1 MGNGAEHSKTI
12 NVVRGQNNQWT
23 IANKPDYVT
32 LDAQT
37 GKVTFN
43 ANTIKP
49 NSSITITP
57 KAGTGHSVSSN
68 PSTLTAP
75 AAHTVN
81 TTEIVKDYGSNVTAA
96 EINNAV
102 QVANKRT
109 ATIKNGTAMPTNL
122 AGGST
127 TTIPVTVTYNDG
139 STEEVQES
147 IFTKADKREL
157 ITAKNHLDDPVSTE
171 GKKPGTIT
179 QYNNAMHNAQQQINT
194 AKTEAQQVIN
204 NERATPQQVSDALTK
219 VRAAQTK
226 IDQAK
231 ALLQNKEDNSQLVTS
246 KNNLQSSVNQVPS
259 TAGMTQ
265 QSIDNYNAKKREA
278 ETEITAAQRVIDN
291 GDATAQQISDEKH
304 RVDNAL
310 TALNQAKH
318 DLTADTHAL
327 EQAVQQLN
335 RTGTTTGKKPAS
347 ITAYNNSIRA
357 LQSDLTS
364 AKNSANAIIQK
375 PIRTVQEVQSA
386 LTNVNRVNERLTQAI
401 NQLVPLADNSALRTA
416 KTKLDEEINKS
427 VTTDGMTQSSIQAY
441 ENAKRAGQTEST
453 NAQNVI
459 NNGDAT
465 DQQIAAEKTKVE
477 EKYNSLKQAIAG
489 LTPDLAPLQTAKT
502 QLQNDIDQP
511 TSTTGMTSTSVATF
525 NEKLSAARTKIQE
538 IDRVLA
544 SHPDVATIRQNVT
557 AANAA
562 KTALDQARN
571 GLTVDKAPL
580 ENAKNQL
587 QHSID
592 TQTSTTGMTQD
603 SINAYNAKL
612 TAARNKI
619 QQINQVLAGSPTVE
633 QINTNTSAANQ
644 AKSDLDH
651 ARQALTPDK
660 APLQN
665 AKTQLEQ
672 SINQPT
678 DTTGM
683 TTASLNAY
691 NQKLQAA
698 RQKLTEIN
706 QVLNGNP
713 TVQNI
718 NDKVTEAN
726 QAKDQLNT
734 ARQGLTL
741 DRQPALTTLHGAS
754 NLNQAQQ
761 NNFTQQINAAQNHAA
776 LETIKSNITALNTA
790 MTKLKDSVA
799 DNNTIKSGQ
808 NYTDATPA
816 NKQAYDNAVN
826 AAKGVIGETTNPTM
840 DVNTVNQK
848 AASVKSTKDALDGQQ
863 NLQRAKTEATN
874 AITHASDLNQ
884 AQKNALTQQ
893 VNSAQNVQAV
903 NDIKQT
909 THSLNT
915 AMTGLKRGVANHN
928 QVVQSDNYVNADTN
942 KKNDYNNAYNHANDI
957 INGNAQHPV
966 ITPSDVNNALS
977 NVTSKEH
984 ALNGEAKLN
993 AAKQE
998 ANTALGHLNNLNNA
1012 QRQNL
1017 QSQINGAHQIDAVN
1031 TIKQNATNLN
1041 SAMGNLR
1048 QAVADKDQV
1057 KRTEDYADADT
1068 AKQNAY
1074 NSAVS
1079 SAETIINQTT
1089 NPTMSVDDV
1098 NRATSAVTS
1107 NKNALNGD
1115 EKLAQSKTDAARAI
1129 DALPHLNNAQKAD
1142 VKSKINAASN
1152 IAGVNTVKQQGTDLN
1167 TAMGNLQGAI
1177 NDEQTTL
1184 NSQNYQDAT
1193 PSKKTAYTNAVQA
1206 AKDILNK
1213 SNGQNKTK
1221 DQVTEAMN
1229 QLNSAKNNLDGT
1241 RLLDQ
1246 AKQTAKQQLNNM
1258 THLTTAQKTN
1268 LTNQINSGTTVA
1280 GVHTVQSNANTLDQ
1294 AMNTLRQSI
1303 ANKDATKA
1311 SEDYVD
1317 ANNDKQ
1323 TAYNNAVAAAE
1334 TIINANSNPEM
1345 NPSTIT
1351 QKAEQVNSSKTALNG
1366 DENLAAAKQNA
1377 KTYLNTLTSITDA
1390 QKNNLISQISSATRV
1405 SGVDTVKQNAQHLD
1419 QAMASLQSGINNES
1433 QVKSSEKYRDADTN
1447 KQQEYDNA
1455 ITAAKAILNKS
1466 TGPNTAQ
1473 NAVEAALQRVNNAK
1487 DALNGD
1493 AKLIAAQNAAKQHLG
1508 TLTHIT
1514 TAQRNDL
1521 TNQISQATNLAG
1533 VESVKQSANSLDGAM
1548 GNLQTAIND
1557 KSGTLASQN
1566 FLDADEQK
1574 RNAYNQAV
1582 SAAETILN
1590 KQTGPNT
1597 AKTAVEQALNN
1608 VNNAKHALN
1617 GTQNLNNAKQAAI
1630 TAINGAS
1637 DLNQKQKDALK
1648 TQANGAQRVSNAQ
1661 DVQRN
1666 ATELNTAMGT
1676 LKHAIA
1682 DKTNTLASSKYV
1694 NADSTKQN
1702 AYTTKVTNAE
1712 HIISGTPT
1720 VVTTPSEVTAAAN
1733 QVNSAKQELNG
1744 DERLRVA
1751 KQNANTAIDALTQL
1765 NTPQKA
1771 KLKEQV
1777 GQANRLEDVQTVQ
1790 TNGQA
1795 LNNAMKG
1802 LRDSIANETTVKAS
1816 QNYTDASSNNQSTYN
1831 SAVSNAKGIINQ
1843 TNNPT
1848 MDTSAITQ
1856 ATTQVNNAKNGL
1868 NGAENLRNAQNTAK
1882 QNLNTL
1888 SHLTNNQKSAISTQI
1903 DRAGHVSEVTAAKN
1917 AATEL
1922 NTQMGNLEQAIHDQN
1937 TVKQSVKFTDAD
1949 KAKRDAY
1956 TNAVSRAEAIL
1967 NKTQGANTSKQDV
1980 EAAIQNVSSAKNA
1993 LNGDQNVT
2001 NAKNAAK
2008 NALNNLTSINNAQ
2021 KRDLTTKIDQATTVA
2036 GVEAVSNT
2044 GTQLNTA
2051 MANLQNGINDKTNT
2065 LASENYHDADSDKK
2079 TAYTQAVTNAENIL
2093 NKNSGSNL
2101 DKTAVENALSQVAN
2115 AKGALNGN
2123 HNLEQAKSNAN
2134 TTINGLQHLTT
2145 AQKDKLKQQVQQA
2158 QNVAGVDT
2166 VKSSANTL
2174 NGAMGTL
2181 RNSIQ
2186 DNTATKNGQNYLDAT
2201 GSNKTNYNNAVDS
2214 ANGVINATSNP
2225 NMDANAINQIATQ
2238 VTSTKNAL
2246 DGTHNLT
2253 QAKQTATN
2261 AIDGAT
2267 NLNKAQK
2274 DALKAQVTSAQRVA
2288 NVTSIQQTANELNTA
2303 MGQLQHGID
2312 DENATKQTQKY
2323 RDAEQSKKTA
2333 YDQAVAA
2340 AKAILNKQTG
2350 SNSDKA
2356 AVDRALQQVT
2366 STKDALNGDAKLA
2379 EAKAAAKQNLGTL
2392 NHITNA
2398 QRTDLEGQINQA
2410 TTVDGVNTVKTNAN
2424 TLDGAMNSLQGSIND
2439 KDATLRNQNYL
2450 DADESK
2456 RNAYTQAVT
2465 AAEGILNKQTGGNTS
2480 KADVDNALNAVTR
2493 AKAALNGAENLRN
2506 AKTSATNTINGLP
2519 NLTQLQKDNL
2529 KHQVE
2534 QAQNVAGV
2542 NGVKDKGNTLNT
2554 AMGALRT
2561 SIQNDNTTKTSQN
2574 YLDASD
2580 SNKNNYNT
2588 AVNNANG
2595 VINAT
2600 NNPNMDANAINGM
2613 ANQVNTTKAAL
2624 NGVQNLAQAKTNATN
2639 TINNAHDLNQKQ
2651 KDALKTQVNNAQR
2664 VSDANN
2670 VQHTATELNGAMT
2683 ALKAAIADKERTKA
2697 SGNYVNADQEKRQ
2710 AYDSKVTNA
2719 ENIINGTPNATLTV
2733 NDVNSATSQVNAA
2746 KTALNGDNN
2755 LRVAKENA
2763 NNTIDGL
2770 AQLNNAQKAKLKEQV
2785 QSATTLEGVQTVKN
2799 SSQTLNTAMKGLRDS
2814 IANEATIKAGQNYT
2828 DASPTN
2834 RNEYD
2839 SAVTAAKAII
2849 NQTSNPTM
2857 EPNTITQAT
2866 SQVTT
2871 KEHALNGAQN
2881 LAQAKTTAKNNL
2893 NNLTSINNAQKDA
2906 LTRSIDGATTVA
2918 GVNQET
2924 AKATELNNAMHSLQN
2939 GINDEAQTKQTQK
2952 YLDAE
2957 PIKKS
2962 AYDQAVNAAKAILT
2976 KASGQNVDKAAVE
2989 QALQNVNSTKTALNG
3004 DAKLNEAKA
3013 AAKQTLGTLTHIN
3026 NAQRTALDNE
3036 ITQATNVEGVNTVK
3050 AKAQQLDGAMGQLET
3065 SIRDKD
3071 TTLQSQNYQDAD
3083 DAKRTAYSQ
3092 AVNAAATILNKT
3104 AGGNTPKADVE
3115 RAMQAVTQANTALN
3129 GIQNLERAKQ
3139 AANTAITNASDLN
3152 TKQKEALKAQV
3163 TSAGRVSAANGVE
3176 HTATELNTAM
3186 TALKRAIADKAETKA
3201 SGNYVNADANKR
3213 QAYDEKVTAAENIV
3227 SGTPTP
3233 TLTPADVTNA
3243 ATQVT
3248 NAKTQLNGNHNLEVA
3263 KQNANTAIDGLTSLN
3278 GPQKA
3283 KLKEQVGQATTLPNV
3298 QTVRDNAQTLNSAM
3312 KGLRDSIANEATIK
3326 AGQNYTDASPNN
3338 RSEYDSAVTAA
3349 KAIIDQTTSPS
3360 MNAQEINQAKDQV
3373 TAKQQAL
3380 NGQEN
3385 LRTAQTNAKQHL
3397 NGLSDLTDAQKDAVK
3412 RQIEGATHV
3421 NEVTQAQNNADA
3433 LNTAMTNLKNGIQD
3447 QNTIKQGVNFT
3458 DADEAK
3464 RNAYTNA
3471 VTQAEQILN
3480 KAQGPNTAKD
3490 NVESAL
3496 QNVQRAKN
3504 ELNGNQNVANAK
3516 STAKNALNNL
3526 TSINNAQKE
3535 ALKTQIEGASTVAG
3549 VNQVST
3555 TASELNTAMSNLQS
3569 GINDEAATKAA
3580 QKYTD
3585 ADRDKQTAYND
3596 AVTAAKTLLDKTAGS
3611 NDNKA
3616 AVEQALQRVNTAKTA
3631 LNGDARLNEA
3641 KNTAK
3646 QQLATMSH
3654 LTNAQKANLT
3664 EQIERGTTVAGV
3676 QGIQANA
3683 GTLDQAMNQLRQSI
3697 ASKDTTKSSEDY
3709 QDANADLQNAY
3720 NRAVSDAE
3728 GIISA
3733 TNNPEMNPD
3742 TINQKASQVNSAKS
3756 ALNGDEKLA
3765 AAKQTAKT
3773 DIGRLTD
3780 LNNAQRTAA
3789 NAEVD
3794 QAPNLAAVTAAKN
3807 KATSLNTA
3815 MGNLKHALAEK
3826 DNTKRS
3832 VNYTDADQPK
3842 QQAYDTAVTQAE
3854 AITNANGS
3862 NANETQVQAALNQLN
3877 QAKNDLNGD
3886 NKVAQ
3891 AKETA
3896 KRALASYSNL
3906 NNAQSTAATSQI
3918 DNATTV
3924 ADVTAAQNTANELN
3938 TAMGQLQNGIND
3950 QNTVKQQV
3958 NFTDADQGKKD
3969 AYTNAVTN
3977 AQGILDKANGQNM
3990 TKAQVEAALNQ
4001 VTTAKNALNGDA
4013 NVRQAKSDAKANLGT
4028 LTHLNNAQKQDLTS
4042 QIEGATTVNG
4052 VNSVKTKA
4060 QDLDGAMQRLESAIA
4075 NKDQTKAS
4083 ENYIDADPTKKT
4095 AFDNAIIQ
4103 AESYLNKDHGANKDK
4118 QAVEQ
4123 AIQSV
4128 TSTENALNGDANLQR
4143 AKTEATQAIDN
4154 LTHLNTPQKTALKQ
4168 QVNAA
4173 QRVSGVTDLKNS
4185 ATSLNNAMDQL
4196 KQAIADHDTIVA
4208 GGNYTNASPDKQG
4221 AYTDAY
4227 NAAKNIVN
4235 GSPNV
4240 ITNAADVTAAT
4251 QRVNNAETGLNGD
4264 TNLATAKQQAKDA
4277 LRQMTHLSD
4286 AQKQSIT
4293 GQIDSATQVTGVQSV
4308 KDNATNLDNAM
4319 NQLRNSIANKDEVKA
4334 SQPYVDADTD
4344 KQNAYNTAVTS
4355 AENIINATSQPTLN
4369 PSAVTQAANQ
4379 VNTNKTALNGAQNL
4393 ANKKQETTANIN
4405 QLSHLNNAQKQDLNT
4420 QVTNAPN
4427 ISTVNQVK
4435 TKAEQLDQ
4443 AMERLINGIQ
4453 DKDQVKQS
4461 VNFTDADPEKQT
4473 AYNNAVTAAE
4483 NIINQANGT
4492 NANQSQVEAALSTVT
4507 TTKQAL
4513 NGDRKVTDAKN
4524 NANQRLSTLDNLNN
4538 AQKGAVTGNINQAH
4552 TVAEVTQAI
4561 QTAQELNTAMGNLKN
4576 SLNDKDTTLGSQNF
4590 ADADPEKKNAYNEAV
4605 RNAENILNKSTGT
4618 NVPKDQVEAAMNQ
4631 VNTTKAA
4638 LNGTQNLEKAKQ
4650 HANTAIDGLSHLTNA
4665 QKDAL
4670 KQLVQQSTTVAEA
4683 QGNEQKANNVDAA
4696 MDKLRQ
4702 SIADNATTKQ
4712 NQNYTDASPNKKDA
4726 YNNAVTTAQGIIDQ
4740 TTNPTLDPTVINQA
4754 AGQVSTTKN
4763 ALNGNENLEAAKQ
4776 QATQSLGSLDN
4787 LNNAQKQAVTNQI
4800 NGAHTVDEA
4809 NQIKQNAQNLNTAMG
4824 NLKQAI
4830 ADKDATKA
4838 TVNFTDADQAKQQA
4852 YNTAVTNAENI
4863 ISKANGGNATQT
4875 EVEQAIQQ
4883 VNATKQALNG
4893 NANVQHAK
4901 DEATALI
4908 NSSNDLN
4915 QAQKDALKQQVQNA
4929 TTVAGVNNVKQTAQE
4944 LNNAMTQLKQGIADK
4959 EQTKADGNFVNA
4971 DPDKQNAYNQAVAKA
4986 EALISGTPDVVVTP
5000 SEITAALNKVTQAKN
5015 DLNGNTNLATAKQ
5028 NVQQAIDQLPNLNQA
5043 QRDEYNK
5050 QITQATLVP
5059 NVNAIQQAA
5068 TTLNDAMT
5076 QLKQGIAD
5084 KDQTKAN
5091 GNFVNAD
5098 TDKQNAYNNAVAH
5111 AEQIISGTPN
5121 ANVDPQQVAQ
5131 ALQQVNQAKGDLNG
5145 NHNLQVAKD
5154 NANTAIDQLPNLNQ
5168 PQKTALKDQVS
5179 HAELVTGVNA
5189 IKQNADALNNAMG
5202 TLKQQI
5208 QANSQVPQSV
5218 DFTQADQDKQQAYNN
5233 AANQAQQI
5241 ANGTPTP
5248 VLAPDTVTQAVT
5260 TMNQAKDALNGDEK
5274 LAQAKQDA
5282 LANLDTLRD
5291 LNQPQRDALRNQIN
5305 QAQALATVEQT
5316 KQNAQNVNTAMGNL
5330 KQGIANKDTVKA
5342 SENYHDADVDK
5353 QTAYTNAVS
5362 QAEGIINQTTN
5373 PTLNPDDITRALTQ
5387 VTDAKNSL
5395 NGEAKLATEKQNA
5408 KDAVSGMTH
5417 LNDAQKQ
5424 ALKGQIDQSPEI
5436 ATVNQVKQ
5444 TATSLDQAMDQ
5455 LSQAINDKDQILAD
5469 GNYLNADPDKQNAY
5483 KQAVAKAEALLNKQ
5497 SGTNEVQAQ
5506 VESIT
5511 NEVNAAKQ
5519 ALNGND
5525 NLANAKQQAKQQL
5538 ANLTHLNDAQKQ
5550 SFESQITQAPLVTD
5564 VTTINQKAQTLDHAM
5579 ELLRNSV
5586 ADNQTT
5592 LASEDYH
5599 DATAQRQNDY
5609 NKAVTAANNIINQ
5622 TTSPTMNPDDVNG
5635 ATTQVNNT
5643 KVALDGDENLAAAKQ
5658 QANNRLDQLDHLN
5671 NAQKQQLQSQITQS
5685 SDIAAVNGHKQ
5696 TAESLNTAMGN
5707 LINAIADHQ
5716 AVEQRGNFI
5725 NADTDKQTAYN
5736 TAVNEA
5742 AAMINKQTGQ
5752 NANQTEVEQAITKV
5766 QTTLQALNGD
5776 HNLQVAKTNA
5786 TQAID
5791 ALTSLNDPQKTALK
5805 DQVTA
5810 ATLVT
5815 AVHQIEQN
5823 ANTLNQAMHGLRQSI
5838 QDNAATKA
5846 NSKYINEDQ
5855 PEQQNYDQA
5864 VQAANNII
5872 NEQTATLDNNAINQA
5887 AATVNTTKAALH
5899 GDVKLQ
5905 NDKDH
5910 AKQTVSQL
5918 AHLNNAQ
5925 KHMED
5930 TLIDS
5935 ETTRTAV
5942 KQDLTEAQALDQ
5954 LMDAL
5959 QQSIADKDATR
5970 ASSAYVNAE
5979 PNKKQ
5984 AYDEAVQNAE
5994 SIIAGLNN
6002 PTINKGN
6009 VSSATQAVISSKNAL
6024 DGVER
6029 LAQDKQTAG
6038 NSLNHLDQLTPAQQ
6052 QALEN
6057 QINNATTRDKVAEII
6072 AQAQALNEA
6081 MKALKESIKDQPQ
6094 TEASSK
6100 FINEDQA
6107 QKDAYTQAV
6116 QHAKDL
6122 INKTTDPTLAKSI
6135 IDQATQAVT
6144 DAKNNLHGDQKLA
6157 QDKQRA
6163 TETLNNLSNLNTPQ
6177 RQALENQIN
6186 NAATRGEVAQKL
6198 TEAQAL
6204 NQAMEALRNSI
6215 QDQQQTEAGSK
6226 FINEDKPQKDA
6237 YQAAVQNAKDLIN
6250 QTNNPTLDKAQV
6262 EQLTQAVNQAK
6273 DNLHGDQKLA
6283 DDKQHAVTDLNQLN
6297 GLNNPQRQALESQ
6310 INNAATRDEV
6320 AQKLAEAKALD
6331 QAMQALRNSIQDQQQ
6346 TESGS
6351 KFINEDKPQKDAYQ
6365 AAVQNAKDLI
6375 NQTGNPT
6382 LDKSQVE
6389 QLTQAVTTAKDN
6401 LHGDQKL
6408 ARDQQQA
6415 VTTVNAL
6422 PNLNHAQQQALTD
6435 AINAAPTRTEV
6446 AQHVQ
6451 TATELDHAM
6460 ETLKNKVDQVN
6471 TDKAQPNYTE
6481 ASTDKKE
6488 AVDQALQAA
6497 QSITDPTNG
6506 SNANKDAVEQALTK
6520 LQEKENEL
6528 NGNERVAEA
6537 KTQAK
6542 QTIDQLTHLNADQI
6556 ATAKQNIDQAT
6567 KLQPIAELVDQATQL
6582 NQSMDQLQ
6590 QAVNEHANVEQTVD
6604 YTQADSDKQN
6614 AYKQAIADAENVLKQ
6629 NANKQQVDQALQNI
6643 LNAKQALNGD
6653 ERVALAKTNGKHD
6666 IDQLNALN
6674 NAQQDG
6680 FKGRIDQS
6688 NDLNQI
6694 QQIVDEAKALNRAMD
6709 QLSQEI
6715 TGNEGRTKGS
6725 TNYVNADTQVKQVY
6739 DEAVDKAKQALDKST
6754 GQNLTAEQVIKL
6766 NDAITAAK
6774 KALNGEERLNNRKA
6788 EALQRLDQL
6797 THLNNA
6803 QRQLAIQQINNA
6815 ETLNKASRA
6824 INRATKLDNAMGAV
6838 QQYIDEQHLGVISST
6853 NYINADDNLKANY
6866 DNAIANAAHELDK
6879 VQGNAIAKAEAEQL
6893 KQNIIDAQNALNGD
6907 QNLANAKDKA
6917 NAFVNSLNGLNQ
6929 QQQDLAHKAINNADT
6944 VSDVTDIVNNQID
6957 LNDAMETLKHL
6968 VDNEIPNAEQTV
6980 NYQNADDN
6988 AKTNFDDAKRLANT
7002 LLNSDNTNVN
7012 DINGAIQTVNDAIH
7026 NLNGDQRLQD
7036 AKDKAIQSI
7045 NQALANKL
7053 KEIEASN
7060 ATDQDKLI
7068 AKNKAEEL
7076 ANSIINNI
7084 NKATS
7089 NQAVSQVQTAGNH
7102 AIEQVH
7108 ANEIPKAKIDAN
7120 KDVDKQV
7127 QSLIDEIDRN
7137 PNLTDKEKQAL
7148 KDRINQILQQ
7158 GHNGINNAMTKEE
7171 IEQAKAQLAQALQDI
7186 KDLVKAKEDA
7196 KQDVDKQVQALIDE
7210 IDQNPNL
7217 TDKEKQALKDR
7228 INQIL
7233 QQGHNGINNAMTKE
7247 EIEQAKAQLAQ
7258 ALQDIKDLV
7267 KAKENAKQDIDKR
7280 VQALIDEIDQNP
7292 NLTDKEKQALKDRIN
7307 QILQQGHNDINNALT
7322 KEEIEQAKAQLAQAL
7337 QDIKDLVKAKED
7349 AKNAIKAL
7357 ANAKRDQINSNP
7369 DLTPEQ
7375 KAKALKEIDEAEKRA
7390 LQNVEN
7396 AQTIDQLN
7404 RGLNL
7409 GLDDIRNTHVWEV
7422 DEQPAVNEIF
7432 EATPEQILVNGELI
7446 VHRDDIITEQDILAH
7461 INLIDQL
7468 SAEVIDT
7475 PSTATISDSLTAKV
7489 EVTLL
7494 DGSKVI
7500 VNVPVKVV
7508 EKELSVVKQQAIES
7522 IENAAQQKIDEI
7534 NNSVTLT
7541 LEQKEAAIA
7550 EVNKLKQQAIDYINN
7565 APDVHSVEEI
7575 QQQEQAH
7582 IEQFY
7587 PEQFT
7592 IEQAKSN
7599 AIKSIEDA
7607 IQHMIDE
7614 IKARTDLTDK
7624 EKQEAIAKLNQLKEQ
7639 AIQAIQRAQSID
7651 EISEQLEQ
7659 FKAQMKA
7666 ANPTAKELA
7675 KRKQEAISRIKD
7687 FSNEKINSIR
7697 NSEIGTTDEK
7707 QAAMNQ
7713 INEIVL
7719 ETIRDINN
7727 AHTLQQVEAALNN
7740 GIARISAV
7748 QIVISDR
7755 AKQSSSTGNE
7765 SNSHL
7770 TIGYGTANHP
7780 FNSSTIGHKKKI
7792 DEDDDIDPLHM
7803 RHFSNN
7809 FGNVIK
7815 NAIGVVGISGLL
7827 ASFWFFIAKRRRKED
7842 EEEEL
7847 EIRDNN
7853 KDSIKET
7860 LDDTKHL
7867 PLLFAKR
7874 RRKEDEEDVTVEEK
7888 DTLNNGE
7895 SLDKVKHTPFFLPKR
7910 RRKEDEEDVE
7920 VTNENTDEKVLQD
7933 NEHSPIL
7940 IAKRRKDKEVD
7951 VETTTSIESNEDDA
7965 PLLLAKKKNQ
7975 KDNQSKGK
7983 KSASKNLLKS

>member
-1 MGNGAEHSKTI
+1 KTTQDEHGRAIDVTRNESVDSNDSASVHVTPQLQATTEGAVFIKGGDGFDFGHVERFIQNPPHGATVAWHDNPDTWKNTVGNTHKTAVVTLPNGQGTRNVEVPVKVYPVANAKAPSRDVKGQNLTNGTDAINYITFDPNTNTNGITAVWANRQQPNNQQAGVQHLNVDVTYPGISAAKRVPVTVNVYQFEFPQTSYTTTVGGTLASGTQASGYAHIQNATGLPTDGFTYKWNNAATGTNDANWAAMNKPNTAQVINAKYDVIYNGHTFATSLPAKFVVKDVQPAKPTVTETAAGVITIAPGANQTVNTHAGNVTTYADKLVIKRNGNVVTTFTRHNNTSPWVKEASAANVAGIAGTNNGITVAAGTFNPADTIQAVATQGSGETISDEQRSDDFTVVAPQPNQATTKIWQNGHVDITPNNPSGHLINPTQAMDIAYTEKVGNGAEHSKTL
-12 NVVRGQNNQWT
+12 NAVRGQNNQWT

-32 LDAQT
+32 LDAHT

-49 NSSITITP
+49 NSAITITP
-57 KAGTGHSVSSN
+57 KAGTGHSASSN

-127 TTIPVTVTYNDG
+127 TTIPVTVTYNDS

-157 ITAKNHLDDPVSTE
+157 ITAKNHLDDPVSTD

-179 QYNNAMHNAQQQINT
+179 QYNNAIHNAQQQINT

-204 NERATPQQVSDALTK
+204 DERATPQQVNAALSK
-219 VRAAQTK
+219 VQAAQTK
-226 IDQAK
+226 INEAK

-259 TAGMTQ
+259 TTGMTQ

-278 ETEITAAQRVIDN
+278 ESEITAAQRVIDN

-310 TALNQAKH
+310 TALNQAKQN
-318 DLTADTHAL
+318 LTADTHEL
-327 EQAVQQLN
+327 EQAVHQLN

-375 PIRTVQEVQSA
+375 PIRSVQEVQTA
-386 LTNVNRVNERLTQAI
+386 LTNVNRVNDRLTLAI

-465 DQQIAAEKTKVE
+465 DQQIAAKKTKVE
-477 EKYNSLKQAIAG
+477 EKYNGLKQAIAG
-489 LTPDLAPLQTAKT
+489 LTPDLAPLQAAKT

-511 TSTTGMTSTSVATF
+511 TSTTGMTSASVAAF
-525 NEKLSAARTKIQE
+525 NDKLSAARTKIQE

-557 AANAA
+557 AANAT

-587 QHSID
+587 QQSID

-619 QQINQVLAGSPTVE
+619 QQINQVLAGSPTVD

-660 APLQN
+660 APLQT

-718 NDKVTEAN
+718 NDKVAEAN

-741 DRQPALTTLHGAS
+741 DRQPAFTTLHGAS

-761 NNFTQQINAAQNHAA
+761 NNFTQQINAAPNHAA
-776 LETIKSNITALNTA
+776 LETIKSNITALNNA

-799 DNNTIKSGQ
+799 DNNSIKSGQ
-808 NYTDATPA
+808 NYTDATTA

-848 AASVKSTKDALDGQQ
+848 AETVKSTKGALDGQQ

-884 AQKNALTQQ
+884 TQKNALTQQ
-893 VNSAQNVQAV
+893 VNNAQNVQAV

-909 THSLNT
+909 TQSLNT

-977 NVTSKEH
+977 NVTSKEQ

-998 ANTALGHLNNLNNA
+998 ANTALGQLNNLNNA

-1017 QSQINGAHQIDAVN
+1017 QSQINGAHQIETVN

-1048 QAVADKDQV
+1048 QAVADKEQV

-1089 NPTMSVDDV
+1089 NPTMSVNDV
-1098 NRATSAVTS
+1098 NSATSAVTT

-1115 EKLAQSKTDAARAI
+1115 EKLAQSKTDAASAI

-1229 QLNSAKNNLDGT
+1229 QVNSAKNNLDGT

-1258 THLTTAQKTN
+1258 THLTTAQKTH

-1280 GVHTVQSNANTLDQ
+1280 GVHTAQSNANTLDQ

-1366 DENLAAAKQNA
+1366 DENLATAKLNA

-1405 SGVDTVKQNAQHLD
+1405 SSVDTVKQNAQHLD
-1419 QAMASLQSGINNES
+1419 QAMASLQNGINNES

-1455 ITAAKAILNKS
+1455 ITAAKAILNKQH
-1466 TGPNTAQ
+1466 GPNTAQ
-1473 NAVEAALQRVNNAK
+1473 NAVEAALQRVKTAK
-1487 DALNGD
+1487 NALNGD

-1582 SAAETILN
+1582 SNAETILN

-1608 VNNAKHALN
+1608 VNSAKHALN

-1637 DLNQKQKDALK
+1637 DLNQHQKDALK
-1648 TQANGAQRVSNAQ
+1648 AQANGAQRVSNAQ

-1666 ATELNTAMGT
+1666 ATELNTAMGQ
-1676 LKHAIA
+1676 LQHAIA
-1682 DKTNTLASSKYV
+1682 DKTTTLASSKFV

-1702 AYTTKVTNAE
+1702 VYTTKVTNAE

-1777 GQANRLEDVQTVQ
+1777 GQANRLEDVQSVQ
-1790 TNGQA
+1790 TNGQS

-1816 QNYTDASSNNQSTYN
+1816 QNYTDASPNNQSTYN

-1848 MDTSAITQ
+1848 MDASAITQ

-1888 SHLTNNQKSAISTQI
+1888 SHLTNNQKSAISSQI

-1937 TVKQSVKFTDAD
+1937 TVKQGVNFTDAD

-1956 TNAVSRAEAIL
+1956 TNAVSRAETIL
-1967 NKTQGANTSKQDV
+1967 NKTQGANTPKQDV
-1980 EAAIQNVSSAKNA
+1980 EAAIQSVTSAKNA

-2008 NALNNLTSINNAQ
+2008 HALNNLTSINNAQ
-2021 KRDLTTKIDQATTVA
+2021 KRDLTTKIDQATTVS

-2101 DKTAVENALSQVAN
+2101 DKAAVENALSQVTN

-2186 DNTATKNGQNYLDAT
+2186 DNAATKNGQNYLDAT
-2201 GSNKTNYNNAVDS
+2201 ESNKTNYNNAVDS

-2493 AKAALNGAENLRN
+2493 AKAALNGADNLRN

-2519 NLTQLQKDNL
+2519 HLTQLQKDNL

-2580 SNKNNYNT
+2580 INKNNYNT

-2683 ALKAAIADKERTKA
+2683 VLKAAIADKERTKA

-2746 KTALNGDNN
+2746 KTVLNGDNN
-2755 LRVAKENA
+2755 LRVAKEHA

-2785 QSATTLEGVQTVKN
+2785 QSATTLDGVQTVKN

-2828 DASPTN
+2828 DASPNN

-2871 KEHALNGAQN
+2871 KEQALNGAQN

-2924 AKATELNNAMHSLQN
+2924 VKATELNNAMHSLQN
-2939 GINDEAQTKQTQK
+2939 GINDETQTKQTQK

-2957 PIKKS
+2957 PSKKS

-3104 AGGNTPKADVE
+3104 SGGNTPKADVE

-3163 TSAGRVSAANGVE
+3163 TSAGRVSVANGVE

-3186 TALKRAIADKAETKA
+3186 TALKRAIADKADTKA

-3233 TLTPADVTNA
+3233 TLTPSDVTNA

-3298 QTVRDNAQTLNSAM
+3298 QTVRDNAQTLNTAM

-3326 AGQNYTDASPNN
+3326 AEQNYTDASPNN

-3349 KAIIDQTTSPS
+3349 KAIIGQTSSPT

-3385 LRTAQTNAKQHL
+3385 LTNAQINAKQHL
-3397 NGLSDLTDAQKDAVK
+3397 NGLSDLTNAQKDAAK

-3421 NEVTQAQNNADA
+3421 SEVTQAQNNADA

-3480 KAQGPNTAKD
+3480 KVQGPNTAKD

-3504 ELNGNQNVANAK
+3504 DLNGNQNVANAK
-3516 STAKNALNNL
+3516 TTAKNALNNL
-3526 TSINNAQKE
+3526 TSINNAQNE
-3535 ALKTQIEGASTVAG
+3535 ALKSQIDSATTVAG
-3549 VNQVST
+3549 VNQVSA
-3555 TASELNTAMSNLQS
+3555 TASELNTAMSNLQN
-3569 GINDEAATKAA
+3569 GINDEAA
-3580 QKYTD
+3580 
-3585 ADRDKQTAYND
+3585 
-3596 AVTAAKTLLDKTAGS
+3596 
-3611 NDNKA
+3611 
-3616 AVEQALQRVNTAKTA
+3616 
-3631 LNGDARLNEA
+3631 
-3641 KNTAK
+3641 
-3646 QQLATMSH
+3646 
-3654 LTNAQKANLT
+3654 
-3664 EQIERGTTVAGV
+3664 
-3676 QGIQANA
+3676 
-3683 GTLDQAMNQLRQSI
+3683 
-3697 ASKDTTKSSEDY
+3697 
-3709 QDANADLQNAY
+3709 
-3720 NRAVSDAE
+3720 
-3728 GIISA
+3728 
-3733 TNNPEMNPD
+3733 
-3742 TINQKASQVNSAKS
+3742 
-3756 ALNGDEKLA
+3756 
-3765 AAKQTAKT
+3765 
-3773 DIGRLTD
+3773 
-3780 LNNAQRTAA
+3780 
-3789 NAEVD
+3789 
-3794 QAPNLAAVTAAKN
+3794 
-3807 KATSLNTA
+3807 
-3815 MGNLKHALAEK
+3815 
-3826 DNTKRS
+3826 
-3832 VNYTDADQPK
+3832 
-3842 QQAYDTAVTQAE
+3842 
-3854 AITNANGS
+3854 
-3862 NANETQVQAALNQLN
+3862 
-3877 QAKNDLNGD
+3877 
-3886 NKVAQ
+3886 
-3891 AKETA
+3891 
-3896 KRALASYSNL
+3896 
-3906 NNAQSTAATSQI
+3906 
-3918 DNATTV
+3918 
-3924 ADVTAAQNTANELN
+3924 
-3938 TAMGQLQNGIND
+3938 
-3950 QNTVKQQV
+3950 
-3958 NFTDADQGKKD
+3958 
-3969 AYTNAVTN
+3969 
-3977 AQGILDKANGQNM
+3977 
-3990 TKAQVEAALNQ
+3990 
-4001 VTTAKNALNGDA
+4001 
-4013 NVRQAKSDAKANLGT
+4013 
-4028 LTHLNNAQKQDLTS
+4028 
-4042 QIEGATTVNG
+4042 
-4052 VNSVKTKA
+4052 
-4060 QDLDGAMQRLESAIA
+4060 
-4075 NKDQTKAS
+4075 
-4083 ENYIDADPTKKT
+4083 
-4095 AFDNAIIQ
+4095 
-4103 AESYLNKDHGANKDK
+4103 
-4118 QAVEQ
+4118 
-4123 AIQSV
+4123 
-4128 TSTENALNGDANLQR
+4128 
-4143 AKTEATQAIDN
+4143 
-4154 LTHLNTPQKTALKQ
+4154 
-4168 QVNAA
+4168 
-4173 QRVSGVTDLKNS
+4173 
-4185 ATSLNNAMDQL
+4185 
-4196 KQAIADHDTIVA
+4196 
-4208 GGNYTNASPDKQG
+4208 
-4221 AYTDAY
+4221 
-4227 NAAKNIVN
+4227 
-4235 GSPNV
+4235 
-4240 ITNAADVTAAT
+4240 
-4251 QRVNNAETGLNGD
+4251 
-4264 TNLATAKQQAKDA
+4264 
-4277 LRQMTHLSD
+4277 
-4286 AQKQSIT
+4286 
-4293 GQIDSATQVTGVQSV
+4293 
-4308 KDNATNLDNAM
+4308 
-4319 NQLRNSIANKDEVKA
+4319 
-4334 SQPYVDADTD
+4334 
-4344 KQNAYNTAVTS
+4344 
-4355 AENIINATSQPTLN
+4355 
-4369 PSAVTQAANQ
+4369 
-4379 VNTNKTALNGAQNL
+4379 
-4393 ANKKQETTANIN
+4393 
-4405 QLSHLNNAQKQDLNT
+4405 
-4420 QVTNAPN
+4420 
-4427 ISTVNQVK
+4427 
-4435 TKAEQLDQ
+4435 
-4443 AMERLINGIQ
+4443 
-4453 DKDQVKQS
+4453 
-4461 VNFTDADPEKQT
+4461 
-4473 AYNNAVTAAE
+4473 
-4483 NIINQANGT
+4483 
-4492 NANQSQVEAALSTVT
+4492 
-4507 TTKQAL
+4507 
-4513 NGDRKVTDAKN
+4513 
-4524 NANQRLSTLDNLNN
+4524 
-4538 AQKGAVTGNINQAH
+4538 
-4552 TVAEVTQAI
+4552 
-4561 QTAQELNTAMGNLKN
+4561 
-4576 SLNDKDTTLGSQNF
+4576 
-4590 ADADPEKKNAYNEAV
+4590 
-4605 RNAENILNKSTGT
+4605 
-4618 NVPKDQVEAAMNQ
+4618 
-4631 VNTTKAA
+4631 TKAA

-4665 QKDAL
+4665 QKEAL

-4712 NQNYTDASPNKKDA
+4712 NQNYTDSSPNKKDA

-4740 TTNPTLDPTVINQA
+4740 TTSPTLDPTVINQA

-4787 LNNAQKQAVTNQI
+4787 LNNAQKQAVTDQI

-4883 VNATKQALNG
+4883 VNAAKQALNG

-4971 DPDKQNAYNQAVAKA
+4971 DPDKQNAYKQAVAKA

-5015 DLNGNTNLATAKQ
+5015 DLNGNTNLATTKQ
-5028 NVQQAIDQLPNLNQA
+5028 NVQHAIDQLPNLNQA
-5043 QRDEYNK
+5043 QRDEYSK

-5068 TTLNDAMT
+5068 TTLNDAMTQLKQGIANKAQIKGSENYHDADTDKQTAYDNAVTKAEELLKQTTNPTMDPNTIQQALTKVNDTNQALNGNQKLADAKQAAKTNLGTLDHLNDAQKQALTTQVEQAPDIATVNNVKQNAQNLNNAMTNLSNALQDKTETLNSINFTDADQAKKDAYTNAVAHAEGILSKANGSNASQTEVEQAMQRVNEAKQALNGNDNVQRAKDAAKQVITNAQDLNQAMT

-5131 ALQQVNQAKGDLNG
+5131 ALQQVTQAKGDLNG

-5168 PQKTALKDQVS
+5168 TQKTALKDQVS

-5248 VLAPDTVTQAVT
+5248 VLTPDAVTQAVT

-5282 LANLDTLRD
+5282 IANLDTLRD

-5316 KQNAQNVNTAMGNL
+5316 KQNAQNVNTAMSNL

-5342 SENYHDADVDK
+5342 SENYHDADADK

-5373 PTLNPDDITRALTQ
+5373 PMLNPDDITRALTQ
-5387 VTDAKNSL
+5387 VTDAKNGL

-5408 KDAVSGMTH
+5408 KDAVNAMTH

-5436 ATVNQVKQ
+5436 AIVNQVKQ
-5444 TATSLDQAMDQ
+5444 TATSLDHAMDQ
-5455 LSQAINDKDQILAD
+5455 LSQAINDKAQTLAD

-5564 VTTINQKAQTLDHAM
+5564 VTTINQKAQALDHAM

-5586 ADNQTT
+5586 ADNQAT

-5609 NKAVTAANNIINQ
+5609 NQAVTATNNIINQ
-5622 TTSPTMNPDDVNG
+5622 TTSPTMNPDEVNR

-5643 KVALDGDENLAAAKQ
+5643 KVALDGDENLVAAKQ

-5716 AVEQRGNFI
+5716 TVEQLGNFV
-5725 NADTDKQTAYN
+5725 NADTDKQTAYT

-5742 AAMINKQTGQ
+5742 EAMINKQTGQ

-5776 HNLQVAKTNA
+5776 HNLQVAKANA

-5823 ANTLNQAMHGLRQSI
+5823 ANTLNQAMHGLRESI

-5855 PEQQNYDQA
+5855 SEQQNYDQA

-5887 AATVNTTKAALH
+5887 ATTVNTTKAALH

-5918 AHLNNAQ
+5918 THLNNAQ

-5942 KQDLTEAQALDQ
+5942 NHDLTEAQALDQ

-5984 AYDEAVQNAE
+5984 SYDEAVQNAE

-6009 VSSATQAVISSKNAL
+6009 VTSATQAVTSSKNAL

-6144 DAKNNLHGDQKLA
+6144 DAKNNLHGDQKLD

-6198 TEAQAL
+6198 TEAEAL

-6408 ARDQQQA
+6408 ARDQLQA

-6497 QSITDPTNG
+6497 ESITDPTNG
-6506 SNANKDAVEQALTK
+6506 SNANKDAVDQALTK
-6520 LQEKENEL
+6520 LQEKVNEL

-6604 YTQADSDKQN
+6604 YTQADLDKQN

-6666 IDQLNALN
+6666 IEQLNALN

-6694 QQIVDEAKALNRAMD
+6694 QQIVDEAKALNRVMD
-6709 QLSQEI
+6709 QLSQGI

-6766 NDAITAAK
+6766 NDAVTAAK
-6774 KALNGEERLNNRKA
+6774 KALNGEEKLNNRKS

-6929 QQQDLAHKAINNADT
+6929 QQQHLAHNAINNADT

-6980 NYQNADDN
+6980 NYQNAEDN

-7012 DINGAIQTVNDAIH
+7012 DINGAIQTVNDAIQ

-7089 NQAVSQVQTAGNH
+7089 NQDVSQVQTAGNH

-7127 QSLIDEIDRN
+7127 QALIDEIDRNPILTDKEKQALKDRINQILQQGHNDINNAMTKEEIEQAKAQLGQALQDIKDLVKAKESAKQDIDKQVQALIDEIDRN

-7158 GHNGINNAMTKEE
+7158 GHNGINNA
-7171 IEQAKAQLAQALQDI
+7171 
-7186 KDLVKAKEDA
+7186 
-7196 KQDVDKQVQALIDE
+7196 
-7210 IDQNPNL
+7210 
-7217 TDKEKQALKDR
+7217 
-7228 INQIL
+7228 
-7233 QQGHNGINNAMTKE
+7233 
-7247 EIEQAKAQLAQ
+7247 
-7258 ALQDIKDLV
+7258 
-7267 KAKENAKQDIDKR
+7267 
-7280 VQALIDEIDQNP
+7280 
-7292 NLTDKEKQALKDRIN
+7292 
-7307 QILQQGHNDINNALT
+7307 
-7322 KEEIEQAKAQLAQAL
+7322 
-7337 QDIKDLVKAKED
+7337 
-7349 AKNAIKAL
+7349 
-7357 ANAKRDQINSNP
+7357 
-7369 DLTPEQ
+7369 
-7375 KAKALKEIDEAEKRA
+7375 
-7390 LQNVEN
+7390 
-7396 AQTIDQLN
+7396 
-7404 RGLNL
+7404 
-7409 GLDDIRNTHVWEV
+7409 
-7422 DEQPAVNEIF
+7422 
-7432 EATPEQILVNGELI
+7432 
-7446 VHRDDIITEQDILAH
+7446 
-7461 INLIDQL
+7461 
-7468 SAEVIDT
+7468 
-7475 PSTATISDSLTAKV
+7475 
-7489 EVTLL
+7489 
-7494 DGSKVI
+7494 
-7500 VNVPVKVV
+7500 
-7508 EKELSVVKQQAIES
+7508 
-7522 IENAAQQKIDEI
+7522 
-7534 NNSVTLT
+7534 
-7541 LEQKEAAIA
+7541 
-7550 EVNKLKQQAIDYINN
+7550 
-7565 APDVHSVEEI
+7565 
-7575 QQQEQAH
+7575 
-7582 IEQFY
+7582 
-7587 PEQFT
+7587 
-7592 IEQAKSN
+7592 
-7599 AIKSIEDA
+7599 
-7607 IQHMIDE
+7607 
-7614 IKARTDLTDK
+7614 
-7624 EKQEAIAKLNQLKEQ
+7624 
-7639 AIQAIQRAQSID
+7639 
-7651 EISEQLEQ
+7651 
-7659 FKAQMKA
+7659 
-7666 ANPTAKELA
+7666 
-7675 KRKQEAISRIKD
+7675 
-7687 FSNEKINSIR
+7687 
-7697 NSEIGTTDEK
+7697 
-7707 QAAMNQ
+7707 
-7713 INEIVL
+7713 
-7719 ETIRDINN
+7719 
-7727 AHTLQQVEAALNN
+7727 
-7740 GIARISAV
+7740 
-7748 QIVISDR
+7748 
-7755 AKQSSSTGNE
+7755 
-7765 SNSHL
+7765 
-7770 TIGYGTANHP
+7770 
-7780 FNSSTIGHKKKI
+7780 
-7792 DEDDDIDPLHM
+7792 
-7803 RHFSNN
+7803 
-7809 FGNVIK
+7809 
-7815 NAIGVVGISGLL
+7815 
-7827 ASFWFFIAKRRRKED
+7827 
-7842 EEEEL
+7842 
-7847 EIRDNN
+7847 
-7853 KDSIKET
+7853 
-7860 LDDTKHL
+7860 
-7867 PLLFAKR
+7867 
-7874 RRKEDEEDVTVEEK
+7874 
-7888 DTLNNGE
+7888 
-7895 SLDKVKHTPFFLPKR
+7895 
-7910 RRKEDEEDVE
+7910 
-7920 VTNENTDEKVLQD
+7920 
-7933 NEHSPIL
+7933 
-7940 IAKRRKDKEVD
+7940 
-7951 VETTTSIESNEDDA
+7951 
-7965 PLLLAKKKNQ
+7965 
-7975 KDNQSKGK
+7975 
-7983 KSASKNLLKS
+7983 

>member
-1 MGNGAEHSKTI
+1 
-12 NVVRGQNNQWT
+12 
-23 IANKPDYVT
+23 
-32 LDAQT
+32 
-37 GKVTFN
+37 
-43 ANTIKP
+43 
-49 NSSITITP
+49 
-57 KAGTGHSVSSN
+57 
-68 PSTLTAP
+68 
-75 AAHTVN
+75 
-81 TTEIVKDYGSNVTAA
+81 
-96 EINNAV
+96 
-102 QVANKRT
+102 
-109 ATIKNGTAMPTNL
+109 
-122 AGGST
+122 
-127 TTIPVTVTYNDG
+127 
-139 STEEVQES
+139 
-147 IFTKADKREL
+147 
-157 ITAKNHLDDPVSTE
+157 
-171 GKKPGTIT
+171 
-179 QYNNAMHNAQQQINT
+179 
-194 AKTEAQQVIN
+194 
-204 NERATPQQVSDALTK
+204 
-219 VRAAQTK
+219 
-226 IDQAK
+226 
-231 ALLQNKEDNSQLVTS
+231 
-246 KNNLQSSVNQVPS
+246 
-259 TAGMTQ
+259 
-265 QSIDNYNAKKREA
+265 
-278 ETEITAAQRVIDN
+278 
-291 GDATAQQISDEKH
+291 
-304 RVDNAL
+304 
-310 TALNQAKH
+310 
-318 DLTADTHAL
+318 
-327 EQAVQQLN
+327 
-335 RTGTTTGKKPAS
+335 
-347 ITAYNNSIRA
+347 
-357 LQSDLTS
+357 
-364 AKNSANAIIQK
+364 
-375 PIRTVQEVQSA
+375 
-386 LTNVNRVNERLTQAI
+386 
-401 NQLVPLADNSALRTA
+401 
-416 KTKLDEEINKS
+416 
-427 VTTDGMTQSSIQAY
+427 
-441 ENAKRAGQTEST
+441 
-453 NAQNVI
+453 
-459 NNGDAT
+459 
-465 DQQIAAEKTKVE
+465 
-477 EKYNSLKQAIAG
+477 
-489 LTPDLAPLQTAKT
+489 
-502 QLQNDIDQP
+502 
-511 TSTTGMTSTSVATF
+511 
-525 NEKLSAARTKIQE
+525 
-538 IDRVLA
+538 
-544 SHPDVATIRQNVT
+544 
-557 AANAA
+557 
-562 KTALDQARN
+562 
-571 GLTVDKAPL
+571 
-580 ENAKNQL
+580 
-587 QHSID
+587 
-592 TQTSTTGMTQD
+592 
-603 SINAYNAKL
+603 
-612 TAARNKI
+612 
-619 QQINQVLAGSPTVE
+619 
-633 QINTNTSAANQ
+633 
-644 AKSDLDH
+644 
-651 ARQALTPDK
+651 
-660 APLQN
+660 
-665 AKTQLEQ
+665 
-672 SINQPT
+672 
-678 DTTGM
+678 
-683 TTASLNAY
+683 
-691 NQKLQAA
+691 
-698 RQKLTEIN
+698 
-706 QVLNGNP
+706 
-713 TVQNI
+713 
-718 NDKVTEAN
+718 
-726 QAKDQLNT
+726 
-734 ARQGLTL
+734 
-741 DRQPALTTLHGAS
+741 
-754 NLNQAQQ
+754 
-761 NNFTQQINAAQNHAA
+761 
-776 LETIKSNITALNTA
+776 
-790 MTKLKDSVA
+790 
-799 DNNTIKSGQ
+799 
-808 NYTDATPA
+808 
-816 NKQAYDNAVN
+816 
-826 AAKGVIGETTNPTM
+826 
-840 DVNTVNQK
+840 
-848 AASVKSTKDALDGQQ
+848 
-863 NLQRAKTEATN
+863 
-874 AITHASDLNQ
+874 
-884 AQKNALTQQ
+884 
-893 VNSAQNVQAV
+893 
-903 NDIKQT
+903 
-909 THSLNT
+909 
-915 AMTGLKRGVANHN
+915 
-928 QVVQSDNYVNADTN
+928 
-942 KKNDYNNAYNHANDI
+942 
-957 INGNAQHPV
+957 
-966 ITPSDVNNALS
+966 
-977 NVTSKEH
+977 
-984 ALNGEAKLN
+984 
-993 AAKQE
+993 
-998 ANTALGHLNNLNNA
+998 
-1012 QRQNL
+1012 
-1017 QSQINGAHQIDAVN
+1017 
-1031 TIKQNATNLN
+1031 
-1041 SAMGNLR
+1041 
-1048 QAVADKDQV
+1048 
-1057 KRTEDYADADT
+1057 
-1068 AKQNAY
+1068 
-1074 NSAVS
+1074 
-1079 SAETIINQTT
+1079 
-1089 NPTMSVDDV
+1089 
-1098 NRATSAVTS
+1098 
-1107 NKNALNGD
+1107 
-1115 EKLAQSKTDAARAI
+1115 
-1129 DALPHLNNAQKAD
+1129 
-1142 VKSKINAASN
+1142 
-1152 IAGVNTVKQQGTDLN
+1152 
-1167 TAMGNLQGAI
+1167 
-1177 NDEQTTL
+1177 
-1184 NSQNYQDAT
+1184 
-1193 PSKKTAYTNAVQA
+1193 
-1206 AKDILNK
+1206 
-1213 SNGQNKTK
+1213 
-1221 DQVTEAMN
+1221 
-1229 QLNSAKNNLDGT
+1229 
-1241 RLLDQ
+1241 
-1246 AKQTAKQQLNNM
+1246 
-1258 THLTTAQKTN
+1258 
-1268 LTNQINSGTTVA
+1268 
-1280 GVHTVQSNANTLDQ
+1280 
-1294 AMNTLRQSI
+1294 
-1303 ANKDATKA
+1303 
-1311 SEDYVD
+1311 
-1317 ANNDKQ
+1317 
-1323 TAYNNAVAAAE
+1323 
-1334 TIINANSNPEM
+1334 
-1345 NPSTIT
+1345 
-1351 QKAEQVNSSKTALNG
+1351 
-1366 DENLAAAKQNA
+1366 
-1377 KTYLNTLTSITDA
+1377 
-1390 QKNNLISQISSATRV
+1390 
-1405 SGVDTVKQNAQHLD
+1405 
-1419 QAMASLQSGINNES
+1419 
-1433 QVKSSEKYRDADTN
+1433 
-1447 KQQEYDNA
+1447 
-1455 ITAAKAILNKS
+1455 
-1466 TGPNTAQ
+1466 
-1473 NAVEAALQRVNNAK
+1473 
-1487 DALNGD
+1487 
-1493 AKLIAAQNAAKQHLG
+1493 
-1508 TLTHIT
+1508 
-1514 TAQRNDL
+1514 
-1521 TNQISQATNLAG
+1521 
-1533 VESVKQSANSLDGAM
+1533 
-1548 GNLQTAIND
+1548 
-1557 KSGTLASQN
+1557 
-1566 FLDADEQK
+1566 
-1574 RNAYNQAV
+1574 
-1582 SAAETILN
+1582 
-1590 KQTGPNT
+1590 
-1597 AKTAVEQALNN
+1597 
-1608 VNNAKHALN
+1608 HALN

-1648 TQANGAQRVSNAQ
+1648 AQANGAQRVSNAQ
-1661 DVQRN
+1661 DVQHN

-1744 DERLRVA
+1744 DERLREA

-1802 LRDSIANETTVKAS
+1802 LRDSIANETTVKTS
-1816 QNYTDASSNNQSTYN
+1816 QNYTDASPNNQSTYN

-1888 SHLTNNQKSAISTQI
+1888 SHLTNNQKSAISSQI
-1903 DRAGHVSEVTAAKN
+1903 DRAGHVSEVTATKN

-2044 GTQLNTA
+2044 STQLNTA

-2201 GSNKTNYNNAVDS
+2201 ERNKTNYNNAVDS

-2493 AKAALNGAENLRN
+2493 AKAALNGADNLRN
-2506 AKTSATNTINGLP
+2506 AKTSATNTIDGLP

-2624 NGVQNLAQAKTNATN
+2624 NGAQNLAQAKTNATN

-2670 VQHTATELNGAMT
+2670 VQHTATELNSAMT

-2719 ENIINGTPNATLTV
+2719 ENIISGTPNATLTV
-2733 NDVNSATSQVNAA
+2733 NDVNSAASQVNAA

-2755 LRVAKENA
+2755 LRVAKEHA

-2785 QSATTLEGVQTVKN
+2785 QSATTLDGVQTVKN

-2828 DASPTN
+2828 DASPNN

-2857 EPNTITQAT
+2857 EPNTITQVT

-2871 KEHALNGAQN
+2871 KEQALNGARN

-2939 GINDEAQTKQTQK
+2939 GINDETQTKQTQK

-2957 PIKKS
+2957 PSKKS

-3129 GIQNLERAKQ
+3129 GIQNLDRAKQ

-3298 QTVRDNAQTLNSAM
+3298 QTVRDNAQTLNTAM

-3326 AGQNYTDASPNN
+3326 AGQNYTDASQNKQTDYN
-3338 RSEYDSAVTAA
+3338 SAVTAA
-3349 KAIIDQTTSPS
+3349 KAIIGQTTSPS

-3480 KAQGPNTAKD
+3480 KAQGPNTSKD
-3490 NVESAL
+3490 GVETAL
-3496 QNVQRAKN
+3496 ENVQRAKN

-3516 STAKNALNNL
+3516 TTAKNALNNL

-3535 ALKTQIEGASTVAG
+3535 ALKSQIEGATTVAG

-3555 TASELNTAMSNLQS
+3555 TASELNTAMSNLQN

-3585 ADRDKQTAYND
+3585 ADREKQTAYND

-3631 LNGDARLNEA
+3631 LNGDERLNEA

-3646 QQLATMSH
+3646 QQVATMSH
-3654 LTNAQKANLT
+3654 LTDAQKANLT
-3664 EQIERGTTVAGV
+3664 SQIESGTTVAGV

-3697 ASKDTTKSSEDY
+3697 ASKDATKSSEDY

-3720 NRAVSDAE
+3720 NDAVTNAE

-3765 AAKQTAKT
+3765 AAKQTAKS

-3891 AKETA
+3891 AKESA

-3906 NNAQSTAATSQI
+3906 NNAQSTAAISQI

-3924 ADVTAAQNTANELN
+3924 AGVTAAQNTANELN

-3977 AQGILDKANGQNM
+3977 AQGILDKAHGQNM

-4052 VNSVKTKA
+4052 VNGVKTKA
-4060 QDLDGAMQRLESAIA
+4060 QDLDGAMQRLQSAIA

-4095 AFDNAIIQ
+4095 AFDNAITQ

-4143 AKTEATQAIDN
+4143 AKTEAIQAIDN

-4208 GGNYTNASPDKQG
+4208 SGNYTNASPDKQG

-4319 NQLRNSIANKDEVKA
+4319 NQLRNSIANKDDVKA
-4334 SQPYVDADTD
+4334 SQPYVDADRD
-4344 KQNAYNTAVTS
+4344 KQNAYNTAVTN
-4355 AENIINATSQPTLN
+4355 AENIINATSQPTLD

-4379 VNTNKTALNGAQNL
+4379 VSTNKTALNGAQNL

-4524 NANQRLSTLDNLNN
+4524 NANQTLSTLDNLNN

-4605 RNAENILNKSTGT
+4605 HNAENILNKSTGT

-4631 VNTTKAA
+4631 VNATKAA

-4665 QKDAL
+4665 QKEAL

-4712 NQNYTDASPNKKDA
+4712 NQNYTDASQNKKDA

-4740 TTNPTLDPTVINQA
+4740 TTSPTLDPTVINQA

-4776 QATQSLGSLDN
+4776 QASQSLGSLDN
-4787 LNNAQKQAVTNQI
+4787 LNNAQKQTVTDQI

-4863 ISKANGGNATQT
+4863 ISKANGGNATQA
-4875 EVEQAIQQ
+4875 EVEQAIKQ
-4883 VNATKQALNG
+4883 VNAAKQALNG

-4986 EALISGTPDVVVTP
+4986 EALISATPDVVVTP

-5028 NVQQAIDQLPNLNQA
+5028 NVQHAIDQLPNLNQA
-5043 QRDEYNK
+5043 QRDEYSK

-5068 TTLNDAMT
+5068 TTLNDAMTQLKQGIANKAQIKGSENYHDADTDKQTAYDNAVTKAEELLKQTTNPTMDPNTIQQALTKVNDTNQALNGNQKLADAKQDAKTTLGTLDHLNDAQKQALTTQVEQAPDIATVNNVKQNAQNLNNAMTNLNNALQDKTETLNSINFTDADQAKKDAYTNAVSHAEGILSKANGSNASQTEVEQAMQRVNEAKQALNGNDNVQRAKDAAKQVITNANDLNQAQKDALKQQVDAAQTVANVNTIKQTAQDLNQAMT

-5241 ANGTPTP
+5241 ANGIPTP
-5248 VLAPDTVTQAVT
+5248 VLTPDTVTQAVT

-5274 LAQAKQDA
+5274 LAQAKQEA

-5316 KQNAQNVNTAMGNL
+5316 KQNAQNVNTAMSNL

-5342 SENYHDADVDK
+5342 SENYHDADADK

-5373 PTLNPDDITRALTQ
+5373 PTLNPDEITRALTQ
-5387 VTDAKNSL
+5387 VTDAKNGL

-5455 LSQAINDKDQILAD
+5455 LSQAINDKAQTLAD

-5609 NKAVTAANNIINQ
+5609 NQAVTAANNIINQ

-5887 AATVNTTKAALH
+5887 ATTVNTTKAALH

-5984 AYDEAVQNAE
+5984 SYDEAVQNAE

-6057 QINNATTRDKVAEII
+6057 QINNAT
-6072 AQAQALNEA
+6072 
-6081 MKALKESIKDQPQ
+6081 
-6094 TEASSK
+6094 
-6100 FINEDQA
+6100 
-6107 QKDAYTQAV
+6107 
-6116 QHAKDL
+6116 
-6122 INKTTDPTLAKSI
+6122 
-6135 IDQATQAVT
+6135 
-6144 DAKNNLHGDQKLA
+6144 
-6157 QDKQRA
+6157 
-6163 TETLNNLSNLNTPQ
+6163 
-6177 RQALENQIN
+6177 
-6186 NAATRGEVAQKL
+6186 TRGEVAQKL

-6310 INNAATRDEV
+6310 INNAATRGEV

-6497 QSITDPTNG
+6497 ESITDPTNG
-6506 SNANKDAVEQALTK
+6506 SNANKDAVDQVLTK

-6715 TGNEGRTKGS
+6715 TDNEGRTKGS

-6739 DEAVDKAKQALDKST
+6739 DETVDKAKQALDKST
-6754 GQNLTAEQVIKL
+6754 GQNLTAKQVIKL
-6766 NDAITAAK
+6766 NDAVTAAK

-7012 DINGAIQTVNDAIH
+7012 DINGAIQAVNDAIH

-7127 QSLIDEIDRN
+7127 QALIDEIDRN

-7217 TDKEKQALKDR
+7217 TDKEKQALKY
-7228 INQIL
+7228 
-7233 QQGHNGINNAMTKE
+7233 
-7247 EIEQAKAQLAQ
+7247 
-7258 ALQDIKDLV
+7258 
-7267 KAKENAKQDIDKR
+7267 
-7280 VQALIDEIDQNP
+7280 
-7292 NLTDKEKQALKDRIN
+7292 RIN

-7522 IENAAQQKIDEI
+7522 IENAAQQKINEI

-7550 EVNKLKQQAIDYINN
+7550 EVNKLKQQAIDHVNN

-7582 IEQFY
+7582 IEQFN

-7697 NSEIGTTDEK
+7697 NSEIGTADEK

-7748 QIVISDR
+7748 QIVTSDR

-7780 FNSSTIGHKKKI
+7780 FNSSTIGHKKKL

-7888 DTLNNGE
+7888 DSLNNGE

-7920 VTNENTDEKVLQD
+7920 VTNENTDEKVLKD
-7933 NEHSPIL
+7933 NEHSPL
-7940 IAKRRKDKEVD
+7940 LFAKRRKDKEED
-7951 VETTTSIESNEDDA
+7951 VETTTSIESKDEDV

-7975 KDNQSKGK
+7975 KDNQSKDK
-7983 KSASKNLLKS
+7983 KSASKNTSKKVAAKKKKKKAKKNKK

>member
-1 MGNGAEHSKTI
+1 
-12 NVVRGQNNQWT
+12 
-23 IANKPDYVT
+23 
-32 LDAQT
+32 
-37 GKVTFN
+37 
-43 ANTIKP
+43 
-49 NSSITITP
+49 
-57 KAGTGHSVSSN
+57 
-68 PSTLTAP
+68 
-75 AAHTVN
+75 
-81 TTEIVKDYGSNVTAA
+81 
-96 EINNAV
+96 
-102 QVANKRT
+102 
-109 ATIKNGTAMPTNL
+109 
-122 AGGST
+122 
-127 TTIPVTVTYNDG
+127 
-139 STEEVQES
+139 
-147 IFTKADKREL
+147 
-157 ITAKNHLDDPVSTE
+157 
-171 GKKPGTIT
+171 
-179 QYNNAMHNAQQQINT
+179 
-194 AKTEAQQVIN
+194 
-204 NERATPQQVSDALTK
+204 
-219 VRAAQTK
+219 
-226 IDQAK
+226 
-231 ALLQNKEDNSQLVTS
+231 
-246 KNNLQSSVNQVPS
+246 
-259 TAGMTQ
+259 
-265 QSIDNYNAKKREA
+265 
-278 ETEITAAQRVIDN
+278 
-291 GDATAQQISDEKH
+291 
-304 RVDNAL
+304 
-310 TALNQAKH
+310 
-318 DLTADTHAL
+318 
-327 EQAVQQLN
+327 
-335 RTGTTTGKKPAS
+335 
-347 ITAYNNSIRA
+347 
-357 LQSDLTS
+357 
-364 AKNSANAIIQK
+364 
-375 PIRTVQEVQSA
+375 
-386 LTNVNRVNERLTQAI
+386 
-401 NQLVPLADNSALRTA
+401 
-416 KTKLDEEINKS
+416 
-427 VTTDGMTQSSIQAY
+427 
-441 ENAKRAGQTEST
+441 
-453 NAQNVI
+453 
-459 NNGDAT
+459 
-465 DQQIAAEKTKVE
+465 
-477 EKYNSLKQAIAG
+477 
-489 LTPDLAPLQTAKT
+489 
-502 QLQNDIDQP
+502 
-511 TSTTGMTSTSVATF
+511 
-525 NEKLSAARTKIQE
+525 
-538 IDRVLA
+538 
-544 SHPDVATIRQNVT
+544 
-557 AANAA
+557 
-562 KTALDQARN
+562 
-571 GLTVDKAPL
+571 
-580 ENAKNQL
+580 
-587 QHSID
+587 
-592 TQTSTTGMTQD
+592 
-603 SINAYNAKL
+603 
-612 TAARNKI
+612 
-619 QQINQVLAGSPTVE
+619 
-633 QINTNTSAANQ
+633 
-644 AKSDLDH
+644 
-651 ARQALTPDK
+651 
-660 APLQN
+660 
-665 AKTQLEQ
+665 
-672 SINQPT
+672 
-678 DTTGM
+678 
-683 TTASLNAY
+683 
-691 NQKLQAA
+691 
-698 RQKLTEIN
+698 
-706 QVLNGNP
+706 
-713 TVQNI
+713 
-718 NDKVTEAN
+718 
-726 QAKDQLNT
+726 
-734 ARQGLTL
+734 
-741 DRQPALTTLHGAS
+741 
-754 NLNQAQQ
+754 
-761 NNFTQQINAAQNHAA
+761 
-776 LETIKSNITALNTA
+776 
-790 MTKLKDSVA
+790 
-799 DNNTIKSGQ
+799 
-808 NYTDATPA
+808 
-816 NKQAYDNAVN
+816 
-826 AAKGVIGETTNPTM
+826 
-840 DVNTVNQK
+840 
-848 AASVKSTKDALDGQQ
+848 
-863 NLQRAKTEATN
+863 
-874 AITHASDLNQ
+874 
-884 AQKNALTQQ
+884 
-893 VNSAQNVQAV
+893 
-903 NDIKQT
+903 
-909 THSLNT
+909 
-915 AMTGLKRGVANHN
+915 
-928 QVVQSDNYVNADTN
+928 
-942 KKNDYNNAYNHANDI
+942 
-957 INGNAQHPV
+957 
-966 ITPSDVNNALS
+966 
-977 NVTSKEH
+977 
-984 ALNGEAKLN
+984 
-993 AAKQE
+993 
-998 ANTALGHLNNLNNA
+998 
-1012 QRQNL
+1012 
-1017 QSQINGAHQIDAVN
+1017 
-1031 TIKQNATNLN
+1031 
-1041 SAMGNLR
+1041 
-1048 QAVADKDQV
+1048 
-1057 KRTEDYADADT
+1057 
-1068 AKQNAY
+1068 
-1074 NSAVS
+1074 
-1079 SAETIINQTT
+1079 
-1089 NPTMSVDDV
+1089 
-1098 NRATSAVTS
+1098 
-1107 NKNALNGD
+1107 
-1115 EKLAQSKTDAARAI
+1115 
-1129 DALPHLNNAQKAD
+1129 
-1142 VKSKINAASN
+1142 
-1152 IAGVNTVKQQGTDLN
+1152 
-1167 TAMGNLQGAI
+1167 
-1177 NDEQTTL
+1177 
-1184 NSQNYQDAT
+1184 
-1193 PSKKTAYTNAVQA
+1193 
-1206 AKDILNK
+1206 
-1213 SNGQNKTK
+1213 
-1221 DQVTEAMN
+1221 
-1229 QLNSAKNNLDGT
+1229 
-1241 RLLDQ
+1241 
-1246 AKQTAKQQLNNM
+1246 
-1258 THLTTAQKTN
+1258 
-1268 LTNQINSGTTVA
+1268 
-1280 GVHTVQSNANTLDQ
+1280 
-1294 AMNTLRQSI
+1294 
-1303 ANKDATKA
+1303 
-1311 SEDYVD
+1311 
-1317 ANNDKQ
+1317 
-1323 TAYNNAVAAAE
+1323 
-1334 TIINANSNPEM
+1334 
-1345 NPSTIT
+1345 
-1351 QKAEQVNSSKTALNG
+1351 
-1366 DENLAAAKQNA
+1366 
-1377 KTYLNTLTSITDA
+1377 
-1390 QKNNLISQISSATRV
+1390 
-1405 SGVDTVKQNAQHLD
+1405 
-1419 QAMASLQSGINNES
+1419 
-1433 QVKSSEKYRDADTN
+1433 
-1447 KQQEYDNA
+1447 
-1455 ITAAKAILNKS
+1455 
-1466 TGPNTAQ
+1466 
-1473 NAVEAALQRVNNAK
+1473 
-1487 DALNGD
+1487 
-1493 AKLIAAQNAAKQHLG
+1493 
-1508 TLTHIT
+1508 
-1514 TAQRNDL
+1514 
-1521 TNQISQATNLAG
+1521 
-1533 VESVKQSANSLDGAM
+1533 
-1548 GNLQTAIND
+1548 
-1557 KSGTLASQN
+1557 
-1566 FLDADEQK
+1566 
-1574 RNAYNQAV
+1574 
-1582 SAAETILN
+1582 
-1590 KQTGPNT
+1590 
-1597 AKTAVEQALNN
+1597 
-1608 VNNAKHALN
+1608 
-1617 GTQNLNNAKQAAI
+1617 
-1630 TAINGAS
+1630 
-1637 DLNQKQKDALK
+1637 
-1648 TQANGAQRVSNAQ
+1648 
-1661 DVQRN
+1661 
-1666 ATELNTAMGT
+1666 
-1676 LKHAIA
+1676 
-1682 DKTNTLASSKYV
+1682 
-1694 NADSTKQN
+1694 
-1702 AYTTKVTNAE
+1702 
-1712 HIISGTPT
+1712 
-1720 VVTTPSEVTAAAN
+1720 
-1733 QVNSAKQELNG
+1733 
-1744 DERLRVA
+1744 
-1751 KQNANTAIDALTQL
+1751 
-1765 NTPQKA
+1765 
-1771 KLKEQV
+1771 
-1777 GQANRLEDVQTVQ
+1777 
-1790 TNGQA
+1790 
-1795 LNNAMKG
+1795 
-1802 LRDSIANETTVKAS
+1802 
-1816 QNYTDASSNNQSTYN
+1816 
-1831 SAVSNAKGIINQ
+1831 
-1843 TNNPT
+1843 
-1848 MDTSAITQ
+1848 
-1856 ATTQVNNAKNGL
+1856 
-1868 NGAENLRNAQNTAK
+1868 
-1882 QNLNTL
+1882 
-1888 SHLTNNQKSAISTQI
+1888 
-1903 DRAGHVSEVTAAKN
+1903 
-1917 AATEL
+1917 
-1922 NTQMGNLEQAIHDQN
+1922 
-1937 TVKQSVKFTDAD
+1937 
-1949 KAKRDAY
+1949 
-1956 TNAVSRAEAIL
+1956 
-1967 NKTQGANTSKQDV
+1967 
-1980 EAAIQNVSSAKNA
+1980 
-1993 LNGDQNVT
+1993 
-2001 NAKNAAK
+2001 
-2008 NALNNLTSINNAQ
+2008 
-2021 KRDLTTKIDQATTVA
+2021 
-2036 GVEAVSNT
+2036 
-2044 GTQLNTA
+2044 
-2051 MANLQNGINDKTNT
+2051 
-2065 LASENYHDADSDKK
+2065 
-2079 TAYTQAVTNAENIL
+2079 
-2093 NKNSGSNL
+2093 
-2101 DKTAVENALSQVAN
+2101 
-2115 AKGALNGN
+2115 
-2123 HNLEQAKSNAN
+2123 
-2134 TTINGLQHLTT
+2134 
-2145 AQKDKLKQQVQQA
+2145 
-2158 QNVAGVDT
+2158 
-2166 VKSSANTL
+2166 
-2174 NGAMGTL
+2174 
-2181 RNSIQ
+2181 
-2186 DNTATKNGQNYLDAT
+2186 
-2201 GSNKTNYNNAVDS
+2201 
-2214 ANGVINATSNP
+2214 
-2225 NMDANAINQIATQ
+2225 
-2238 VTSTKNAL
+2238 
-2246 DGTHNLT
+2246 
-2253 QAKQTATN
+2253 
-2261 AIDGAT
+2261 
-2267 NLNKAQK
+2267 
-2274 DALKAQVTSAQRVA
+2274 
-2288 NVTSIQQTANELNTA
+2288 

-2493 AKAALNGAENLRN
+2493 AKAALNGADNLRN
-2506 AKTSATNTINGLP
+2506 AKTSATNTIDGLP

-2624 NGVQNLAQAKTNATN
+2624 NGAQNLAQAKTNATN

-2670 VQHTATELNGAMT
+2670 VQHTATELNSAMT

-2719 ENIINGTPNATLTV
+2719 ENIISGTPNATLTV
-2733 NDVNSATSQVNAA
+2733 NDVNSAASQVNAA

-2755 LRVAKENA
+2755 LRVAKEHA

-2785 QSATTLEGVQTVKN
+2785 QSATTLDGVQTVKN

-2828 DASPTN
+2828 DASPNN

-2857 EPNTITQAT
+2857 EPNTITQVT

-2871 KEHALNGAQN
+2871 KEQALNGARN

-2939 GINDEAQTKQTQK
+2939 GINDETQTKQTQK

-2957 PIKKS
+2957 PSKKS

-3129 GIQNLERAKQ
+3129 GIQNLDRAKQ

-3263 KQNANTAIDGLTSLN
+3263 KQNANTAIDGLTSLK

-3298 QTVRDNAQTLNSAM
+3298 QTVRDNAQTLNTAM

-3326 AGQNYTDASPNN
+3326 AGQNYTDASQNKQTDYN
-3338 RSEYDSAVTAA
+3338 SAVTAA
-3349 KAIIDQTTSPS
+3349 KAIIGQTTSPS

-3480 KAQGPNTAKD
+3480 KAQGPNTSKD
-3490 NVESAL
+3490 GVETAL
-3496 QNVQRAKN
+3496 ENVQRAKN

-3516 STAKNALNNL
+3516 TTAKNALNNL

-3535 ALKTQIEGASTVAG
+3535 ALKSQIEGATTVAG

-3555 TASELNTAMSNLQS
+3555 TASELNTAMSNLQN

-3585 ADRDKQTAYND
+3585 ADREKQTAYND

-3631 LNGDARLNEA
+3631 LNGDERLNEA

-3646 QQLATMSH
+3646 QQVATMSH
-3654 LTNAQKANLT
+3654 LTDAQKANLT
-3664 EQIERGTTVAGV
+3664 SQIESGTTVAGV

-3697 ASKDTTKSSEDY
+3697 ASKDATKSSEDY

-3720 NRAVSDAE
+3720 NDAVTNAE

-3765 AAKQTAKT
+3765 AAKQTAKS

-3891 AKETA
+3891 AKESA

-3924 ADVTAAQNTANELN
+3924 AGVTAAQNTANELN

-3977 AQGILDKANGQNM
+3977 AQGILDKAHGQNM

-4052 VNSVKTKA
+4052 VNGVKTKA
-4060 QDLDGAMQRLESAIA
+4060 QDLDGAMQRLQSAIA

-4095 AFDNAIIQ
+4095 AFDNAITQ

-4143 AKTEATQAIDN
+4143 AKTEAIQAIDN

-4208 GGNYTNASPDKQG
+4208 SGNYTNASPDKQG

-4319 NQLRNSIANKDEVKA
+4319 NQLRNSIANKDDVKA
-4334 SQPYVDADTD
+4334 SQPYVDADRD
-4344 KQNAYNTAVTS
+4344 KQNAYNTAVTN
-4355 AENIINATSQPTLN
+4355 AENIINATSQPTLD

-4379 VNTNKTALNGAQNL
+4379 VSTNKTALNGAQNL

-4524 NANQRLSTLDNLNN
+4524 NANQTLSTLDNLNN

-4605 RNAENILNKSTGT
+4605 HNAENILNKSTGT

-4631 VNTTKAA
+4631 VNATKAA

-4665 QKDAL
+4665 QKEAL

-4712 NQNYTDASPNKKDA
+4712 NQNYTDASQNKKDA

-4740 TTNPTLDPTVINQA
+4740 TTSPTLDPTVINQA

-4776 QATQSLGSLDN
+4776 QASQSLGSLDN
-4787 LNNAQKQAVTNQI
+4787 LNNAQKQTVTDQI

-4863 ISKANGGNATQT
+4863 ISKANGGNATQA
-4875 EVEQAIQQ
+4875 EVEQAIKQ
-4883 VNATKQALNG
+4883 VNAAKQALNG

-4986 EALISGTPDVVVTP
+4986 EALISATPDVVVTP

-5028 NVQQAIDQLPNLNQA
+5028 NVQHAIDQLPNLNQA
-5043 QRDEYNK
+5043 QRDEYSK

-5068 TTLNDAMT
+5068 TTLNDAMTQLKQGIANKAQIKGSENYHDADTDKQTAYDNAVTKAEELLKQTTNPTMDPNTIQQALTKVNDTNQALNGNQKLADAKQDAKTTLGTLDHLNDAQKQALTTQVEQAPDIATVNNVKQNAQNLNNAMTNLNNALQDKTETLNSINFTDADQAKKDAYTNAVSHAEGILSKANGSNASQTEVEQAMQRVNEAKQALNGNDNVQRAKDAAKQVITNANDLNQAQKDALKQQVDAAQTVANVNTIKQTAQDLNQAMT

-5241 ANGTPTP
+5241 ANGIPTP
-5248 VLAPDTVTQAVT
+5248 VLTPDTVTQAVT

-5274 LAQAKQDA
+5274 LAQAKQEA

-5316 KQNAQNVNTAMGNL
+5316 KQNAQNVNTAMSNL

-5342 SENYHDADVDK
+5342 SENYHDADADK

-5373 PTLNPDDITRALTQ
+5373 PTLNPDEITRALTQ
-5387 VTDAKNSL
+5387 VTDAKNGL

-5455 LSQAINDKDQILAD
+5455 LSQAINDKAQTLAD

-5609 NKAVTAANNIINQ
+5609 NQAVTAANNIINQ

-5887 AATVNTTKAALH
+5887 ATTVNTTKAALH

-5984 AYDEAVQNAE
+5984 SYDEAVQNAE

-6057 QINNATTRDKVAEII
+6057 QINNAT
-6072 AQAQALNEA
+6072 
-6081 MKALKESIKDQPQ
+6081 
-6094 TEASSK
+6094 
-6100 FINEDQA
+6100 
-6107 QKDAYTQAV
+6107 
-6116 QHAKDL
+6116 
-6122 INKTTDPTLAKSI
+6122 
-6135 IDQATQAVT
+6135 
-6144 DAKNNLHGDQKLA
+6144 
-6157 QDKQRA
+6157 
-6163 TETLNNLSNLNTPQ
+6163 
-6177 RQALENQIN
+6177 
-6186 NAATRGEVAQKL
+6186 TRGEVAQKL

-6310 INNAATRDEV
+6310 INNAATRGEV

-6497 QSITDPTNG
+6497 ESITDPTNG
-6506 SNANKDAVEQALTK
+6506 SNANKDAVDQVLTK

-6715 TGNEGRTKGS
+6715 TDNEGRTKGS

-6739 DEAVDKAKQALDKST
+6739 DETVDKAKQALDKST
-6754 GQNLTAEQVIKL
+6754 GQNLTAKQVIKL
-6766 NDAITAAK
+6766 NDAVTAAK

-7012 DINGAIQTVNDAIH
+7012 DINGAIQAVNDAIH

-7127 QSLIDEIDRN
+7127 QALIDEIDRN

-7186 KDLVKAKEDA
+7186 KNLVKAKEDA
-7196 KQDVDKQVQALIDE
+7196 KQDVDKQ
-7210 IDQNPNL
+7210 
-7217 TDKEKQALKDR
+7217 
-7228 INQIL
+7228 
-7233 QQGHNGINNAMTKE
+7233 
-7247 EIEQAKAQLAQ
+7247 
-7258 ALQDIKDLV
+7258 
-7267 KAKENAKQDIDKR
+7267 

-7522 IENAAQQKIDEI
+7522 IENAAQQKINEI

-7550 EVNKLKQQAIDYINN
+7550 EVNKLKQQAIDHVNN

-7582 IEQFY
+7582 IEQFN

-7697 NSEIGTTDEK
+7697 NSEIGTADEK

-7748 QIVISDR
+7748 QIVTSDR

-7780 FNSSTIGHKKKI
+7780 FNSSTIGHKKKL

-7888 DTLNNGE
+7888 DSLNNGE

-7920 VTNENTDEKVLQD
+7920 VTNENTDEKVLKD
-7933 NEHSPIL
+7933 NEHSPL
-7940 IAKRRKDKEVD
+7940 LFAKRRKDKEED
-7951 VETTTSIESNEDDA
+7951 VETTTSIESKDEDV

-7975 KDNQSKGK
+7975 KDNQSKDK
-7983 KSASKNLLKS
+7983 KSASKNTSKKVAAKKKKKKAKKNKK

>member
-1 MGNGAEHSKTI
+1 M
-12 NVVRGQNNQWT
+12 
-23 IANKPDYVT
+23 
-32 LDAQT
+32 
-37 GKVTFN
+37 
-43 ANTIKP
+43 
-49 NSSITITP
+49 
-57 KAGTGHSVSSN
+57 
-68 PSTLTAP
+68 
-75 AAHTVN
+75 
-81 TTEIVKDYGSNVTAA
+81 
-96 EINNAV
+96 
-102 QVANKRT
+102 
-109 ATIKNGTAMPTNL
+109 
-122 AGGST
+122 
-127 TTIPVTVTYNDG
+127 
-139 STEEVQES
+139 
-147 IFTKADKREL
+147 
-157 ITAKNHLDDPVSTE
+157 
-171 GKKPGTIT
+171 
-179 QYNNAMHNAQQQINT
+179 
-194 AKTEAQQVIN
+194 
-204 NERATPQQVSDALTK
+204 
-219 VRAAQTK
+219 
-226 IDQAK
+226 
-231 ALLQNKEDNSQLVTS
+231 
-246 KNNLQSSVNQVPS
+246 
-259 TAGMTQ
+259 
-265 QSIDNYNAKKREA
+265 
-278 ETEITAAQRVIDN
+278 
-291 GDATAQQISDEKH
+291 
-304 RVDNAL
+304 
-310 TALNQAKH
+310 
-318 DLTADTHAL
+318 
-327 EQAVQQLN
+327 
-335 RTGTTTGKKPAS
+335 
-347 ITAYNNSIRA
+347 
-357 LQSDLTS
+357 
-364 AKNSANAIIQK
+364 
-375 PIRTVQEVQSA
+375 
-386 LTNVNRVNERLTQAI
+386 
-401 NQLVPLADNSALRTA
+401 
-416 KTKLDEEINKS
+416 
-427 VTTDGMTQSSIQAY
+427 
-441 ENAKRAGQTEST
+441 
-453 NAQNVI
+453 
-459 NNGDAT
+459 
-465 DQQIAAEKTKVE
+465 
-477 EKYNSLKQAIAG
+477 
-489 LTPDLAPLQTAKT
+489 
-502 QLQNDIDQP
+502 
-511 TSTTGMTSTSVATF
+511 
-525 NEKLSAARTKIQE
+525 
-538 IDRVLA
+538 
-544 SHPDVATIRQNVT
+544 
-557 AANAA
+557 
-562 KTALDQARN
+562 
-571 GLTVDKAPL
+571 
-580 ENAKNQL
+580 
-587 QHSID
+587 
-592 TQTSTTGMTQD
+592 
-603 SINAYNAKL
+603 
-612 TAARNKI
+612 
-619 QQINQVLAGSPTVE
+619 
-633 QINTNTSAANQ
+633 
-644 AKSDLDH
+644 
-651 ARQALTPDK
+651 
-660 APLQN
+660 
-665 AKTQLEQ
+665 
-672 SINQPT
+672 
-678 DTTGM
+678 
-683 TTASLNAY
+683 
-691 NQKLQAA
+691 
-698 RQKLTEIN
+698 
-706 QVLNGNP
+706 
-713 TVQNI
+713 
-718 NDKVTEAN
+718 
-726 QAKDQLNT
+726 
-734 ARQGLTL
+734 
-741 DRQPALTTLHGAS
+741 
-754 NLNQAQQ
+754 
-761 NNFTQQINAAQNHAA
+761 
-776 LETIKSNITALNTA
+776 
-790 MTKLKDSVA
+790 
-799 DNNTIKSGQ
+799 
-808 NYTDATPA
+808 
-816 NKQAYDNAVN
+816 
-826 AAKGVIGETTNPTM
+826 
-840 DVNTVNQK
+840 
-848 AASVKSTKDALDGQQ
+848 
-863 NLQRAKTEATN
+863 
-874 AITHASDLNQ
+874 
-884 AQKNALTQQ
+884 
-893 VNSAQNVQAV
+893 
-903 NDIKQT
+903 
-909 THSLNT
+909 
-915 AMTGLKRGVANHN
+915 
-928 QVVQSDNYVNADTN
+928 
-942 KKNDYNNAYNHANDI
+942 
-957 INGNAQHPV
+957 
-966 ITPSDVNNALS
+966 
-977 NVTSKEH
+977 
-984 ALNGEAKLN
+984 
-993 AAKQE
+993 
-998 ANTALGHLNNLNNA
+998 
-1012 QRQNL
+1012 
-1017 QSQINGAHQIDAVN
+1017 
-1031 TIKQNATNLN
+1031 
-1041 SAMGNLR
+1041 
-1048 QAVADKDQV
+1048 
-1057 KRTEDYADADT
+1057 
-1068 AKQNAY
+1068 
-1074 NSAVS
+1074 
-1079 SAETIINQTT
+1079 
-1089 NPTMSVDDV
+1089 
-1098 NRATSAVTS
+1098 
-1107 NKNALNGD
+1107 
-1115 EKLAQSKTDAARAI
+1115 
-1129 DALPHLNNAQKAD
+1129 
-1142 VKSKINAASN
+1142 
-1152 IAGVNTVKQQGTDLN
+1152 
-1167 TAMGNLQGAI
+1167 
-1177 NDEQTTL
+1177 
-1184 NSQNYQDAT
+1184 
-1193 PSKKTAYTNAVQA
+1193 
-1206 AKDILNK
+1206 
-1213 SNGQNKTK
+1213 
-1221 DQVTEAMN
+1221 
-1229 QLNSAKNNLDGT
+1229 
-1241 RLLDQ
+1241 
-1246 AKQTAKQQLNNM
+1246 
-1258 THLTTAQKTN
+1258 
-1268 LTNQINSGTTVA
+1268 
-1280 GVHTVQSNANTLDQ
+1280 
-1294 AMNTLRQSI
+1294 
-1303 ANKDATKA
+1303 
-1311 SEDYVD
+1311 
-1317 ANNDKQ
+1317 
-1323 TAYNNAVAAAE
+1323 
-1334 TIINANSNPEM
+1334 
-1345 NPSTIT
+1345 
-1351 QKAEQVNSSKTALNG
+1351 
-1366 DENLAAAKQNA
+1366 
-1377 KTYLNTLTSITDA
+1377 
-1390 QKNNLISQISSATRV
+1390 
-1405 SGVDTVKQNAQHLD
+1405 
-1419 QAMASLQSGINNES
+1419 
-1433 QVKSSEKYRDADTN
+1433 
-1447 KQQEYDNA
+1447 
-1455 ITAAKAILNKS
+1455 
-1466 TGPNTAQ
+1466 
-1473 NAVEAALQRVNNAK
+1473 
-1487 DALNGD
+1487 
-1493 AKLIAAQNAAKQHLG
+1493 
-1508 TLTHIT
+1508 
-1514 TAQRNDL
+1514 
-1521 TNQISQATNLAG
+1521 
-1533 VESVKQSANSLDGAM
+1533 
-1548 GNLQTAIND
+1548 
-1557 KSGTLASQN
+1557 
-1566 FLDADEQK
+1566 
-1574 RNAYNQAV
+1574 
-1582 SAAETILN
+1582 
-1590 KQTGPNT
+1590 
-1597 AKTAVEQALNN
+1597 
-1608 VNNAKHALN
+1608 
-1617 GTQNLNNAKQAAI
+1617 
-1630 TAINGAS
+1630 
-1637 DLNQKQKDALK
+1637 
-1648 TQANGAQRVSNAQ
+1648 
-1661 DVQRN
+1661 
-1666 ATELNTAMGT
+1666 
-1676 LKHAIA
+1676 
-1682 DKTNTLASSKYV
+1682 
-1694 NADSTKQN
+1694 
-1702 AYTTKVTNAE
+1702 
-1712 HIISGTPT
+1712 
-1720 VVTTPSEVTAAAN
+1720 
-1733 QVNSAKQELNG
+1733 
-1744 DERLRVA
+1744 
-1751 KQNANTAIDALTQL
+1751 
-1765 NTPQKA
+1765 
-1771 KLKEQV
+1771 
-1777 GQANRLEDVQTVQ
+1777 
-1790 TNGQA
+1790 
-1795 LNNAMKG
+1795 
-1802 LRDSIANETTVKAS
+1802 
-1816 QNYTDASSNNQSTYN
+1816 
-1831 SAVSNAKGIINQ
+1831 
-1843 TNNPT
+1843 
-1848 MDTSAITQ
+1848 
-1856 ATTQVNNAKNGL
+1856 
-1868 NGAENLRNAQNTAK
+1868 
-1882 QNLNTL
+1882 
-1888 SHLTNNQKSAISTQI
+1888 
-1903 DRAGHVSEVTAAKN
+1903 
-1917 AATEL
+1917 
-1922 NTQMGNLEQAIHDQN
+1922 
-1937 TVKQSVKFTDAD
+1937 
-1949 KAKRDAY
+1949 
-1956 TNAVSRAEAIL
+1956 
-1967 NKTQGANTSKQDV
+1967 
-1980 EAAIQNVSSAKNA
+1980 
-1993 LNGDQNVT
+1993 
-2001 NAKNAAK
+2001 
-2008 NALNNLTSINNAQ
+2008 
-2021 KRDLTTKIDQATTVA
+2021 
-2036 GVEAVSNT
+2036 
-2044 GTQLNTA
+2044 
-2051 MANLQNGINDKTNT
+2051 
-2065 LASENYHDADSDKK
+2065 
-2079 TAYTQAVTNAENIL
+2079 
-2093 NKNSGSNL
+2093 
-2101 DKTAVENALSQVAN
+2101 
-2115 AKGALNGN
+2115 
-2123 HNLEQAKSNAN
+2123 
-2134 TTINGLQHLTT
+2134 
-2145 AQKDKLKQQVQQA
+2145 
-2158 QNVAGVDT
+2158 
-2166 VKSSANTL
+2166 
-2174 NGAMGTL
+2174 
-2181 RNSIQ
+2181 
-2186 DNTATKNGQNYLDAT
+2186 
-2201 GSNKTNYNNAVDS
+2201 
-2214 ANGVINATSNP
+2214 
-2225 NMDANAINQIATQ
+2225 
-2238 VTSTKNAL
+2238 
-2246 DGTHNLT
+2246 
-2253 QAKQTATN
+2253 
-2261 AIDGAT
+2261 
-2267 NLNKAQK
+2267 
-2274 DALKAQVTSAQRVA
+2274 
-2288 NVTSIQQTANELNTA
+2288 
-2303 MGQLQHGID
+2303 
-2312 DENATKQTQKY
+2312 
-2323 RDAEQSKKTA
+2323 
-2333 YDQAVAA
+2333 
-2340 AKAILNKQTG
+2340 
-2350 SNSDKA
+2350 
-2356 AVDRALQQVT
+2356 
-2366 STKDALNGDAKLA
+2366 
-2379 EAKAAAKQNLGTL
+2379 
-2392 NHITNA
+2392 
-2398 QRTDLEGQINQA
+2398 
-2410 TTVDGVNTVKTNAN
+2410 
-2424 TLDGAMNSLQGSIND
+2424 
-2439 KDATLRNQNYL
+2439 
-2450 DADESK
+2450 
-2456 RNAYTQAVT
+2456 
-2465 AAEGILNKQTGGNTS
+2465 
-2480 KADVDNALNAVTR
+2480 
-2493 AKAALNGAENLRN
+2493 
-2506 AKTSATNTINGLP
+2506 
-2519 NLTQLQKDNL
+2519 
-2529 KHQVE
+2529 
-2534 QAQNVAGV
+2534 
-2542 NGVKDKGNTLNT
+2542 
-2554 AMGALRT
+2554 
-2561 SIQNDNTTKTSQN
+2561 
-2574 YLDASD
+2574 
-2580 SNKNNYNT
+2580 
-2588 AVNNANG
+2588 
-2595 VINAT
+2595 
-2600 NNPNMDANAINGM
+2600 
-2613 ANQVNTTKAAL
+2613 
-2624 NGVQNLAQAKTNATN
+2624 
-2639 TINNAHDLNQKQ
+2639 
-2651 KDALKTQVNNAQR
+2651 
-2664 VSDANN
+2664 
-2670 VQHTATELNGAMT
+2670 
-2683 ALKAAIADKERTKA
+2683 
-2697 SGNYVNADQEKRQ
+2697 
-2710 AYDSKVTNA
+2710 
-2719 ENIINGTPNATLTV
+2719 
-2733 NDVNSATSQVNAA
+2733 
-2746 KTALNGDNN
+2746 
-2755 LRVAKENA
+2755 
-2763 NNTIDGL
+2763 
-2770 AQLNNAQKAKLKEQV
+2770 NNAQKAKLKEQV
-2785 QSATTLEGVQTVKN
+2785 QSATTLDGVQTVKN

-2828 DASPTN
+2828 DASPNN

-2857 EPNTITQAT
+2857 EPNTITQVT

-2871 KEHALNGAQN
+2871 KEQALNGARN

-2939 GINDEAQTKQTQK
+2939 GINDETQTKQTQK

-2957 PIKKS
+2957 PSKKS

-3129 GIQNLERAKQ
+3129 GIQNLDRAKQ

-3298 QTVRDNAQTLNSAM
+3298 QTVRDNAQTLNTAM

-3326 AGQNYTDASPNN
+3326 AGQNYTDASQNKQTDYN
-3338 RSEYDSAVTAA
+3338 SAVTAA
-3349 KAIIDQTTSPS
+3349 KAIIGQTTSPS

-3480 KAQGPNTAKD
+3480 KAQGPNTSKD
-3490 NVESAL
+3490 GVETAL
-3496 QNVQRAKN
+3496 ENVQRAKN

-3516 STAKNALNNL
+3516 TTAKNALNNL

-3535 ALKTQIEGASTVAG
+3535 ALKSQIEGATTVAG

-3555 TASELNTAMSNLQS
+3555 TASELNTAMSNLQN

-3585 ADRDKQTAYND
+3585 ADREKQTAYND

-3631 LNGDARLNEA
+3631 LNGDERLNEA

-3646 QQLATMSH
+3646 QQVATMSH
-3654 LTNAQKANLT
+3654 LTDAQKANLT
-3664 EQIERGTTVAGV
+3664 SQIESGTTVAGV

-3697 ASKDTTKSSEDY
+3697 ASKDATKSSEDY

-3720 NRAVSDAE
+3720 NDAVTNAE

-3765 AAKQTAKT
+3765 AAKQTAKS

-3891 AKETA
+3891 AKESA

-3924 ADVTAAQNTANELN
+3924 AGVTAAQNTANELN

-3977 AQGILDKANGQNM
+3977 AQGILDKAHGQNM

-4052 VNSVKTKA
+4052 VNGVKTKA
-4060 QDLDGAMQRLESAIA
+4060 QDLDGAMQRLQSAIA

-4095 AFDNAIIQ
+4095 AFDNAITQ

-4143 AKTEATQAIDN
+4143 AKTEAIQAIDN

-4208 GGNYTNASPDKQG
+4208 SGNYTNASPDKQG

-4319 NQLRNSIANKDEVKA
+4319 NQLRNSIANKDDVKA
-4334 SQPYVDADTD
+4334 SQPYVDADRD
-4344 KQNAYNTAVTS
+4344 KQNAYNTAVTN
-4355 AENIINATSQPTLN
+4355 AENIINATSQPTLD

-4379 VNTNKTALNGAQNL
+4379 VSTNKTALNGAQNL

-4524 NANQRLSTLDNLNN
+4524 NANQTLSTLDNLNN

-4605 RNAENILNKSTGT
+4605 HNAENILNKSTGT

-4631 VNTTKAA
+4631 VNATKAA

-4665 QKDAL
+4665 QKEAL

-4712 NQNYTDASPNKKDA
+4712 NQNYTDASQNKKDA

-4740 TTNPTLDPTVINQA
+4740 TTSPTLDPTVINQA

-4776 QATQSLGSLDN
+4776 QASQSLGSLDN
-4787 LNNAQKQAVTNQI
+4787 LNNAQKQTVTDQI

-4863 ISKANGGNATQT
+4863 ISKANGGNATQA
-4875 EVEQAIQQ
+4875 EVEQAIKQ
-4883 VNATKQALNG
+4883 VNAAKQALNG

-4986 EALISGTPDVVVTP
+4986 EALISATPDVVVTP

-5028 NVQQAIDQLPNLNQA
+5028 NVQHAIDQLPNLNQA
-5043 QRDEYNK
+5043 QRDEYSK

-5068 TTLNDAMT
+5068 TTLNDAMTQLKQGIANKAQIKGSENYHDADTDKQTAYDNAVTKAEELLKQTTNPTMDPNTIQQALTKVNDTNQALNGNQKLADAKQDAKTTLGTLDHLNDAQKQALTTQVEQAPDIATVNNVKQNAQNLNNAMTNLNNALQDKTETLNSINFTDADQAKKDAYTNAVSHAEGILSKANGSNASQTEVEQAMQRVNEAKQALNGNDNVQRAKDAAKQVITNANDLNQAQKDALKQQVDAAQTVANVNTIKQTAQDLNQAMT

-5241 ANGTPTP
+5241 ANGIPTP
-5248 VLAPDTVTQAVT
+5248 VLTPDTVTQAVT

-5274 LAQAKQDA
+5274 LAQAKQEA

-5316 KQNAQNVNTAMGNL
+5316 KQNAQNVNTAMSNL

-5342 SENYHDADVDK
+5342 SENYHDADADK

-5373 PTLNPDDITRALTQ
+5373 PTLNPDEITRALTQ
-5387 VTDAKNSL
+5387 VTDAKNGL

-5455 LSQAINDKDQILAD
+5455 LSQAINDKAQTLAD

-5609 NKAVTAANNIINQ
+5609 NQAVTAANNIINQ

-5887 AATVNTTKAALH
+5887 ATTVNTTKAALH

-5984 AYDEAVQNAE
+5984 SYDEAVQNAE

-6177 RQALENQIN
+6177 RQALESQIN
-6186 NAATRGEVAQKL
+6186 NAATRG
-6198 TEAQAL
+6198 
-6204 NQAMEALRNSI
+6204 
-6215 QDQQQTEAGSK
+6215 
-6226 FINEDKPQKDA
+6226 
-6237 YQAAVQNAKDLIN
+6237 
-6250 QTNNPTLDKAQV
+6250 
-6262 EQLTQAVNQAK
+6262 
-6273 DNLHGDQKLA
+6273 
-6283 DDKQHAVTDLNQLN
+6283 
-6297 GLNNPQRQALESQ
+6297 
-6310 INNAATRDEV
+6310 EV

-6497 QSITDPTNG
+6497 ESITDPTNG
-6506 SNANKDAVEQALTK
+6506 SNANKDAVDQVLTK

-6715 TGNEGRTKGS
+6715 TDNEGRTKGS

-6739 DEAVDKAKQALDKST
+6739 DETVDKAKQALDKST
-6754 GQNLTAEQVIKL
+6754 GQNLTAKQVIKL
-6766 NDAITAAK
+6766 NDAVTAAK

-7012 DINGAIQTVNDAIH
+7012 DINGAIQAVNDAIH

-7127 QSLIDEIDRN
+7127 QALIDEIDRN

-7233 QQGHNGINNAMTKE
+7233 QQGHNDINNAMTKE
-7247 EIEQAKAQLAQ
+7247 AIEQAKERLAQ

-7267 KAKENAKQDIDKR
+7267 KAKEDAKNDIDKR

-7522 IENAAQQKIDEI
+7522 IENAAQQKINEI

-7550 EVNKLKQQAIDYINN
+7550 EVNKLKQQAIDHVNN
-7565 APDVHSVEEI
+7565 ASDVHSVEEI

-7582 IEQFY
+7582 IEQFN

-7599 AIKSIEDA
+7599 TIKSIEDA

-7697 NSEIGTTDEK
+7697 NSEIGTADEK

-7748 QIVISDR
+7748 QIVTSDR

-7780 FNSSTIGHKKKI
+7780 FNSSTIGHKKKL

-7842 EEEEL
+7842 EE
-7847 EIRDNN
+7847 
-7853 KDSIKET
+7853 
-7860 LDDTKHL
+7860 
-7867 PLLFAKR
+7867 
-7874 RRKEDEEDVTVEEK
+7874 
-7888 DTLNNGE
+7888 
-7895 SLDKVKHTPFFLPKR
+7895 
-7910 RRKEDEEDVE
+7910 DVE
-7920 VTNENTDEKVLQD
+7920 VTNENTDEKVLKD
-7933 NEHSPIL
+7933 NEHSPL
-7940 IAKRRKDKEVD
+7940 LFAKRRKDKEED
-7951 VETTTSIESNEDDA
+7951 VETTTSIESKDEDV

-7975 KDNQSKGK
+7975 KDNQSKDK
-7983 KSASKNLLKS
+7983 KSASKNTSKKVAAKKKKKKAKKNKK

>member
-1 MGNGAEHSKTI
+1 MNYRDKIQKFSIRKYTVGTFSTVIATLVFLGFNTSQAHAAETNQPASVVKQKQQSNNEQTENRESQVQNSQNSQNGQSLSATHENEQPNISQANLVDQKVAQSSTTNDEQPASQNVNTKKDSATAATTQPDKEQSKHKQNESQSANKNGNDNRAAHVENHEANVVTASDSSDNGNVQHDRNELQAFFDANYHDYRFIDREKADSGTFNYVKGIFDKINTLLGSNDPINNKDLQLAYKELEQAVALIRTMPQRQQTSRRSNRIQTRSVESRAAEPRSVSDYQNANSSYYVENANDGSGYPVGTYINASSKGAPYNLPTTPWNTLKASDSKEIALMTAKQTGDGYQWVIKFNKGHAPHQNMIFWFALPADQVPVGRTDFVTVNSDGTNVQWSHGAGAGANKPLQQMWEYGVNDPHRSHDFKIRNRSGQVIYDWPTVHIYSLEDLSRASDYFSEAGATPATKAFGRQNFEYINGQKPAESPGVPKVYTFIGQGDASYTISFKTQGPTVNKLYYAAGGRALEYNQLFMYSQLYVESTQDHQQRLNGLRQVVNRTYRIGTTKRVEVSQGNVQTKKVLESTNLNIDDFVDDPLSYVKTPSNKVLGFYSNNANTNAFRPGGAQQLNEYQLSQLFTDQKLQEAARTRNPIRLMIGFDYPDAYGNSETLVPVNLTVLPEIQHNIKFFKNDDTQNIAEKPFSKQAGHPVFYVYAGNQGNASVNLGGSVTSIQPLRINLTSNENFTDKDWQITGIPRTLHIENSTNRPNNARERNIELVGNLLPGDYFGTIRFGRKEQLFEIRVKPHTPTITTTAEQLRGTALQKVPVNISGIPLDPSALVYLVAPTNQTTNGGSEADQIPSGYTILATGTPDGVHNTITIRPQDYVVFIPPVGKQIRAVVYYNKVVASNMSNAVTILPDDIPPTINNPVGINAKYYRGDEVNFTMGVSDRHSGIKNTTITTLPNGWTSNLTKADKNNGSLSITGRVSMNQAFNSDITFKVSATDNVNNTTNDSQSKHVSIHVGKISEDAHPIVLGNTEKVVVVNPTAVSNDEKQSIITAFMNKNQNIRGYLASTDPVTVDNNGNVTLHYRDGSSTTLDATNVMTYEPVVKPEYQTVNAAKTATVTIAKGQSFSIGDIKQYFTLSNGQPIPSGTFTNITSDRTIPTAQEVSQMNAGTQLYHITATNAYHKDSEDFYISLKIIDVKQPEGDQRVYRTSTYDLTTDEISKVKQAFINANRDVITLAEGDISVTNTPNGANVSTITVNINKGRLTKSFASNLANMNFLRWVNFPQDYTVTWTNAKIANRPTDGGLSWSDDHKSLIYRYDATLGTQITTNDILTMLKATTTVPGLRNNITGNEKSQAEAGGRPNFRTTGYSQSNATTDGQRQFTLNGQVIQVLDIINPSNGYGGQPVTNSNTRANHSNSTVVNVNEPAANGAGAFTIDHVVKSNSTHNASDAVYKAQLYLTPYGPKQYVEHLNQNTGNTTDAINIYFVPSDLVNPTISVGNYTNHQVFSGETFTNTITANDNFGVQSVTVPNTSQITGTVDNNHQHVSATAPNVTSATNKTINLLATDTSGNTATTSFNVTVKPLRDKYRVGTSSTAANPVRIANISNNATVSQADQTTIINSLTFTETVPNRSYARASANEITSKTVSNVSRTGNNANVTVTVTYQDGTTSTVTVPVKHVIPEIVAHSHYTVQGQDFPAGNGSSASDYFKLSNGSDIADATITWVSGQAPNKDNTRIGEDITVTAHILIDGETTPITKTATYKVVRTVPKHVFETARGVLYPGVSDMYDAKQYVKPVNNSWSTNAQHMNFQFVGTYGPNKDVVGISTRLIRVTYDNRQTEDLTILSKVKPDPPRIDANSVTYKAGLTNQEIKVNNVLNNSSVKLFKADNTPLNVTNITHGSGFSSVVTVSDALPNGGIKAKSSISMNNVTYTTQDEHGQVVTVTRNESVDSNDSATVTVTPQLQATTEGAVFIKGGDGFDFGHVERFIQNPPHGATVAWHDSPDTWKNTVGNTHKTAVVTLPNGQGTRNVEVPVKVYPVANAKAPSRDVKGQNLTNGTDAMNYITFDPNTNTNGITAAWANRQQPNNQQAGVQHLNVDVTYPGISAAKRVPVTVNVYQFEFPQTTYTTTVGGTLASGTQASGYAHMQNATGLPTDGFTYKWNRDTTGTNDANWSAMNKPNVAKVVNAKYDVIYNGHTFATSLPAKFVVKDVQPAKPTVTETAAGAITIAPGANQTVNTHAGNVTTYADKLVIKRNGNVVTTFTRRNNTSPWVKEASAATVAGIAGTNNGITVAAGTFNPADTIQVVATQGSGETVSDEQRSDDFTVVAPQPNQATTKIWQNGHIDITPNNPSGHLINPTQAMDIAYTEKVGNGAEHSKTI

-401 NQLVPLADNSALRTA
+401 NQLVPLADNSALKTA

-511 TSTTGMTSTSVATF
+511 TSTTGMTSASIAAF

-562 KTALDQARN
+562 KSALDQARN

-633 QINTNTSAANQ
+633 QINTNTSTANQ

-660 APLQN
+660 APLQT

-799 DNNTIKSGQ
+799 DNNTIKSDQ

-909 THSLNT
+909 TQSLNT

-1107 NKNALNGD
+1107 NKNALNGY

-1229 QLNSAKNNLDGT
+1229 QVNSAKNNLDGT

-1280 GVHTVQSNANTLDQ
+1280 GVQTVQSNTNTLDQ

-1390 QKNNLISQISSATRV
+1390 QKNNLISQITSATRV

-1419 QAMASLQSGINNES
+1419 QAMASLQNGINNES

-1533 VESVKQSANSLDGAM
+1533 VESVKQNANSLDGAM

-1648 TQANGAQRVSNAQ
+1648 AQANGAQRVSNAQ
-1661 DVQRN
+1661 DVQHN

-1744 DERLRVA
+1744 DERLREA

-1777 GQANRLEDVQTVQ
+1777 GQANILEDVQTVQ

-1802 LRDSIANETTVKAS
+1802 LRDSIANE
-1816 QNYTDASSNNQSTYN
+1816 
-1831 SAVSNAKGIINQ
+1831 
-1843 TNNPT
+1843 
-1848 MDTSAITQ
+1848 
-1856 ATTQVNNAKNGL
+1856 
-1868 NGAENLRNAQNTAK
+1868 
-1882 QNLNTL
+1882 
-1888 SHLTNNQKSAISTQI
+1888 
-1903 DRAGHVSEVTAAKN
+1903 
-1917 AATEL
+1917 
-1922 NTQMGNLEQAIHDQN
+1922 
-1937 TVKQSVKFTDAD
+1937 
-1949 KAKRDAY
+1949 
-1956 TNAVSRAEAIL
+1956 
-1967 NKTQGANTSKQDV
+1967 
-1980 EAAIQNVSSAKNA
+1980 
-1993 LNGDQNVT
+1993 
-2001 NAKNAAK
+2001 
-2008 NALNNLTSINNAQ
+2008 
-2021 KRDLTTKIDQATTVA
+2021 
-2036 GVEAVSNT
+2036 
-2044 GTQLNTA
+2044 
-2051 MANLQNGINDKTNT
+2051 
-2065 LASENYHDADSDKK
+2065 
-2079 TAYTQAVTNAENIL
+2079 
-2093 NKNSGSNL
+2093 
-2101 DKTAVENALSQVAN
+2101 
-2115 AKGALNGN
+2115 
-2123 HNLEQAKSNAN
+2123 
-2134 TTINGLQHLTT
+2134 
-2145 AQKDKLKQQVQQA
+2145 
-2158 QNVAGVDT
+2158 
-2166 VKSSANTL
+2166 
-2174 NGAMGTL
+2174 
-2181 RNSIQ
+2181 
-2186 DNTATKNGQNYLDAT
+2186 
-2201 GSNKTNYNNAVDS
+2201 
-2214 ANGVINATSNP
+2214 
-2225 NMDANAINQIATQ
+2225 
-2238 VTSTKNAL
+2238 
-2246 DGTHNLT
+2246 
-2253 QAKQTATN
+2253 
-2261 AIDGAT
+2261 
-2267 NLNKAQK
+2267 
-2274 DALKAQVTSAQRVA
+2274 
-2288 NVTSIQQTANELNTA
+2288 
-2303 MGQLQHGID
+2303 
-2312 DENATKQTQKY
+2312 
-2323 RDAEQSKKTA
+2323 
-2333 YDQAVAA
+2333 
-2340 AKAILNKQTG
+2340 
-2350 SNSDKA
+2350 
-2356 AVDRALQQVT
+2356 
-2366 STKDALNGDAKLA
+2366 
-2379 EAKAAAKQNLGTL
+2379 
-2392 NHITNA
+2392 
-2398 QRTDLEGQINQA
+2398 
-2410 TTVDGVNTVKTNAN
+2410 
-2424 TLDGAMNSLQGSIND
+2424 
-2439 KDATLRNQNYL
+2439 
-2450 DADESK
+2450 
-2456 RNAYTQAVT
+2456 
-2465 AAEGILNKQTGGNTS
+2465 
-2480 KADVDNALNAVTR
+2480 
-2493 AKAALNGAENLRN
+2493 
-2506 AKTSATNTINGLP
+2506 
-2519 NLTQLQKDNL
+2519 
-2529 KHQVE
+2529 
-2534 QAQNVAGV
+2534 
-2542 NGVKDKGNTLNT
+2542 
-2554 AMGALRT
+2554 
-2561 SIQNDNTTKTSQN
+2561 
-2574 YLDASD
+2574 
-2580 SNKNNYNT
+2580 
-2588 AVNNANG
+2588 
-2595 VINAT
+2595 
-2600 NNPNMDANAINGM
+2600 
-2613 ANQVNTTKAAL
+2613 
-2624 NGVQNLAQAKTNATN
+2624 
-2639 TINNAHDLNQKQ
+2639 
-2651 KDALKTQVNNAQR
+2651 
-2664 VSDANN
+2664 
-2670 VQHTATELNGAMT
+2670 
-2683 ALKAAIADKERTKA
+2683 
-2697 SGNYVNADQEKRQ
+2697 
-2710 AYDSKVTNA
+2710 
-2719 ENIINGTPNATLTV
+2719 
-2733 NDVNSATSQVNAA
+2733 
-2746 KTALNGDNN
+2746 
-2755 LRVAKENA
+2755 
-2763 NNTIDGL
+2763 
-2770 AQLNNAQKAKLKEQV
+2770 
-2785 QSATTLEGVQTVKN
+2785 
-2799 SSQTLNTAMKGLRDS
+2799 
-2814 IANEATIKAGQNYT
+2814 ATIKAGQNYT
-2828 DASPTN
+2828 DASPNN

-2857 EPNTITQAT
+2857 EPNTITQVT

-2871 KEHALNGAQN
+2871 KEQALNGARN

-2939 GINDEAQTKQTQK
+2939 GINDETQTKQTQK

-2957 PIKKS
+2957 PSKKS

-3129 GIQNLERAKQ
+3129 GIQNLDRAKQ

-3298 QTVRDNAQTLNSAM
+3298 QTVRDNAQTLNTAM

-3326 AGQNYTDASPNN
+3326 AGQNYTDASQNKQTDYN
-3338 RSEYDSAVTAA
+3338 SAVTAA
-3349 KAIIDQTTSPS
+3349 KAIIGQTTSPS

-3480 KAQGPNTAKD
+3480 KAQGPNTSKD
-3490 NVESAL
+3490 GVETAL
-3496 QNVQRAKN
+3496 ENVQRAKN

-3516 STAKNALNNL
+3516 TTAKNALNNL

-3535 ALKTQIEGASTVAG
+3535 ALKSQIEGATTVAG

-3555 TASELNTAMSNLQS
+3555 TASELNTAMSNLQN

-3585 ADRDKQTAYND
+3585 ADREKQTAYND

-3631 LNGDARLNEA
+3631 LNGDERLNEA

-3646 QQLATMSH
+3646 QQVATMSH
-3654 LTNAQKANLT
+3654 LTDAQKANLT
-3664 EQIERGTTVAGV
+3664 SQIESGTTVAGV

-3697 ASKDTTKSSEDY
+3697 ASKDATKSSEDY

-3720 NRAVSDAE
+3720 NDAVTNAE

-3765 AAKQTAKT
+3765 AAKQTAKS

-3891 AKETA
+3891 AKESA

-3906 NNAQSTAATSQI
+3906 NNAQSTAAISQI

-3924 ADVTAAQNTANELN
+3924 AGVTAAQNTANELN

-3977 AQGILDKANGQNM
+3977 AQGILDKAHGQNM

-4052 VNSVKTKA
+4052 VNGVKTKA
-4060 QDLDGAMQRLESAIA
+4060 QDLDGAMQRLQSAIA

-4095 AFDNAIIQ
+4095 AFDNAITQ

-4143 AKTEATQAIDN
+4143 AKTEAIQAIDN

-4208 GGNYTNASPDKQG
+4208 SGNYTNASPDKQG

-4319 NQLRNSIANKDEVKA
+4319 NQLRNSIANKDDVKA
-4334 SQPYVDADTD
+4334 SQPYVDADRD
-4344 KQNAYNTAVTS
+4344 KQNAYNTAVTN
-4355 AENIINATSQPTLN
+4355 AENIINATSQPTLD

-4379 VNTNKTALNGAQNL
+4379 VSTNKTALNGAQNL

-4524 NANQRLSTLDNLNN
+4524 NANQTLSTLDNLNN

-4605 RNAENILNKSTGT
+4605 HNAENILNKSTGT

-4631 VNTTKAA
+4631 VNATKAA

-4665 QKDAL
+4665 QKEAL

-4712 NQNYTDASPNKKDA
+4712 NQNYTDASQNKKDA

-4740 TTNPTLDPTVINQA
+4740 TTSPTLDPTVINQA

-4776 QATQSLGSLDN
+4776 QASQSLGSLDN
-4787 LNNAQKQAVTNQI
+4787 LNNAQKQTVTDQI

-4852 YNTAVTNAENI
+4852 YNTAVTNVENI
-4863 ISKANGGNATQT
+4863 ISKANGGNATQA
-4875 EVEQAIQQ
+4875 EVEQAIKQ
-4883 VNATKQALNG
+4883 VNAAKQALNG

-4986 EALISGTPDVVVTP
+4986 EALISATPDVVVTP

-5028 NVQQAIDQLPNLNQA
+5028 NVQHAIDQLPNLNQA
-5043 QRDEYNK
+5043 QRDEYSK

-5068 TTLNDAMT
+5068 TTLNDAMTQLKQGIANKAQIKGSENYHDADTDKQTAYDNAVTKAEELLKQTTNPTMDPNTIQQALTKVNDTNQALNGNQKLADAKQDAKTTLGTLDHLNDAQKQALTTQVEQAPDIATVNNVKQNAQNLNNAMTNLNNALQDKTETLNSINFTDADQAKKDAYTNAVSHAEGILSKANGSNASQTEVEQAMQRVNEAKQALNGNDNVQRAKDAAKQVITNANDLNQAQKDALKQQVDAAQTVANVNTIKQTAQDLNQAMT

-5154 NANTAIDQLPNLNQ
+5154 NANTAIDQLPNLN
-5168 PQKTALKDQVS
+5168 
-5179 HAELVTGVNA
+5179 
-5189 IKQNADALNNAMG
+5189 
-5202 TLKQQI
+5202 
-5208 QANSQVPQSV
+5208 
-5218 DFTQADQDKQQAYNN
+5218 
-5233 AANQAQQI
+5233 
-5241 ANGTPTP
+5241 
-5248 VLAPDTVTQAVT
+5248 
-5260 TMNQAKDALNGDEK
+5260 
-5274 LAQAKQDA
+5274 
-5282 LANLDTLRD
+5282 
-5291 LNQPQRDALRNQIN
+5291 
-5305 QAQALATVEQT
+5305 
-5316 KQNAQNVNTAMGNL
+5316 
-5330 KQGIANKDTVKA
+5330 
-5342 SENYHDADVDK
+5342 
-5353 QTAYTNAVS
+5353 
-5362 QAEGIINQTTN
+5362 
-5373 PTLNPDDITRALTQ
+5373 
-5387 VTDAKNSL
+5387 
-5395 NGEAKLATEKQNA
+5395 
-5408 KDAVSGMTH
+5408 
-5417 LNDAQKQ
+5417 
-5424 ALKGQIDQSPEI
+5424 
-5436 ATVNQVKQ
+5436 
-5444 TATSLDQAMDQ
+5444 
-5455 LSQAINDKDQILAD
+5455 
-5469 GNYLNADPDKQNAY
+5469 
-5483 KQAVAKAEALLNKQ
+5483 
-5497 SGTNEVQAQ
+5497 
-5506 VESIT
+5506 
-5511 NEVNAAKQ
+5511 
-5519 ALNGND
+5519 
-5525 NLANAKQQAKQQL
+5525 
-5538 ANLTHLNDAQKQ
+5538 
-5550 SFESQITQAPLVTD
+5550 
-5564 VTTINQKAQTLDHAM
+5564 
-5579 ELLRNSV
+5579 
-5586 ADNQTT
+5586 
-5592 LASEDYH
+5592 
-5599 DATAQRQNDY
+5599 
-5609 NKAVTAANNIINQ
+5609 
-5622 TTSPTMNPDDVNG
+5622 
-5635 ATTQVNNT
+5635 
-5643 KVALDGDENLAAAKQ
+5643 
-5658 QANNRLDQLDHLN
+5658 
-5671 NAQKQQLQSQITQS
+5671 
-5685 SDIAAVNGHKQ
+5685 
-5696 TAESLNTAMGN
+5696 
-5707 LINAIADHQ
+5707 
-5716 AVEQRGNFI
+5716 
-5725 NADTDKQTAYN
+5725 
-5736 TAVNEA
+5736 
-5742 AAMINKQTGQ
+5742 
-5752 NANQTEVEQAITKV
+5752 
-5766 QTTLQALNGD
+5766 
-5776 HNLQVAKTNA
+5776 
-5786 TQAID
+5786 
-5791 ALTSLNDPQKTALK
+5791 
-5805 DQVTA
+5805 
-5810 ATLVT
+5810 
-5815 AVHQIEQN
+5815 
-5823 ANTLNQAMHGLRQSI
+5823 
-5838 QDNAATKA
+5838 
-5846 NSKYINEDQ
+5846 
-5855 PEQQNYDQA
+5855 
-5864 VQAANNII
+5864 
-5872 NEQTATLDNNAINQA
+5872 
-5887 AATVNTTKAALH
+5887 
-5899 GDVKLQ
+5899 
-5905 NDKDH
+5905 
-5910 AKQTVSQL
+5910 
-5918 AHLNNAQ
+5918 
-5925 KHMED
+5925 
-5930 TLIDS
+5930 
-5935 ETTRTAV
+5935 
-5942 KQDLTEAQALDQ
+5942 
-5954 LMDAL
+5954 
-5959 QQSIADKDATR
+5959 
-5970 ASSAYVNAE
+5970 
-5979 PNKKQ
+5979 
-5984 AYDEAVQNAE
+5984 
-5994 SIIAGLNN
+5994 
-6002 PTINKGN
+6002 
-6009 VSSATQAVISSKNAL
+6009 
-6024 DGVER
+6024 
-6029 LAQDKQTAG
+6029 
-6038 NSLNHLDQLTPAQQ
+6038 
-6052 QALEN
+6052 
-6057 QINNATTRDKVAEII
+6057 
-6072 AQAQALNEA
+6072 
-6081 MKALKESIKDQPQ
+6081 
-6094 TEASSK
+6094 
-6100 FINEDQA
+6100 
-6107 QKDAYTQAV
+6107 
-6116 QHAKDL
+6116 
-6122 INKTTDPTLAKSI
+6122 
-6135 IDQATQAVT
+6135 
-6144 DAKNNLHGDQKLA
+6144 
-6157 QDKQRA
+6157 
-6163 TETLNNLSNLNTPQ
+6163 
-6177 RQALENQIN
+6177 
-6186 NAATRGEVAQKL
+6186 
-6198 TEAQAL
+6198 
-6204 NQAMEALRNSI
+6204 
-6215 QDQQQTEAGSK
+6215 
-6226 FINEDKPQKDA
+6226 
-6237 YQAAVQNAKDLIN
+6237 
-6250 QTNNPTLDKAQV
+6250 
-6262 EQLTQAVNQAK
+6262 
-6273 DNLHGDQKLA
+6273 
-6283 DDKQHAVTDLNQLN
+6283 
-6297 GLNNPQRQALESQ
+6297 
-6310 INNAATRDEV
+6310 
-6320 AQKLAEAKALD
+6320 
-6331 QAMQALRNSIQDQQQ
+6331 
-6346 TESGS
+6346 
-6351 KFINEDKPQKDAYQ
+6351 
-6365 AAVQNAKDLI
+6365 
-6375 NQTGNPT
+6375 
-6382 LDKSQVE
+6382 
-6389 QLTQAVTTAKDN
+6389 
-6401 LHGDQKL
+6401 
-6408 ARDQQQA
+6408 
-6415 VTTVNAL
+6415 
-6422 PNLNHAQQQALTD
+6422 
-6435 AINAAPTRTEV
+6435 
-6446 AQHVQ
+6446 
-6451 TATELDHAM
+6451 
-6460 ETLKNKVDQVN
+6460 
-6471 TDKAQPNYTE
+6471 
-6481 ASTDKKE
+6481 
-6488 AVDQALQAA
+6488 
-6497 QSITDPTNG
+6497 
-6506 SNANKDAVEQALTK
+6506 
-6520 LQEKENEL
+6520 
-6528 NGNERVAEA
+6528 
-6537 KTQAK
+6537 
-6542 QTIDQLTHLNADQI
+6542 
-6556 ATAKQNIDQAT
+6556 
-6567 KLQPIAELVDQATQL
+6567 
-6582 NQSMDQLQ
+6582 
-6590 QAVNEHANVEQTVD
+6590 
-6604 YTQADSDKQN
+6604 
-6614 AYKQAIADAENVLKQ
+6614 
-6629 NANKQQVDQALQNI
+6629 
-6643 LNAKQALNGD
+6643 
-6653 ERVALAKTNGKHD
+6653 
-6666 IDQLNALN
+6666 
-6674 NAQQDG
+6674 
-6680 FKGRIDQS
+6680 
-6688 NDLNQI
+6688 
-6694 QQIVDEAKALNRAMD
+6694 
-6709 QLSQEI
+6709 
-6715 TGNEGRTKGS
+6715 
-6725 TNYVNADTQVKQVY
+6725 
-6739 DEAVDKAKQALDKST
+6739 
-6754 GQNLTAEQVIKL
+6754 
-6766 NDAITAAK
+6766 
-6774 KALNGEERLNNRKA
+6774 
-6788 EALQRLDQL
+6788 
-6797 THLNNA
+6797 
-6803 QRQLAIQQINNA
+6803 
-6815 ETLNKASRA
+6815 
-6824 INRATKLDNAMGAV
+6824 
-6838 QQYIDEQHLGVISST
+6838 
-6853 NYINADDNLKANY
+6853 
-6866 DNAIANAAHELDK
+6866 
-6879 VQGNAIAKAEAEQL
+6879 
-6893 KQNIIDAQNALNGD
+6893 
-6907 QNLANAKDKA
+6907 
-6917 NAFVNSLNGLNQ
+6917 
-6929 QQQDLAHKAINNADT
+6929 
-6944 VSDVTDIVNNQID
+6944 
-6957 LNDAMETLKHL
+6957 
-6968 VDNEIPNAEQTV
+6968 
-6980 NYQNADDN
+6980 
-6988 AKTNFDDAKRLANT
+6988 
-7002 LLNSDNTNVN
+7002 
-7012 DINGAIQTVNDAIH
+7012 
-7026 NLNGDQRLQD
+7026 
-7036 AKDKAIQSI
+7036 
-7045 NQALANKL
+7045 
-7053 KEIEASN
+7053 
-7060 ATDQDKLI
+7060 
-7068 AKNKAEEL
+7068 
-7076 ANSIINNI
+7076 
-7084 NKATS
+7084 
-7089 NQAVSQVQTAGNH
+7089 
-7102 AIEQVH
+7102 
-7108 ANEIPKAKIDAN
+7108 
-7120 KDVDKQV
+7120 
-7127 QSLIDEIDRN
+7127 
-7137 PNLTDKEKQAL
+7137 
-7148 KDRINQILQQ
+7148 
-7158 GHNGINNAMTKEE
+7158 
-7171 IEQAKAQLAQALQDI
+7171 
-7186 KDLVKAKEDA
+7186 
-7196 KQDVDKQVQALIDE
+7196 
-7210 IDQNPNL
+7210 
-7217 TDKEKQALKDR
+7217 
-7228 INQIL
+7228 
-7233 QQGHNGINNAMTKE
+7233 
-7247 EIEQAKAQLAQ
+7247 
-7258 ALQDIKDLV
+7258 
-7267 KAKENAKQDIDKR
+7267 
-7280 VQALIDEIDQNP
+7280 
-7292 NLTDKEKQALKDRIN
+7292 
-7307 QILQQGHNDINNALT
+7307 
-7322 KEEIEQAKAQLAQAL
+7322 
-7337 QDIKDLVKAKED
+7337 
-7349 AKNAIKAL
+7349 
-7357 ANAKRDQINSNP
+7357 
-7369 DLTPEQ
+7369 
-7375 KAKALKEIDEAEKRA
+7375 
-7390 LQNVEN
+7390 
-7396 AQTIDQLN
+7396 
-7404 RGLNL
+7404 
-7409 GLDDIRNTHVWEV
+7409 
-7422 DEQPAVNEIF
+7422 
-7432 EATPEQILVNGELI
+7432 
-7446 VHRDDIITEQDILAH
+7446 
-7461 INLIDQL
+7461 
-7468 SAEVIDT
+7468 
-7475 PSTATISDSLTAKV
+7475 
-7489 EVTLL
+7489 
-7494 DGSKVI
+7494 
-7500 VNVPVKVV
+7500 
-7508 EKELSVVKQQAIES
+7508 
-7522 IENAAQQKIDEI
+7522 
-7534 NNSVTLT
+7534 
-7541 LEQKEAAIA
+7541 
-7550 EVNKLKQQAIDYINN
+7550 
-7565 APDVHSVEEI
+7565 
-7575 QQQEQAH
+7575 
-7582 IEQFY
+7582 
-7587 PEQFT
+7587 
-7592 IEQAKSN
+7592 
-7599 AIKSIEDA
+7599 
-7607 IQHMIDE
+7607 
-7614 IKARTDLTDK
+7614 
-7624 EKQEAIAKLNQLKEQ
+7624 
-7639 AIQAIQRAQSID
+7639 
-7651 EISEQLEQ
+7651 
-7659 FKAQMKA
+7659 
-7666 ANPTAKELA
+7666 
-7675 KRKQEAISRIKD
+7675 
-7687 FSNEKINSIR
+7687 
-7697 NSEIGTTDEK
+7697 
-7707 QAAMNQ
+7707 
-7713 INEIVL
+7713 
-7719 ETIRDINN
+7719 
-7727 AHTLQQVEAALNN
+7727 
-7740 GIARISAV
+7740 
-7748 QIVISDR
+7748 
-7755 AKQSSSTGNE
+7755 
-7765 SNSHL
+7765 
-7770 TIGYGTANHP
+7770 
-7780 FNSSTIGHKKKI
+7780 
-7792 DEDDDIDPLHM
+7792 
-7803 RHFSNN
+7803 
-7809 FGNVIK
+7809 
-7815 NAIGVVGISGLL
+7815 
-7827 ASFWFFIAKRRRKED
+7827 
-7842 EEEEL
+7842 
-7847 EIRDNN
+7847 
-7853 KDSIKET
+7853 
-7860 LDDTKHL
+7860 
-7867 PLLFAKR
+7867 
-7874 RRKEDEEDVTVEEK
+7874 
-7888 DTLNNGE
+7888 
-7895 SLDKVKHTPFFLPKR
+7895 
-7910 RRKEDEEDVE
+7910 
-7920 VTNENTDEKVLQD
+7920 
-7933 NEHSPIL
+7933 
-7940 IAKRRKDKEVD
+7940 
-7951 VETTTSIESNEDDA
+7951 
-7965 PLLLAKKKNQ
+7965 
-7975 KDNQSKGK
+7975 
-7983 KSASKNLLKS
+7983 

>member
-1 MGNGAEHSKTI
+1 M
-12 NVVRGQNNQWT
+12 
-23 IANKPDYVT
+23 
-32 LDAQT
+32 
-37 GKVTFN
+37 
-43 ANTIKP
+43 
-49 NSSITITP
+49 
-57 KAGTGHSVSSN
+57 
-68 PSTLTAP
+68 
-75 AAHTVN
+75 
-81 TTEIVKDYGSNVTAA
+81 
-96 EINNAV
+96 
-102 QVANKRT
+102 
-109 ATIKNGTAMPTNL
+109 
-122 AGGST
+122 
-127 TTIPVTVTYNDG
+127 
-139 STEEVQES
+139 
-147 IFTKADKREL
+147 
-157 ITAKNHLDDPVSTE
+157 
-171 GKKPGTIT
+171 
-179 QYNNAMHNAQQQINT
+179 
-194 AKTEAQQVIN
+194 
-204 NERATPQQVSDALTK
+204 
-219 VRAAQTK
+219 
-226 IDQAK
+226 
-231 ALLQNKEDNSQLVTS
+231 
-246 KNNLQSSVNQVPS
+246 
-259 TAGMTQ
+259 
-265 QSIDNYNAKKREA
+265 
-278 ETEITAAQRVIDN
+278 
-291 GDATAQQISDEKH
+291 
-304 RVDNAL
+304 
-310 TALNQAKH
+310 
-318 DLTADTHAL
+318 
-327 EQAVQQLN
+327 
-335 RTGTTTGKKPAS
+335 
-347 ITAYNNSIRA
+347 
-357 LQSDLTS
+357 TS
-364 AKNSANAIIQK
+364 A
-375 PIRTVQEVQSA
+375 
-386 LTNVNRVNERLTQAI
+386 
-401 NQLVPLADNSALRTA
+401 
-416 KTKLDEEINKS
+416 
-427 VTTDGMTQSSIQAY
+427 
-441 ENAKRAGQTEST
+441 
-453 NAQNVI
+453 
-459 NNGDAT
+459 
-465 DQQIAAEKTKVE
+465 
-477 EKYNSLKQAIAG
+477 
-489 LTPDLAPLQTAKT
+489 
-502 QLQNDIDQP
+502 
-511 TSTTGMTSTSVATF
+511 SVAAF
-525 NEKLSAARTKIQE
+525 NDKLSAARTKIQE

-557 AANAA
+557 AANAT

-587 QHSID
+587 QQSID

-619 QQINQVLAGSPTVE
+619 QQINQVLAGSPTVD

-660 APLQN
+660 APLQT

-718 NDKVTEAN
+718 NDKVAEAN

-741 DRQPALTTLHGAS
+741 DRQPAFTTLHGAS

-761 NNFTQQINAAQNHAA
+761 NNFTQQINAAPNHAA
-776 LETIKSNITALNTA
+776 LETIKSNITALNNA

-799 DNNTIKSGQ
+799 DNNSIKSGQ
-808 NYTDATPA
+808 NYTDATTA

-848 AASVKSTKDALDGQQ
+848 AETVKSTKGALDGQQ

-884 AQKNALTQQ
+884 TQKNALTQQ
-893 VNSAQNVQAV
+893 VNNAQNVQAV

-909 THSLNT
+909 TQSLNT

-977 NVTSKEH
+977 NVTSKEQ

-998 ANTALGHLNNLNNA
+998 ANTALGQLNNLNNA

-1017 QSQINGAHQIDAVN
+1017 QSQINGAHQIETVN

-1048 QAVADKDQV
+1048 QAVADKEQV

-1089 NPTMSVDDV
+1089 NPTMSVNDV
-1098 NRATSAVTS
+1098 NSATSAVTT

-1115 EKLAQSKTDAARAI
+1115 EKLAQSKTDAASAI

-1229 QLNSAKNNLDGT
+1229 QVNSAKNNLDGT

-1258 THLTTAQKTN
+1258 THLTTAQKTH

-1280 GVHTVQSNANTLDQ
+1280 GVHTAQSNANTLDQ

-1366 DENLAAAKQNA
+1366 DENLATAKLNA

-1405 SGVDTVKQNAQHLD
+1405 SSVDTVKQNAQHLD
-1419 QAMASLQSGINNES
+1419 QAMASLQNGINNES

-1455 ITAAKAILNKS
+1455 ITAAKAILNKQH
-1466 TGPNTAQ
+1466 GPNTAQ
-1473 NAVEAALQRVNNAK
+1473 NAVEAALQRVKTAK
-1487 DALNGD
+1487 NALNGD

-1582 SAAETILN
+1582 SNAETILN

-1608 VNNAKHALN
+1608 VNSAKHALN

-1637 DLNQKQKDALK
+1637 DLNQHQKDALK
-1648 TQANGAQRVSNAQ
+1648 AQANGAQRVSNAQ

-1666 ATELNTAMGT
+1666 ATELNTAMGQ
-1676 LKHAIA
+1676 LQHAIA
-1682 DKTNTLASSKYV
+1682 DKTTTLASSKFV

-1702 AYTTKVTNAE
+1702 VYTTKVTNAE

-1777 GQANRLEDVQTVQ
+1777 GQANRLEDVQSVQ
-1790 TNGQA
+1790 TNGQS

-1816 QNYTDASSNNQSTYN
+1816 QNYTDASPNNQSTYN

-1848 MDTSAITQ
+1848 MDASAITQ

-1888 SHLTNNQKSAISTQI
+1888 SHLTNNQKSAISSQI

-1937 TVKQSVKFTDAD
+1937 TVKQGVNFTDAD

-1956 TNAVSRAEAIL
+1956 TNAVSRAETIL
-1967 NKTQGANTSKQDV
+1967 NKTQGANTPKQDV
-1980 EAAIQNVSSAKNA
+1980 EAAIQSVTSAKNA

-2008 NALNNLTSINNAQ
+2008 HALNNLTSINNAQ
-2021 KRDLTTKIDQATTVA
+2021 KRDLTTKIDQATTVS

-2101 DKTAVENALSQVAN
+2101 DKAAVENALSQVTN

-2186 DNTATKNGQNYLDAT
+2186 DNAATKNGQNYLDAT
-2201 GSNKTNYNNAVDS
+2201 ESNKTNYNNAVDS

-2493 AKAALNGAENLRN
+2493 AKAALNGADNLRN

-2519 NLTQLQKDNL
+2519 HLTQLQKDNL

-2580 SNKNNYNT
+2580 INKNNYNT

-2683 ALKAAIADKERTKA
+2683 VLKAAIADKERTKA

-2746 KTALNGDNN
+2746 KTVLNGDNN
-2755 LRVAKENA
+2755 LRVAKEHA

-2785 QSATTLEGVQTVKN
+2785 QSATTLDGVQTVKN

-2828 DASPTN
+2828 DASPNN

-2871 KEHALNGAQN
+2871 KEQALNGAQN

-2924 AKATELNNAMHSLQN
+2924 VKATELNNAMHSLQN
-2939 GINDEAQTKQTQK
+2939 GINDETQTKQTQK

-2957 PIKKS
+2957 PSKKS

-3104 AGGNTPKADVE
+3104 SGGNTPKADVE

-3163 TSAGRVSAANGVE
+3163 TSAGRVSVANGVE

-3186 TALKRAIADKAETKA
+3186 TALKRAIADKADTKA

-3233 TLTPADVTNA
+3233 TLTPSDVTNA

-3298 QTVRDNAQTLNSAM
+3298 QTVRDNAQTLNTAM

-3326 AGQNYTDASPNN
+3326 AEQNYTDASPNN

-3349 KAIIDQTTSPS
+3349 KAIIGQTSSPT

-3385 LRTAQTNAKQHL
+3385 LTNAQINAKQHL
-3397 NGLSDLTDAQKDAVK
+3397 NGLSDLTNAQKDAAK

-3421 NEVTQAQNNADA
+3421 SEVTQAQNNADA

-3480 KAQGPNTAKD
+3480 KVQGPNTAKD

-3504 ELNGNQNVANAK
+3504 DLNGNQNVANAK
-3516 STAKNALNNL
+3516 TTAKNALNNL
-3526 TSINNAQKE
+3526 TSINNAQNE
-3535 ALKTQIEGASTVAG
+3535 ALKSQIDSATTVAG
-3549 VNQVST
+3549 VNQVSA
-3555 TASELNTAMSNLQS
+3555 TASELNTAMSNLQN

-3585 ADRDKQTAYND
+3585 ADSDKQTAYND
-3596 AVTAAKTLLDKTAGS
+3596 AVTAAKTLLDKTAGT

-3631 LNGDARLNEA
+3631 LNGDARLNQA

-3654 LTNAQKANLT
+3654 LTDAQKANLT
-3664 EQIERGTTVAGV
+3664 SQIERGTTVAGV

-3683 GTLDQAMNQLRQSI
+3683 GTLNEAMNQLRQSI
-3697 ASKDTTKSSEDY
+3697 ASKDATKASEDY
-3709 QDANADLQNAY
+3709 HDANTDLQNAY
-3720 NRAVSDAE
+3720 NDAVTNAE

-3765 AAKQTAKT
+3765 AAKQTAKS

-3924 ADVTAAQNTANELN
+3924 AGVTAAQNTANELN

-3977 AQGILDKANGQNM
+3977 AQGILDKAHGQNM

-4052 VNSVKTKA
+4052 VNGVKTKA
-4060 QDLDGAMQRLESAIA
+4060 QDLDGAMQRLQSAIA

-4083 ENYIDADPTKKT
+4083 ENYIDADPTNKT
-4095 AFDNAIIQ
+4095 AFDNAITQ

-4293 GQIDSATQVTGVQSV
+4293 VQIDNATQVTGVQSV

-4334 SQPYVDADTD
+4334 SQPYVDADRD

-4355 AENIINATSQPTLN
+4355 AENIINATSQPTLD

-4379 VNTNKTALNGAQNL
+4379 ANTNKTALNGAQNL

-4427 ISTVNQVK
+4427 ISTVSQVK

-4524 NANQRLSTLDNLNN
+4524 NANQTLSTLDNLNN

-4618 NVPKDQVEAAMNQ
+4618 NVSKDQVEAAMNQ

-4665 QKDAL
+4665 QKEAL

-4712 NQNYTDASPNKKDA
+4712 NQNYTDSSPNKKDA

-4740 TTNPTLDPTVINQA
+4740 TTSPTLDPTVINQA

-4787 LNNAQKQAVTNQI
+4787 LNNAQKQAVTGQI

-4809 NQIKQNAQNLNTAMG
+4809 N
-4824 NLKQAI
+4824 
-4830 ADKDATKA
+4830 
-4838 TVNFTDADQAKQQA
+4838 
-4852 YNTAVTNAENI
+4852 
-4863 ISKANGGNATQT
+4863 
-4875 EVEQAIQQ
+4875 
-4883 VNATKQALNG
+4883 
-4893 NANVQHAK
+4893 
-4901 DEATALI
+4901 
-4908 NSSNDLN
+4908 
-4915 QAQKDALKQQVQNA
+4915 
-4929 TTVAGVNNVKQTAQE
+4929 
-4944 LNNAMTQLKQGIADK
+4944 
-4959 EQTKADGNFVNA
+4959 
-4971 DPDKQNAYNQAVAKA
+4971 
-4986 EALISGTPDVVVTP
+4986 
-5000 SEITAALNKVTQAKN
+5000 
-5015 DLNGNTNLATAKQ
+5015 
-5028 NVQQAIDQLPNLNQA
+5028 
-5043 QRDEYNK
+5043 

-5068 TTLNDAMT
+5068 TTLNDAMTQLKQGIANKAQIKGSENYHDADTDKQTAYDNAVTKAEELLKQTTNPTMDPNTIQQALTKVNDTNQALNGNQKLADAKQAAKTNLGTLDHLNDAQKQALTTQVEQAPDIATVNNVKQNAQNLNNAMTNLSNALQDKTETLNSINFTDADQAKKDAYTNAVAHAEGILSKANGSNASQTEVEQAMQRVNEAKQALNGNDNVQRAKDAAKQVITNANDLNQAQKDALKQQVDAAQTVANVNTIKQTAQDLNQAMT

-5131 ALQQVNQAKGDLNG
+5131 ALQQVTQAKGDLNG

-5168 PQKTALKDQVS
+5168 TQKTALKDQVS

-5248 VLAPDTVTQAVT
+5248 VLTPDAVTQAVT

-5282 LANLDTLRD
+5282 IANLDTLRD

-5316 KQNAQNVNTAMGNL
+5316 KQNAQNVNTAMSNL
-5330 KQGIANKDTVKA
+5330 KQGSANKDTVKA
-5342 SENYHDADVDK
+5342 SENYHDADADK

-5373 PTLNPDDITRALTQ
+5373 PMLNPDDITRALTQ
-5387 VTDAKNSL
+5387 VTDAKNGL

-5408 KDAVSGMTH
+5408 KDAVNAMTH

-5436 ATVNQVKQ
+5436 AIVNQVKQ
-5444 TATSLDQAMDQ
+5444 TATSLDHAMDQ
-5455 LSQAINDKDQILAD
+5455 LSQAINDKAQTLAD

-5564 VTTINQKAQTLDHAM
+5564 VTTINQKAQALDHAM

-5586 ADNQTT
+5586 ADNQAT

-5609 NKAVTAANNIINQ
+5609 NQAVTATNNIINQ
-5622 TTSPTMNPDDVNG
+5622 TTSPTMNPDEVNR

-5643 KVALDGDENLAAAKQ
+5643 KVALDGDENLVAAKQ

-5716 AVEQRGNFI
+5716 TVEQLGNFV
-5725 NADTDKQTAYN
+5725 NADTDKQTAYT

-5742 AAMINKQTGQ
+5742 EAMINKQTGQ

-5776 HNLQVAKTNA
+5776 HNLQVAKANA

-5823 ANTLNQAMHGLRQSI
+5823 ANTLNQAMHGLRESI

-5855 PEQQNYDQA
+5855 SEQQNYDQA

-5872 NEQTATLDNNAINQA
+5872 NEQTA
-5887 AATVNTTKAALH
+5887 
-5899 GDVKLQ
+5899 
-5905 NDKDH
+5905 
-5910 AKQTVSQL
+5910 
-5918 AHLNNAQ
+5918 
-5925 KHMED
+5925 
-5930 TLIDS
+5930 
-5935 ETTRTAV
+5935 
-5942 KQDLTEAQALDQ
+5942 
-5954 LMDAL
+5954 
-5959 QQSIADKDATR
+5959 
-5970 ASSAYVNAE
+5970 
-5979 PNKKQ
+5979 
-5984 AYDEAVQNAE
+5984 
-5994 SIIAGLNN
+5994 
-6002 PTINKGN
+6002 
-6009 VSSATQAVISSKNAL
+6009 
-6024 DGVER
+6024 
-6029 LAQDKQTAG
+6029 
-6038 NSLNHLDQLTPAQQ
+6038 
-6052 QALEN
+6052 
-6057 QINNATTRDKVAEII
+6057 
-6072 AQAQALNEA
+6072 
-6081 MKALKESIKDQPQ
+6081 
-6094 TEASSK
+6094 
-6100 FINEDQA
+6100 
-6107 QKDAYTQAV
+6107 
-6116 QHAKDL
+6116 
-6122 INKTTDPTLAKSI
+6122 
-6135 IDQATQAVT
+6135 
-6144 DAKNNLHGDQKLA
+6144 
-6157 QDKQRA
+6157 
-6163 TETLNNLSNLNTPQ
+6163 
-6177 RQALENQIN
+6177 
-6186 NAATRGEVAQKL
+6186 
-6198 TEAQAL
+6198 
-6204 NQAMEALRNSI
+6204 
-6215 QDQQQTEAGSK
+6215 
-6226 FINEDKPQKDA
+6226 
-6237 YQAAVQNAKDLIN
+6237 
-6250 QTNNPTLDKAQV
+6250 
-6262 EQLTQAVNQAK
+6262 
-6273 DNLHGDQKLA
+6273 
-6283 DDKQHAVTDLNQLN
+6283 
-6297 GLNNPQRQALESQ
+6297 
-6310 INNAATRDEV
+6310 
-6320 AQKLAEAKALD
+6320 
-6331 QAMQALRNSIQDQQQ
+6331 
-6346 TESGS
+6346 
-6351 KFINEDKPQKDAYQ
+6351 
-6365 AAVQNAKDLI
+6365 
-6375 NQTGNPT
+6375 
-6382 LDKSQVE
+6382 
-6389 QLTQAVTTAKDN
+6389 
-6401 LHGDQKL
+6401 
-6408 ARDQQQA
+6408 
-6415 VTTVNAL
+6415 
-6422 PNLNHAQQQALTD
+6422 
-6435 AINAAPTRTEV
+6435 
-6446 AQHVQ
+6446 
-6451 TATELDHAM
+6451 
-6460 ETLKNKVDQVN
+6460 LKN
-6471 TDKAQPNYTE
+6471 
-6481 ASTDKKE
+6481 
-6488 AVDQALQAA
+6488 
-6497 QSITDPTNG
+6497 IW
-6506 SNANKDAVEQALTK
+6506 
-6520 LQEKENEL
+6520 
-6528 NGNERVAEA
+6528 
-6537 KTQAK
+6537 
-6542 QTIDQLTHLNADQI
+6542 
-6556 ATAKQNIDQAT
+6556 
-6567 KLQPIAELVDQATQL
+6567 
-6582 NQSMDQLQ
+6582 
-6590 QAVNEHANVEQTVD
+6590 
-6604 YTQADSDKQN
+6604 
-6614 AYKQAIADAENVLKQ
+6614 
-6629 NANKQQVDQALQNI
+6629 
-6643 LNAKQALNGD
+6643 
-6653 ERVALAKTNGKHD
+6653 
-6666 IDQLNALN
+6666 
-6674 NAQQDG
+6674 
-6680 FKGRIDQS
+6680 
-6688 NDLNQI
+6688 
-6694 QQIVDEAKALNRAMD
+6694 
-6709 QLSQEI
+6709 
-6715 TGNEGRTKGS
+6715 
-6725 TNYVNADTQVKQVY
+6725 
-6739 DEAVDKAKQALDKST
+6739 
-6754 GQNLTAEQVIKL
+6754 
-6766 NDAITAAK
+6766 
-6774 KALNGEERLNNRKA
+6774 
-6788 EALQRLDQL
+6788 
-6797 THLNNA
+6797 
-6803 QRQLAIQQINNA
+6803 
-6815 ETLNKASRA
+6815 
-6824 INRATKLDNAMGAV
+6824 
-6838 QQYIDEQHLGVISST
+6838 
-6853 NYINADDNLKANY
+6853 
-6866 DNAIANAAHELDK
+6866 
-6879 VQGNAIAKAEAEQL
+6879 
-6893 KQNIIDAQNALNGD
+6893 
-6907 QNLANAKDKA
+6907 
-6917 NAFVNSLNGLNQ
+6917 
-6929 QQQDLAHKAINNADT
+6929 
-6944 VSDVTDIVNNQID
+6944 
-6957 LNDAMETLKHL
+6957 
-6968 VDNEIPNAEQTV
+6968 
-6980 NYQNADDN
+6980 
-6988 AKTNFDDAKRLANT
+6988 
-7002 LLNSDNTNVN
+7002 
-7012 DINGAIQTVNDAIH
+7012 
-7026 NLNGDQRLQD
+7026 
-7036 AKDKAIQSI
+7036 
-7045 NQALANKL
+7045 
-7053 KEIEASN
+7053 
-7060 ATDQDKLI
+7060 
-7068 AKNKAEEL
+7068 
-7076 ANSIINNI
+7076 
-7084 NKATS
+7084 
-7089 NQAVSQVQTAGNH
+7089 
-7102 AIEQVH
+7102 
-7108 ANEIPKAKIDAN
+7108 KI
-7120 KDVDKQV
+7120 
-7127 QSLIDEIDRN
+7127 R
-7137 PNLTDKEKQAL
+7137 
-7148 KDRINQILQQ
+7148 
-7158 GHNGINNAMTKEE
+7158 
-7171 IEQAKAQLAQALQDI
+7171 
-7186 KDLVKAKEDA
+7186 
-7196 KQDVDKQVQALIDE
+7196 
-7210 IDQNPNL
+7210 
-7217 TDKEKQALKDR
+7217 
-7228 INQIL
+7228 
-7233 QQGHNGINNAMTKE
+7233 
-7247 EIEQAKAQLAQ
+7247 
-7258 ALQDIKDLV
+7258 
-7267 KAKENAKQDIDKR
+7267 
-7280 VQALIDEIDQNP
+7280 
-7292 NLTDKEKQALKDRIN
+7292 
-7307 QILQQGHNDINNALT
+7307 
-7322 KEEIEQAKAQLAQAL
+7322 
-7337 QDIKDLVKAKED
+7337 
-7349 AKNAIKAL
+7349 
-7357 ANAKRDQINSNP
+7357 
-7369 DLTPEQ
+7369 
-7375 KAKALKEIDEAEKRA
+7375 
-7390 LQNVEN
+7390 
-7396 AQTIDQLN
+7396 
-7404 RGLNL
+7404 
-7409 GLDDIRNTHVWEV
+7409 
-7422 DEQPAVNEIF
+7422 
-7432 EATPEQILVNGELI
+7432 
-7446 VHRDDIITEQDILAH
+7446 
-7461 INLIDQL
+7461 
-7468 SAEVIDT
+7468 
-7475 PSTATISDSLTAKV
+7475 
-7489 EVTLL
+7489 
-7494 DGSKVI
+7494 
-7500 VNVPVKVV
+7500 
-7508 EKELSVVKQQAIES
+7508 
-7522 IENAAQQKIDEI
+7522 
-7534 NNSVTLT
+7534 
-7541 LEQKEAAIA
+7541 
-7550 EVNKLKQQAIDYINN
+7550 
-7565 APDVHSVEEI
+7565 
-7575 QQQEQAH
+7575 
-7582 IEQFY
+7582 
-7587 PEQFT
+7587 
-7592 IEQAKSN
+7592 
-7599 AIKSIEDA
+7599 
-7607 IQHMIDE
+7607 
-7614 IKARTDLTDK
+7614 
-7624 EKQEAIAKLNQLKEQ
+7624 
-7639 AIQAIQRAQSID
+7639 
-7651 EISEQLEQ
+7651 
-7659 FKAQMKA
+7659 
-7666 ANPTAKELA
+7666 
-7675 KRKQEAISRIKD
+7675 
-7687 FSNEKINSIR
+7687 
-7697 NSEIGTTDEK
+7697 
-7707 QAAMNQ
+7707 
-7713 INEIVL
+7713 
-7719 ETIRDINN
+7719 
-7727 AHTLQQVEAALNN
+7727 
-7740 GIARISAV
+7740 
-7748 QIVISDR
+7748 
-7755 AKQSSSTGNE
+7755 
-7765 SNSHL
+7765 
-7770 TIGYGTANHP
+7770 
-7780 FNSSTIGHKKKI
+7780 
-7792 DEDDDIDPLHM
+7792 
-7803 RHFSNN
+7803 
-7809 FGNVIK
+7809 
-7815 NAIGVVGISGLL
+7815 
-7827 ASFWFFIAKRRRKED
+7827 
-7842 EEEEL
+7842 
-7847 EIRDNN
+7847 
-7853 KDSIKET
+7853 
-7860 LDDTKHL
+7860 
-7867 PLLFAKR
+7867 
-7874 RRKEDEEDVTVEEK
+7874 
-7888 DTLNNGE
+7888 
-7895 SLDKVKHTPFFLPKR
+7895 
-7910 RRKEDEEDVE
+7910 
-7920 VTNENTDEKVLQD
+7920 
-7933 NEHSPIL
+7933 
-7940 IAKRRKDKEVD
+7940 
-7951 VETTTSIESNEDDA
+7951 
-7965 PLLLAKKKNQ
+7965 
-7975 KDNQSKGK
+7975 
-7983 KSASKNLLKS
+7983 

>member
-1 MGNGAEHSKTI
+1 T
-12 NVVRGQNNQWT
+12 
-23 IANKPDYVT
+23 
-32 LDAQT
+32 
-37 GKVTFN
+37 
-43 ANTIKP
+43 
-49 NSSITITP
+49 
-57 KAGTGHSVSSN
+57 
-68 PSTLTAP
+68 
-75 AAHTVN
+75 
-81 TTEIVKDYGSNVTAA
+81 
-96 EINNAV
+96 
-102 QVANKRT
+102 
-109 ATIKNGTAMPTNL
+109 
-122 AGGST
+122 
-127 TTIPVTVTYNDG
+127 
-139 STEEVQES
+139 
-147 IFTKADKREL
+147 
-157 ITAKNHLDDPVSTE
+157 
-171 GKKPGTIT
+171 
-179 QYNNAMHNAQQQINT
+179 
-194 AKTEAQQVIN
+194 
-204 NERATPQQVSDALTK
+204 
-219 VRAAQTK
+219 
-226 IDQAK
+226 
-231 ALLQNKEDNSQLVTS
+231 
-246 KNNLQSSVNQVPS
+246 
-259 TAGMTQ
+259 
-265 QSIDNYNAKKREA
+265 
-278 ETEITAAQRVIDN
+278 
-291 GDATAQQISDEKH
+291 
-304 RVDNAL
+304 
-310 TALNQAKH
+310 
-318 DLTADTHAL
+318 
-327 EQAVQQLN
+327 
-335 RTGTTTGKKPAS
+335 
-347 ITAYNNSIRA
+347 
-357 LQSDLTS
+357 
-364 AKNSANAIIQK
+364 
-375 PIRTVQEVQSA
+375 
-386 LTNVNRVNERLTQAI
+386 
-401 NQLVPLADNSALRTA
+401 
-416 KTKLDEEINKS
+416 
-427 VTTDGMTQSSIQAY
+427 
-441 ENAKRAGQTEST
+441 
-453 NAQNVI
+453 
-459 NNGDAT
+459 
-465 DQQIAAEKTKVE
+465 
-477 EKYNSLKQAIAG
+477 
-489 LTPDLAPLQTAKT
+489 
-502 QLQNDIDQP
+502 
-511 TSTTGMTSTSVATF
+511 
-525 NEKLSAARTKIQE
+525 
-538 IDRVLA
+538 
-544 SHPDVATIRQNVT
+544 
-557 AANAA
+557 
-562 KTALDQARN
+562 
-571 GLTVDKAPL
+571 
-580 ENAKNQL
+580 
-587 QHSID
+587 
-592 TQTSTTGMTQD
+592 
-603 SINAYNAKL
+603 
-612 TAARNKI
+612 
-619 QQINQVLAGSPTVE
+619 
-633 QINTNTSAANQ
+633 
-644 AKSDLDH
+644 
-651 ARQALTPDK
+651 
-660 APLQN
+660 
-665 AKTQLEQ
+665 
-672 SINQPT
+672 
-678 DTTGM
+678 
-683 TTASLNAY
+683 
-691 NQKLQAA
+691 
-698 RQKLTEIN
+698 
-706 QVLNGNP
+706 
-713 TVQNI
+713 
-718 NDKVTEAN
+718 
-726 QAKDQLNT
+726 
-734 ARQGLTL
+734 
-741 DRQPALTTLHGAS
+741 
-754 NLNQAQQ
+754 
-761 NNFTQQINAAQNHAA
+761 
-776 LETIKSNITALNTA
+776 
-790 MTKLKDSVA
+790 
-799 DNNTIKSGQ
+799 
-808 NYTDATPA
+808 
-816 NKQAYDNAVN
+816 
-826 AAKGVIGETTNPTM
+826 
-840 DVNTVNQK
+840 
-848 AASVKSTKDALDGQQ
+848 
-863 NLQRAKTEATN
+863 
-874 AITHASDLNQ
+874 
-884 AQKNALTQQ
+884 
-893 VNSAQNVQAV
+893 
-903 NDIKQT
+903 
-909 THSLNT
+909 
-915 AMTGLKRGVANHN
+915 
-928 QVVQSDNYVNADTN
+928 
-942 KKNDYNNAYNHANDI
+942 
-957 INGNAQHPV
+957 
-966 ITPSDVNNALS
+966 
-977 NVTSKEH
+977 
-984 ALNGEAKLN
+984 
-993 AAKQE
+993 
-998 ANTALGHLNNLNNA
+998 
-1012 QRQNL
+1012 
-1017 QSQINGAHQIDAVN
+1017 
-1031 TIKQNATNLN
+1031 
-1041 SAMGNLR
+1041 
-1048 QAVADKDQV
+1048 QAVA
-1057 KRTEDYADADT
+1057 
-1068 AKQNAY
+1068 
-1074 NSAVS
+1074 
-1079 SAETIINQTT
+1079 
-1089 NPTMSVDDV
+1089 
-1098 NRATSAVTS
+1098 
-1107 NKNALNGD
+1107 
-1115 EKLAQSKTDAARAI
+1115 
-1129 DALPHLNNAQKAD
+1129 
-1142 VKSKINAASN
+1142 
-1152 IAGVNTVKQQGTDLN
+1152 
-1167 TAMGNLQGAI
+1167 
-1177 NDEQTTL
+1177 
-1184 NSQNYQDAT
+1184 
-1193 PSKKTAYTNAVQA
+1193 
-1206 AKDILNK
+1206 
-1213 SNGQNKTK
+1213 
-1221 DQVTEAMN
+1221 
-1229 QLNSAKNNLDGT
+1229 
-1241 RLLDQ
+1241 
-1246 AKQTAKQQLNNM
+1246 
-1258 THLTTAQKTN
+1258 
-1268 LTNQINSGTTVA
+1268 
-1280 GVHTVQSNANTLDQ
+1280 
-1294 AMNTLRQSI
+1294 
-1303 ANKDATKA
+1303 
-1311 SEDYVD
+1311 
-1317 ANNDKQ
+1317 
-1323 TAYNNAVAAAE
+1323 
-1334 TIINANSNPEM
+1334 
-1345 NPSTIT
+1345 
-1351 QKAEQVNSSKTALNG
+1351 
-1366 DENLAAAKQNA
+1366 
-1377 KTYLNTLTSITDA
+1377 
-1390 QKNNLISQISSATRV
+1390 
-1405 SGVDTVKQNAQHLD
+1405 
-1419 QAMASLQSGINNES
+1419 
-1433 QVKSSEKYRDADTN
+1433 
-1447 KQQEYDNA
+1447 
-1455 ITAAKAILNKS
+1455 
-1466 TGPNTAQ
+1466 
-1473 NAVEAALQRVNNAK
+1473 
-1487 DALNGD
+1487 
-1493 AKLIAAQNAAKQHLG
+1493 
-1508 TLTHIT
+1508 
-1514 TAQRNDL
+1514 
-1521 TNQISQATNLAG
+1521 
-1533 VESVKQSANSLDGAM
+1533 
-1548 GNLQTAIND
+1548 
-1557 KSGTLASQN
+1557 
-1566 FLDADEQK
+1566 
-1574 RNAYNQAV
+1574 
-1582 SAAETILN
+1582 
-1590 KQTGPNT
+1590 
-1597 AKTAVEQALNN
+1597 
-1608 VNNAKHALN
+1608 
-1617 GTQNLNNAKQAAI
+1617 
-1630 TAINGAS
+1630 
-1637 DLNQKQKDALK
+1637 
-1648 TQANGAQRVSNAQ
+1648 
-1661 DVQRN
+1661 
-1666 ATELNTAMGT
+1666 
-1676 LKHAIA
+1676 
-1682 DKTNTLASSKYV
+1682 
-1694 NADSTKQN
+1694 
-1702 AYTTKVTNAE
+1702 
-1712 HIISGTPT
+1712 
-1720 VVTTPSEVTAAAN
+1720 
-1733 QVNSAKQELNG
+1733 
-1744 DERLRVA
+1744 
-1751 KQNANTAIDALTQL
+1751 
-1765 NTPQKA
+1765 
-1771 KLKEQV
+1771 
-1777 GQANRLEDVQTVQ
+1777 
-1790 TNGQA
+1790 
-1795 LNNAMKG
+1795 
-1802 LRDSIANETTVKAS
+1802 
-1816 QNYTDASSNNQSTYN
+1816 
-1831 SAVSNAKGIINQ
+1831 
-1843 TNNPT
+1843 
-1848 MDTSAITQ
+1848 
-1856 ATTQVNNAKNGL
+1856 
-1868 NGAENLRNAQNTAK
+1868 
-1882 QNLNTL
+1882 
-1888 SHLTNNQKSAISTQI
+1888 
-1903 DRAGHVSEVTAAKN
+1903 
-1917 AATEL
+1917 
-1922 NTQMGNLEQAIHDQN
+1922 
-1937 TVKQSVKFTDAD
+1937 
-1949 KAKRDAY
+1949 
-1956 TNAVSRAEAIL
+1956 
-1967 NKTQGANTSKQDV
+1967 
-1980 EAAIQNVSSAKNA
+1980 
-1993 LNGDQNVT
+1993 
-2001 NAKNAAK
+2001 
-2008 NALNNLTSINNAQ
+2008 
-2021 KRDLTTKIDQATTVA
+2021 
-2036 GVEAVSNT
+2036 
-2044 GTQLNTA
+2044 
-2051 MANLQNGINDKTNT
+2051 
-2065 LASENYHDADSDKK
+2065 
-2079 TAYTQAVTNAENIL
+2079 NAENIL

-2101 DKTAVENALSQVAN
+2101 DKAAVENALTQVAN

-2186 DNTATKNGQNYLDAT
+2186 DNAATKNGQNYLDAT
-2201 GSNKTNYNNAVDS
+2201 ESNKTNYNNAVNS

-2323 RDAEQSKKTA
+2323 RDAEQGKKTA

-2379 EAKAAAKQNLGTL
+2379 EAKAAAKQNLGAL

-2398 QRTDLEGQINQA
+2398 QRTALEGQINQA

-2424 TLDGAMNSLQGSIND
+2424 TLDGAMNSLQASIND
-2439 KDATLRNQNYL
+2439 KDTTLRNQNYL

-2456 RNAYTQAVT
+2456 RHAYTQAVT

-2480 KADVDNALNAVTR
+2480 KADVDNAINAVTR
-2493 AKAALNGAENLRN
+2493 AKAALNGTENLRN
-2506 AKTSATNTINGLP
+2506 TKTSATNTINGLP

-2542 NGVKDKGNTLNT
+2542 NGVKDKGNTLNS

-2574 YLDASD
+2574 YQDASD

-2624 NGVQNLAQAKTNATN
+2624 NGAQNLAQAKTNATN

-2651 KDALKTQVNNAQR
+2651 KDALKAQVNNAQR

-2670 VQHTATELNGAMT
+2670 VQHNATELNGAMT

-2733 NDVNSATSQVNAA
+2733 NDVNSATSQVNVA

-2755 LRVAKENA
+2755 LRVAKEHA

-2785 QSATTLEGVQTVKN
+2785 QSATTLDGVQTVKN

-2828 DASPTN
+2828 DASPNN

-2881 LAQAKTTAKNNL
+2881 LAQAKTTAKHNL

-2906 LTRSIDGATTVA
+2906 LTHSIDGATTVA

-2924 AKATELNNAMHSLQN
+2924 AKATALNNAMHSLQN
-2939 GINDEAQTKQTQK
+2939 GINDETQTKQTQK

-2957 PIKKS
+2957 PSKKS
-2962 AYDQAVNAAKAILT
+2962 AYDQAVTAAKAILT
-2976 KASGQNVDKAAVE
+2976 KASGQNVDKEAVE

-3004 DAKLNEAKA
+3004 DAKLNEAKVT
-3013 AAKQTLGTLTHIN
+3013 AKQTLGTLTHIN
-3026 NAQRTALDNE
+3026 NAQRSALDNE
-3036 ITQATNVEGVNTVK
+3036 ITQATNVDGVNTVK
-3050 AKAQQLDGAMGQLET
+3050 AKAQQLDGAMGQLES

-3104 AGGNTPKADVE
+3104 SGGNTPKADVE

-3186 TALKRAIADKAETKA
+3186 TALKRAIADKADTKA

-3213 QAYDEKVTAAENIV
+3213 QAYDEKVTTAENIV

-3233 TLTPADVTNA
+3233 TLTPSDVKNA

-3248 NAKTQLNGNHNLEVA
+3248 NAKTQLNGNHNLDVA

-3298 QTVRDNAQTLNSAM
+3298 QTVRDNAQTLNTAM

-3326 AGQNYTDASPNN
+3326 AGQNYTDASQNKQNDYNN
-3338 RSEYDSAVTAA
+3338 AVSAA
-3349 KAIIDQTTSPS
+3349 KAIIGQTSSPT

-3385 LRTAQTNAKQHL
+3385 LRTAQTNAKAHL
-3397 NGLSDLTDAQKDAVK
+3397 NGLSDLTNAQKDAAK

-3471 VTQAEQILN
+3471 VTQAEQILS

-3490 NVESAL
+3490 GVETAL

-3516 STAKNALNNL
+3516 TNAKNALNNL

-3535 ALKTQIEGASTVAG
+3535 ALTRSIEGATTVAG

-3555 TASELNTAMSNLQS
+3555 TASELNTAMSNLQR
-3569 GINDEAATKAA
+3569 GINDEAATKSA

-3585 ADRDKQTAYND
+3585 ADREKQAAYND
-3596 AVTAAKTLLDKTAGS
+3596 AVSAAKTLLGKSTGS

-3616 AVEQALQRVNTAKTA
+3616 AVEQALQRVNTAKSA

-3654 LTNAQKANLT
+3654 LTDAQKSNLT
-3664 EQIERGTTVAGV
+3664 DQINRGTTVAGV

-3683 GTLDQAMNQLRQSI
+3683 GTLEQAMNQLRQSI
-3697 ASKDTTKSSEDY
+3697 ASKDATKASEDY
-3709 QDANADLQNAY
+3709 HDANADLQNAY
-3720 NRAVSDAE
+3720 NHAVSEAE

-3733 TNNPEMNPD
+3733 SNNPEMNPD

-3765 AAKQTAKT
+3765 DAKQTAKT

-3780 LNNAQRTAA
+3780 LNNAQHTAA
-3789 NAEVD
+3789 TAEVD
-3794 QAPNLAAVTAAKN
+3794 HAQDLAAVTAAKN

-3832 VNYTDADQPK
+3832 VNYTDADHPK
-3842 QQAYDTAVTQAE
+3842 QQAYDTAVSQAA

-3862 NANETQVQAALNQLN
+3862 NADETQVQAALNQLN
-3877 QAKNDLNGD
+3877 QAKNNLNGD
-3886 NKVAQ
+3886 NKVAK
-3891 AKETA
+3891 AKEAA
-3896 KRALASYSNL
+3896 KRALDSYSNL
-3906 NNAQSTAATSQI
+3906 NTAQSTAATSQI
-3918 DNATTV
+3918 DSATTV
-3924 ADVTAAQNTANELN
+3924 AGVTAAQNTANELN

-3950 QNTVKQQV
+3950 QNTIKQQV
-3958 NFTDADQGKKD
+3958 NFTDADQSKKD

-3977 AQGILDKANGQNM
+3977 AQGILDKAHGQNM
-3990 TKAQVEAALNQ
+3990 TKAQVETALNQ
-4001 VTTAKNALNGDA
+4001 VTTAKNTLNGDA

-4028 LTHLNNAQKQDLTS
+4028 LTHLNHAQKQDLTT
-4042 QIEGATTVNG
+4042 QIDGATTVNG
-4052 VNSVKTKA
+4052 VNGVKTKA
-4060 QDLDGAMQRLESAIA
+4060 QDLDNAMQRLQSAIA

-4083 ENYIDADPTKKT
+4083 ENYIDADPTKKS
-4095 AFDNAIIQ
+4095 AFDNAITQ
-4103 AESYLNKDHGANKDK
+4103 AESYLNKDQGANKDK

-4128 TSTENALNGDANLQR
+4128 TSTEHALNGDANLQR

-4240 ITNAADVTAAT
+4240 VTNAADVTTAI
-4251 QRVNNAETGLNGD
+4251 QRVNNAETGLNGN

-4293 GQIDSATQVTGVQSV
+4293 GQIDNATQVTGVQSV
-4308 KDNATNLDNAM
+4308 KDNATNLNNAM

-4334 SQPYVDADTD
+4334 SQPYVDADTN

-4355 AENIINATSQPTLN
+4355 AENIINATSQPTLD
-4369 PSAVTQAANQ
+4369 PTAVTQAANQ

-4427 ISTVNQVK
+4427 INTVNQVK

-4443 AMERLINGIQ
+4443 AMERLINGIH

-4492 NANQSQVEAALSTVT
+4492 NANQSQVEAALSTVS

-4524 NANQRLSTLDNLNN
+4524 NANHTLSTLDNLNN

-4561 QTAQELNTAMGNLKN
+4561 QTAQELNTAMSNLKN
-4576 SLNDKDTTLGSQNF
+4576 SLNDKDATLGSQNF

-4618 NVPKDQVEAAMNQ
+4618 NVPKDQVQAAMNQ
-4631 VNTTKAA
+4631 VNTTKTA

-4650 HANTAIDGLSHLTNA
+4650 HANTAIEGLSHLTNA

-4670 KQLVQQSTTVAEA
+4670 KQLVNQSTTVAEA

-4712 NQNYTDASPNKKDA
+4712 NQNYTDANPNKKDA

-4740 TTNPTLDPTVINQA
+4740 TTNPSLDPNVINQA
-4754 AGQVSTTKN
+4754 AGQVSTSKN
-4763 ALNGNENLEAAKQ
+4763 ALNGNQNLESTKQ
-4776 QATQSLGSLDN
+4776 QASQSLNGLDN
-4787 LNNAQKQAVTNQI
+4787 LNNAQKQAVSNQI

-4824 NLKQAI
+4824 NLKQSI

-4838 TVNFTDADQAKQQA
+4838 TVNFTDADQAKQEA
-4852 YNTAVTNAENI
+4852 YNNAVTNAENI

-4883 VNATKQALNG
+4883 VQAAKQALNG

-4908 NSSNDLN
+4908 NNANDLN

-4929 TTVAGVNNVKQTAQE
+4929 STVGGVNTVKQTAQE

-4971 DPDKQNAYNQAVAKA
+4971 DSDKQNAYKQAVAKA
-4986 EALISGTPDVVVTP
+4986 EALISGSPDVVVTP
-5000 SEITAALNKVTQAKN
+5000 NEITAALNKVTQAKN

-5028 NVQQAIDQLPNLNQA
+5028 NVQHAIDQLPNLNQA

-5068 TTLNDAMT
+5068 TTLNEAMTQLKQGIADKAQIKGSENYHDADTDKQTAYDNAVTKAEELLKQTTNPTLDPATIQQALTKVNETNQALNGNQKLADAKQAAKTTLGTLDHLNDAQKQALTTQVGQAPDIATVNNVKQNAQNLNNAMTNLSNALQDKTETLNNVNYTDADQAKKDAYTNAVSHAEGILSKANGGNASQTEVEQAMQRVNEAKQALNGNDNVQRAKDATKQVITNANDLNQAQKDALKQQVEAAQTVANVNTIKQTAQDLNQAMT

-5098 TDKQNAYNNAVAH
+5098 PDKQNAYNNAVAH

-5131 ALQQVNQAKGDLNG
+5131 ALQQVTQAKGELNG

-5154 NANTAIDQLPNLNQ
+5154 NANTAINQLPHLNQ
-5168 PQKTALKDQVS
+5168 PQKNALKEQVTQS
-5179 HAELVTGVNA
+5179 GLVTGVNA

-5248 VLAPDTVTQAVT
+5248 VLTPDAVTQSVT
-5260 TMNQAKDALNGDEK
+5260 TMTQAKDALNGDEK
-5274 LAQAKQDA
+5274 LAHAKQDA

-5342 SENYHDADVDK
+5342 SENYHDADADK

-5373 PTLNPDDITRALTQ
+5373 PTLNPDDITRALSQ
-5387 VTDAKNSL
+5387 VTDAKNGL

-5408 KDAVSGMTH
+5408 KDAVNAMTH

-5424 ALKGQIDQSPEI
+5424 ALNGQIDQSPEI
-5436 ATVNQVKQ
+5436 ATVTQVKQ
-5444 TATSLDQAMDQ
+5444 TATSLDQAMNQ
-5455 LSQAINDKDQILAD
+5455 LSQAINDKTQTLAD
-5469 GNYLNADPDKQNAY
+5469 GNYLNANPDKQNAY
-5483 KQAVAKAEALLNKQ
+5483 TQAVAKAEALLNKQ
-5497 SGTNEVQAQ
+5497 SGTNEAQAQ

-5525 NLANAKQQAKQQL
+5525 NLSNAKQQAKQQL

-5579 ELLRNSV
+5579 ELLRNSI
-5586 ADNQTT
+5586 ADNQAT

-5609 NKAVTAANNIINQ
+5609 NQAVTAAKNIINQ
-5622 TTSPTMNPDDVNG
+5622 TTSPTMNPDDVNR

-5643 KVALDGDENLAAAKQ
+5643 KVALDGDENLVAAKQ

-5685 SDIAAVNGHKQ
+5685 SEIAAVNGHKQ

-5707 LINAIADHQ
+5707 LNNAIADHQ
-5716 AVEQRGNFI
+5716 EVEQRGNFI
-5725 NADTDKQTAYN
+5725 NADTDKQTAYT

-5742 AAMINKQTGQ
+5742 EAMINKQTGQ
-5752 NANQTEVEQAITKV
+5752 NANQSEVEQAITKV
-5766 QTTLQALNGD
+5766 QTTLHALNGD
-5776 HNLQVAKTNA
+5776 HNLQVAKANA

-5791 ALTSLNDPQKTALK
+5791 ALTSLNDPQKTSLK

-5823 ANTLNQAMHGLRQSI
+5823 ANTLNQAMHGLRESI

-5846 NSKYINEDQ
+5846 NSVYINEDQ
-5855 PEQQNYDQA
+5855 PEQQRYDQA
-5864 VQAANNII
+5864 VQAAKDII

-5887 AATVNTTKAALH
+5887 ASTVNTTKAALH

-5905 NDKDH
+5905 NDKNH
-5910 AKQTVSQL
+5910 AKQTVNQL

-5942 KQDLTEAQALDQ
+5942 NHDLTEAQALNQ
-5954 LMDAL
+5954 LMDSL
-5959 QQSIADKDATR
+5959 QQSIADKDATH

-5984 AYDEAVQNAE
+5984 AYDEAIQNAE
-5994 SIIAGLNN
+5994 SIIAGVNN

-6009 VSSATQAVISSKNAL
+6009 VSSATQAVNTTKNAL

-6057 QINNATTRDKVAEII
+6057 QINQSPTREKVAEII

-6081 MKALKESIKDQPQ
+6081 MNALKESIKDQPQ
-6094 TEASSK
+6094 TETSSK

-6107 QKDAYTQAV
+6107 QKDAYNQAV

-6122 INKTTDPTLAKSI
+6122 INKTTDPTLAKSL

-6157 QDKQRA
+6157 DDKQHA
-6163 TETLNNLSNLNTPQ
+6163 NESLNNLSNLNAPQ

-6186 NAATRGEVAQKL
+6186 QATTRDEVAQKL
-6198 TEAQAL
+6198 AEAQAL
-6204 NQAMEALRNSI
+6204 NQAMEDLRNSI

-6237 YQAAVQNAKDLIN
+6237 YQEAVQNAKDLIN
-6250 QTNNPTLDKAQV
+6250 QTSNPTLDKAQI

-6297 GLNNPQRQALESQ
+6297 GLNGPQRQALESQ
-6310 INNAATRDEV
+6310 INNAATRGEV
-6320 AQKLAEAKALD
+6320 AQKLAEANALN
-6331 QAMQALRNSIQDQQQ
+6331 QAMQSLRDSIQDQQQ
-6346 TESGS
+6346 TESAS

-6365 AAVQNAKDLI
+6365 EAVQNAKDLI
-6375 NQTGNPT
+6375 DQAGNPT

-6415 VTTVNAL
+6415 VTAVNAL
-6422 PNLNHAQQQALTD
+6422 PNLNQSQQQALND

-6471 TDKAQPNYTE
+6471 TDKTQPNYTE
-6481 ASTDKKE
+6481 ASTDKQD
-6488 AVDQALQAA
+6488 ALNQALQTA

-6506 SNANKDAVEQALTK
+6506 SNANKDTVEQALAK

-6537 KTQAK
+6537 KSQAK
-6542 QTIDQLTHLNADQI
+6542 QNIEQLTHLNTDQI

-6567 KLQPIAELVDQATQL
+6567 QLQPIAELVDQATQL

-6590 QAVNEHANVEQTVD
+6590 QA
-6604 YTQADSDKQN
+6604 
-6614 AYKQAIADAENVLKQ
+6614 IADAENVLKQ
-6629 NANKQQVDQALQNI
+6629 NVNKQQVDQALQNI

-6653 ERVALAKTNGKHD
+6653 ERVEIAKTNGKHD

-6674 NAQQDG
+6674 HAQQDA

-6688 NDLNQI
+6688 NDLTEI
-6694 QQIVDEAKALNRAMD
+6694 QQIIDEANSLNSAMD

-6725 TNYVNADTQVKQVY
+6725 TNYVNSDTQVKRDY
-6739 DEAVDKAKQALDKST
+6739 DEAVENAKQALDKTT
-6754 GQNLTAEQVIKL
+6754 GQNLSAEEVIKL
-6766 NDAITAAK
+6766 NDAVTAAK
-6774 KALNGEERLNNRKA
+6774 NALNGEERLHSRKS

-6803 QRQLAIQQINNA
+6803 QRQLATQQINNA

-6824 INRATKLDNAMGAV
+6824 INKAVQLDGVMGAV
-6838 QQYIDEQHLGVISST
+6838 QQYIDEHHLDVVSGT

-6866 DNAIANAAHELDK
+6866 DNAIANATHELDK
-6879 VQGNAIAKAEAEQL
+6879 DQGSAITKAEAAQL
-6893 KQNIIDAQNALNGD
+6893 KQSIIDAQNALNGD
-6907 QNLANAKDKA
+6907 QNLTNAKEKA
-6917 NAFVNSLNGLNQ
+6917 NTFIDTLKGLNK
-6929 QQQDLAHKAINNADT
+6929 QQQDQAHSAINNADNIADIT
-6944 VSDVTDIVNNQID
+6944 EIVNDQID
-6957 LNDAMETLKHL
+6957 LNNAMETLKHL
-6968 VDNEIPNAEQTV
+6968 VENEIPNAENSI

-6988 AKTNFDDAKRLANT
+6988 AKSIFDKAKQLANA
-7002 LLNSDNTNVN
+7002 LINGDSTNAN
-7012 DINGAIQTVNDAIH
+7012 DIQGAIHAVNDAIH
-7026 NLNGDQRLQD
+7026 QLNGEQRLQE
-7036 AKDKAIQSI
+7036 AKEKAIQAV
-7045 NQALANKL
+7045 NQALADKL

-7060 ATDQDKLI
+7060 ATDQDKLV
-7068 AKNKAEEL
+7068 AKNEAEAL
-7076 ANSIINNI
+7076 ANEIINNI
-7084 NKATS
+7084 NKATN
-7089 NQAVSQVQTAGNH
+7089 NQAVTQVQTNGNH
-7102 AIEQVH
+7102 DIEQVH

-7120 KDVDKQV
+7120 KDVDNRV
-7127 QSLIDEIDRN
+7127 QALIDAIDQN
-7137 PNLTDKEKQAL
+7137 PNLTDKEKQQL

-7158 GHNGINNAMTKEE
+7158 GQNDINNAMTKEE
-7171 IEQAKAQLAQALQDI
+7171 IEQAKERLAQALQEI
-7186 KDLVKAKEDA
+7186 KGLVNAKENA
-7196 KQDVDKQVQALIDE
+7196 KQDVDNRVQALIDA

-7217 TDKEKQALKDR
+7217 TDKEKQQLKDR

-7233 QQGHNGINNAMTKE
+7233 QQGQNDINNAMTKE
-7247 EIEQAKAQLAQ
+7247 EIEQAKEQLAQ
-7258 ALQDIKDLV
+7258 ALQEVKDLV
-7267 KAKENAKQDIDKR
+7267 N
-7280 VQALIDEIDQNP
+7280 
-7292 NLTDKEKQALKDRIN
+7292 
-7307 QILQQGHNDINNALT
+7307 
-7322 KEEIEQAKAQLAQAL
+7322 
-7337 QDIKDLVKAKED
+7337 AKED
-7349 AKNAIKAL
+7349 AKNDIKSL

-7375 KAKALKEIDEAEKRA
+7375 KAKALKEIDEAEQRA
-7390 LQNVEN
+7390 LQNIEN
-7396 AQTIDQLN
+7396 AQTKDNLN
-7404 RGLNL
+7404 QVLDSGLEN
-7409 GLDDIRNTHVWEV
+7409 IRNSHVWEV
-7422 DEQPAVNEIF
+7422 DTQPTLNEITD
-7432 EATPEQILVNGELI
+7432 ATPEEILVNGELI
-7446 VHRDDIITEQDILAH
+7446 VHRDDIITEQDILSH
-7461 INLIDQL
+7461 INLIDQFK
-7468 SAEVIDT
+7468 AEVIDT
-7475 PSTATISDSLTAKV
+7475 PSTATISDSLKAKV

-7500 VNVPVKVV
+7500 VNIPVKVI
-7508 EKELSVVKQQAIES
+7508 EKEMTVVKQQAIES
-7522 IENAAQQKIDEI
+7522 IENAAQQKINDI
-7534 NNSVTLT
+7534 NNSATLT
-7541 LEQKEAAIA
+7541 PEQKEAAIA
-7550 EVNKLKQQAIDYINN
+7550 EVNKLKQQAINQISNSS
-7565 APDVHSVEEI
+7565 DVQSVEAL
-7575 QQQEQAH
+7575 QQQEQTK
-7582 IEQFY
+7582 IEQFN
-7587 PEQFT
+7587 PDQFT
-7592 IEQAKSN
+7592 INQAKVN
-7599 AIKSIEDA
+7599 ATKVIEDA
-7607 IQHMIDE
+7607 IQRKIDE
-7614 IKARTDLTDK
+7614 INARTDLTDK
-7624 EKQEAIAKLNQLKEQ
+7624 EKEATIAKLNQLKEQ
-7639 AIQAIQRAQSID
+7639 AIQAIQRAQDINSIK
-7651 EISEQLEQ
+7651 QQARQ
-7659 FKAQMKA
+7659 FESQINSVETVAKA
-7666 ANPTAKELA
+7666 LV
-7675 KRKQEAISRIKD
+7675 KRKQNAISKLRDISTDKV
-7687 FSNEKINSIR
+7687 NNIR
-7697 NSEIGTTDEK
+7697 DSAIGSADEK
-7707 QAAMNQ
+7707 QNA
-7713 INEIVL
+7713 INRINAIVL
-7719 ETIRDINN
+7719 ETIRNINN
-7727 AHTLQQVEAALNN
+7727 ARSTQQVEDALNR
-7740 GIARISAV
+7740 GIASILAV
-7748 QIVISDR
+7748 QIVTSEHN
-7755 AKQSSSTGNE
+7755 KQSTNSDTHVNGN
-7765 SNSHL
+7765 L
-7770 TIGYGTANHP
+7770 RIGYGNSITNHP
-7780 FNSSTIGHKKKI
+7780 FNNSSTGHKTKR
-7792 DEDDDIDPLHM
+7792 DEDDEIDPLHM
-7803 RHFSNN
+7803 RHLGNN
-7809 FGNVIK
+7809 FGNIIK

-7827 ASFWFFIAKRRRKED
+7827 ASFWLFIAKRRRKED

-7847 EIRDNN
+7847 EIRENSNDKE
-7853 KDSIKET
+7853 KDSK
-7860 LDDTKHL
+7860 DSFKHL

-7874 RRKEDEEDVTVEEK
+7874 RKKEEEEDLTLEENDERK
-7888 DTLNNGE
+7888 NSE
-7895 SLDKVKHTPFFLPKR
+7895 SFNKVKHTPFFMPKR
-7910 RRKEDEEDVE
+7910 RKKDEEDFE
-7920 VTNENTDEKVLQD
+7920 VTNENEDEKSLED
-7933 NEHSPIL
+7933 TEHSPLL
-7940 IAKRRKDKEVD
+7940 IAKRRRDKDEEAD
-7951 VETTTSIESNEDDA
+7951 TTKRTIESNDEDA

-7975 KDNQSKGK
+7975 KEEQAKVK
-7983 KSASKNLLKS
+7983 KSSAKHTNKKVVAKKKKKKSKKNKK

>member
-1 MGNGAEHSKTI
+1 
-12 NVVRGQNNQWT
+12 
-23 IANKPDYVT
+23 
-32 LDAQT
+32 
-37 GKVTFN
+37 
-43 ANTIKP
+43 
-49 NSSITITP
+49 
-57 KAGTGHSVSSN
+57 
-68 PSTLTAP
+68 
-75 AAHTVN
+75 
-81 TTEIVKDYGSNVTAA
+81 
-96 EINNAV
+96 
-102 QVANKRT
+102 
-109 ATIKNGTAMPTNL
+109 
-122 AGGST
+122 
-127 TTIPVTVTYNDG
+127 
-139 STEEVQES
+139 
-147 IFTKADKREL
+147 
-157 ITAKNHLDDPVSTE
+157 
-171 GKKPGTIT
+171 
-179 QYNNAMHNAQQQINT
+179 
-194 AKTEAQQVIN
+194 
-204 NERATPQQVSDALTK
+204 
-219 VRAAQTK
+219 
-226 IDQAK
+226 
-231 ALLQNKEDNSQLVTS
+231 
-246 KNNLQSSVNQVPS
+246 
-259 TAGMTQ
+259 
-265 QSIDNYNAKKREA
+265 
-278 ETEITAAQRVIDN
+278 
-291 GDATAQQISDEKH
+291 
-304 RVDNAL
+304 
-310 TALNQAKH
+310 
-318 DLTADTHAL
+318 
-327 EQAVQQLN
+327 
-335 RTGTTTGKKPAS
+335 
-347 ITAYNNSIRA
+347 
-357 LQSDLTS
+357 
-364 AKNSANAIIQK
+364 
-375 PIRTVQEVQSA
+375 
-386 LTNVNRVNERLTQAI
+386 
-401 NQLVPLADNSALRTA
+401 
-416 KTKLDEEINKS
+416 
-427 VTTDGMTQSSIQAY
+427 
-441 ENAKRAGQTEST
+441 
-453 NAQNVI
+453 
-459 NNGDAT
+459 
-465 DQQIAAEKTKVE
+465 
-477 EKYNSLKQAIAG
+477 
-489 LTPDLAPLQTAKT
+489 
-502 QLQNDIDQP
+502 
-511 TSTTGMTSTSVATF
+511 
-525 NEKLSAARTKIQE
+525 
-538 IDRVLA
+538 
-544 SHPDVATIRQNVT
+544 
-557 AANAA
+557 
-562 KTALDQARN
+562 
-571 GLTVDKAPL
+571 
-580 ENAKNQL
+580 
-587 QHSID
+587 
-592 TQTSTTGMTQD
+592 
-603 SINAYNAKL
+603 
-612 TAARNKI
+612 
-619 QQINQVLAGSPTVE
+619 
-633 QINTNTSAANQ
+633 
-644 AKSDLDH
+644 
-651 ARQALTPDK
+651 
-660 APLQN
+660 
-665 AKTQLEQ
+665 
-672 SINQPT
+672 
-678 DTTGM
+678 
-683 TTASLNAY
+683 
-691 NQKLQAA
+691 
-698 RQKLTEIN
+698 
-706 QVLNGNP
+706 
-713 TVQNI
+713 
-718 NDKVTEAN
+718 
-726 QAKDQLNT
+726 
-734 ARQGLTL
+734 
-741 DRQPALTTLHGAS
+741 
-754 NLNQAQQ
+754 
-761 NNFTQQINAAQNHAA
+761 
-776 LETIKSNITALNTA
+776 
-790 MTKLKDSVA
+790 
-799 DNNTIKSGQ
+799 
-808 NYTDATPA
+808 
-816 NKQAYDNAVN
+816 
-826 AAKGVIGETTNPTM
+826 
-840 DVNTVNQK
+840 
-848 AASVKSTKDALDGQQ
+848 
-863 NLQRAKTEATN
+863 
-874 AITHASDLNQ
+874 
-884 AQKNALTQQ
+884 
-893 VNSAQNVQAV
+893 
-903 NDIKQT
+903 
-909 THSLNT
+909 
-915 AMTGLKRGVANHN
+915 
-928 QVVQSDNYVNADTN
+928 
-942 KKNDYNNAYNHANDI
+942 
-957 INGNAQHPV
+957 
-966 ITPSDVNNALS
+966 
-977 NVTSKEH
+977 
-984 ALNGEAKLN
+984 
-993 AAKQE
+993 
-998 ANTALGHLNNLNNA
+998 
-1012 QRQNL
+1012 
-1017 QSQINGAHQIDAVN
+1017 
-1031 TIKQNATNLN
+1031 
-1041 SAMGNLR
+1041 
-1048 QAVADKDQV
+1048 
-1057 KRTEDYADADT
+1057 
-1068 AKQNAY
+1068 
-1074 NSAVS
+1074 
-1079 SAETIINQTT
+1079 
-1089 NPTMSVDDV
+1089 
-1098 NRATSAVTS
+1098 
-1107 NKNALNGD
+1107 
-1115 EKLAQSKTDAARAI
+1115 
-1129 DALPHLNNAQKAD
+1129 
-1142 VKSKINAASN
+1142 
-1152 IAGVNTVKQQGTDLN
+1152 
-1167 TAMGNLQGAI
+1167 
-1177 NDEQTTL
+1177 
-1184 NSQNYQDAT
+1184 
-1193 PSKKTAYTNAVQA
+1193 
-1206 AKDILNK
+1206 
-1213 SNGQNKTK
+1213 
-1221 DQVTEAMN
+1221 
-1229 QLNSAKNNLDGT
+1229 
-1241 RLLDQ
+1241 
-1246 AKQTAKQQLNNM
+1246 
-1258 THLTTAQKTN
+1258 
-1268 LTNQINSGTTVA
+1268 
-1280 GVHTVQSNANTLDQ
+1280 
-1294 AMNTLRQSI
+1294 
-1303 ANKDATKA
+1303 
-1311 SEDYVD
+1311 
-1317 ANNDKQ
+1317 
-1323 TAYNNAVAAAE
+1323 
-1334 TIINANSNPEM
+1334 
-1345 NPSTIT
+1345 
-1351 QKAEQVNSSKTALNG
+1351 
-1366 DENLAAAKQNA
+1366 
-1377 KTYLNTLTSITDA
+1377 
-1390 QKNNLISQISSATRV
+1390 
-1405 SGVDTVKQNAQHLD
+1405 
-1419 QAMASLQSGINNES
+1419 
-1433 QVKSSEKYRDADTN
+1433 
-1447 KQQEYDNA
+1447 
-1455 ITAAKAILNKS
+1455 
-1466 TGPNTAQ
+1466 
-1473 NAVEAALQRVNNAK
+1473 
-1487 DALNGD
+1487 
-1493 AKLIAAQNAAKQHLG
+1493 
-1508 TLTHIT
+1508 
-1514 TAQRNDL
+1514 
-1521 TNQISQATNLAG
+1521 
-1533 VESVKQSANSLDGAM
+1533 
-1548 GNLQTAIND
+1548 
-1557 KSGTLASQN
+1557 
-1566 FLDADEQK
+1566 
-1574 RNAYNQAV
+1574 
-1582 SAAETILN
+1582 
-1590 KQTGPNT
+1590 
-1597 AKTAVEQALNN
+1597 
-1608 VNNAKHALN
+1608 
-1617 GTQNLNNAKQAAI
+1617 
-1630 TAINGAS
+1630 
-1637 DLNQKQKDALK
+1637 
-1648 TQANGAQRVSNAQ
+1648 
-1661 DVQRN
+1661 
-1666 ATELNTAMGT
+1666 
-1676 LKHAIA
+1676 
-1682 DKTNTLASSKYV
+1682 
-1694 NADSTKQN
+1694 
-1702 AYTTKVTNAE
+1702 
-1712 HIISGTPT
+1712 
-1720 VVTTPSEVTAAAN
+1720 
-1733 QVNSAKQELNG
+1733 
-1744 DERLRVA
+1744 
-1751 KQNANTAIDALTQL
+1751 
-1765 NTPQKA
+1765 
-1771 KLKEQV
+1771 
-1777 GQANRLEDVQTVQ
+1777 
-1790 TNGQA
+1790 
-1795 LNNAMKG
+1795 
-1802 LRDSIANETTVKAS
+1802 
-1816 QNYTDASSNNQSTYN
+1816 
-1831 SAVSNAKGIINQ
+1831 
-1843 TNNPT
+1843 

-1888 SHLTNNQKSAISTQI
+1888 SHLTNNQKSAISSQI
-1903 DRAGHVSEVTAAKN
+1903 DRAGHVSEVTATKN

-1937 TVKQSVKFTDAD
+1937 TVKQSVKFTDVD

-2044 GTQLNTA
+2044 STQLNTA

-2201 GSNKTNYNNAVDS
+2201 ERNKTNYNNAVDS

-2493 AKAALNGAENLRN
+2493 AKAALNGADNLRN
-2506 AKTSATNTINGLP
+2506 AKTSATNTIDGLP

-2624 NGVQNLAQAKTNATN
+2624 NGAQNLAQAKTNATN

-2670 VQHTATELNGAMT
+2670 VQHTATELNSAMT

-2719 ENIINGTPNATLTV
+2719 ENIISGTPNATLTV
-2733 NDVNSATSQVNAA
+2733 NDVNSAASQVNAA

-2755 LRVAKENA
+2755 LRVAKEHA

-2785 QSATTLEGVQTVKN
+2785 QSATTLDGVQTVKN

-2828 DASPTN
+2828 DASPNN

-2839 SAVTAAKAII
+2839 SAVTAVKAII

-2857 EPNTITQAT
+2857 EPNTITQVT

-2871 KEHALNGAQN
+2871 KEQALNGARN

-2939 GINDEAQTKQTQK
+2939 GINDETQTKQTQK

-2957 PIKKS
+2957 PSKKS

-3129 GIQNLERAKQ
+3129 GIQNLDRAKQ

-3298 QTVRDNAQTLNSAM
+3298 QTVRDNAQTLNTAM

-3326 AGQNYTDASPNN
+3326 AGQNYTDASQNKQTDYN
-3338 RSEYDSAVTAA
+3338 SAVTAA
-3349 KAIIDQTTSPS
+3349 KAIIGQTTSPS

-3480 KAQGPNTAKD
+3480 KAQGPNTSKD
-3490 NVESAL
+3490 GVETAL
-3496 QNVQRAKN
+3496 ENVQRAKN

-3516 STAKNALNNL
+3516 TTAKNALNNL

-3535 ALKTQIEGASTVAG
+3535 ALKSQIEGATTVAG

-3555 TASELNTAMSNLQS
+3555 TASELNTAMSNLQN

-3585 ADRDKQTAYND
+3585 ADREKQTAYND

-3631 LNGDARLNEA
+3631 LNGDERLNEA

-3646 QQLATMSH
+3646 QQVATMSH
-3654 LTNAQKANLT
+3654 LTDAQKANLT
-3664 EQIERGTTVAGV
+3664 SQIESGTTVAGV

-3697 ASKDTTKSSEDY
+3697 ASKDATKSSEDY

-3720 NRAVSDAE
+3720 NDAVTNAE

-3765 AAKQTAKT
+3765 AAKQTAKS

-3891 AKETA
+3891 AKESA

-3924 ADVTAAQNTANELN
+3924 AGVTAAQNTANELN

-3977 AQGILDKANGQNM
+3977 AQGILDKAHGQNM

-4052 VNSVKTKA
+4052 VNGVKTKA
-4060 QDLDGAMQRLESAIA
+4060 QDLDGAMQRLQSAIA

-4095 AFDNAIIQ
+4095 AFDNAITQ

-4143 AKTEATQAIDN
+4143 AKTEAIQAIDN

-4208 GGNYTNASPDKQG
+4208 SGNYTNASPDKQG

-4319 NQLRNSIANKDEVKA
+4319 NQLRNSIANKDDVKA
-4334 SQPYVDADTD
+4334 SQPYVDADRD
-4344 KQNAYNTAVTS
+4344 KQNAYNTAVTN
-4355 AENIINATSQPTLN
+4355 AENIINATSQPTLD

-4379 VNTNKTALNGAQNL
+4379 VSTNKTALNGAQNL

-4524 NANQRLSTLDNLNN
+4524 NANQTLSTLDNLNN

-4605 RNAENILNKSTGT
+4605 HNAENILNKSTGT

-4631 VNTTKAA
+4631 VNATKAA

-4665 QKDAL
+4665 QKEAL

-4712 NQNYTDASPNKKDA
+4712 NQNYTDASQNKKDA

-4740 TTNPTLDPTVINQA
+4740 TTSPTLDPTVINQA

-4776 QATQSLGSLDN
+4776 QASQSLGSLDN
-4787 LNNAQKQAVTNQI
+4787 LNNAQKQTVTDQI

-4863 ISKANGGNATQT
+4863 ISKANGGNATQA
-4875 EVEQAIQQ
+4875 EVEQAIKQ
-4883 VNATKQALNG
+4883 VNAAKQALNG

-4986 EALISGTPDVVVTP
+4986 EALISATPDVVVTP

-5028 NVQQAIDQLPNLNQA
+5028 NVQHAIDQLPKLNQA
-5043 QRDEYNK
+5043 QRDEYSK

-5068 TTLNDAMT
+5068 TTLNDAMTQLKQGIANKAQIKGSENYHDADTDKQTAYDNAVTKAEELLKQTTNPTMDPNTIQQALTKVNDTNQALNGNQKLADAKQDAKTTLGTLDHLNDAQKQALTTQVEQAPDIATVNNVKQNAQNLNNAMTNLNNALQDKTETLNSINFTDADQAKKDAYTNAVSHAEGILSKANGSNASQTEVEQAMQRVNEAKQALNGNDNVQRAKDAAKQVITNANDLNQAQKDALKQQVDAAQTVANVNTIKQTAQDLNQAMT

-5241 ANGTPTP
+5241 ANGIPTP
-5248 VLAPDTVTQAVT
+5248 VLTPDTVTQAVT

-5274 LAQAKQDA
+5274 LAQAKQEA

-5316 KQNAQNVNTAMGNL
+5316 KQNAQNVNTAMSNL

-5342 SENYHDADVDK
+5342 SENYHDADADK

-5373 PTLNPDDITRALTQ
+5373 PTLNPDEITRALTQ
-5387 VTDAKNSL
+5387 VTDAKNGL

-5455 LSQAINDKDQILAD
+5455 LSQAINDKAQTLAD

-5609 NKAVTAANNIINQ
+5609 NQAVTAANNIINQ

-5887 AATVNTTKAALH
+5887 ATTVNTTKAALH

-5984 AYDEAVQNAE
+5984 SYDEAVQNAE

-6057 QINNATTRDKVAEII
+6057 QINNAT
-6072 AQAQALNEA
+6072 
-6081 MKALKESIKDQPQ
+6081 
-6094 TEASSK
+6094 
-6100 FINEDQA
+6100 
-6107 QKDAYTQAV
+6107 
-6116 QHAKDL
+6116 
-6122 INKTTDPTLAKSI
+6122 
-6135 IDQATQAVT
+6135 
-6144 DAKNNLHGDQKLA
+6144 
-6157 QDKQRA
+6157 
-6163 TETLNNLSNLNTPQ
+6163 
-6177 RQALENQIN
+6177 
-6186 NAATRGEVAQKL
+6186 TRGEVAQKL

-6310 INNAATRDEV
+6310 INNAATRGEV

-6497 QSITDPTNG
+6497 ESITDPTNG
-6506 SNANKDAVEQALTK
+6506 SNANKDAVDQVLTK

-6715 TGNEGRTKGS
+6715 TDNEGRTKGS

-6739 DEAVDKAKQALDKST
+6739 DETVDKAKQALDKST
-6754 GQNLTAEQVIKL
+6754 GQNLTAKQVIKL
-6766 NDAITAAK
+6766 NDAVTAAK

-7012 DINGAIQTVNDAIH
+7012 DINGAIQAVNDAIH

-7127 QSLIDEIDRN
+7127 QALIDEIDRN

-7233 QQGHNGINNAMTKE
+7233 QQGHNDINNAMTKE
-7247 EIEQAKAQLAQ
+7247 AIEQAKERLAQ

-7267 KAKENAKQDIDKR
+7267 KAKEDAKNDIDKR

-7522 IENAAQQKIDEI
+7522 IENAAQQKINEI

-7550 EVNKLKQQAIDYINN
+7550 EVNKLKQQAIDHVNN

-7582 IEQFY
+7582 IEQFN

-7697 NSEIGTTDEK
+7697 NSEIGTADEK

-7748 QIVISDR
+7748 QIVTSDR

-7780 FNSSTIGHKKKI
+7780 FNSSTIGHKKKL

-7888 DTLNNGE
+7888 DSLNNGE

-7920 VTNENTDEKVLQD
+7920 VTNENTDEKVLKD
-7933 NEHSPIL
+7933 NEHSPL
-7940 IAKRRKDKEVD
+7940 LFAKRRKDKEED
-7951 VETTTSIESNEDDA
+7951 VETTTSIESKDEDV

-7975 KDNQSKGK
+7975 KDNQSKDK
-7983 KSASKNLLKS
+7983 KSASKNTSKKVAAKKKKKKAKKNKK

>member
-1 MGNGAEHSKTI
+1 M
-12 NVVRGQNNQWT
+12 
-23 IANKPDYVT
+23 
-32 LDAQT
+32 
-37 GKVTFN
+37 
-43 ANTIKP
+43 
-49 NSSITITP
+49 
-57 KAGTGHSVSSN
+57 
-68 PSTLTAP
+68 
-75 AAHTVN
+75 
-81 TTEIVKDYGSNVTAA
+81 
-96 EINNAV
+96 
-102 QVANKRT
+102 
-109 ATIKNGTAMPTNL
+109 
-122 AGGST
+122 
-127 TTIPVTVTYNDG
+127 
-139 STEEVQES
+139 
-147 IFTKADKREL
+147 
-157 ITAKNHLDDPVSTE
+157 
-171 GKKPGTIT
+171 
-179 QYNNAMHNAQQQINT
+179 
-194 AKTEAQQVIN
+194 
-204 NERATPQQVSDALTK
+204 
-219 VRAAQTK
+219 
-226 IDQAK
+226 
-231 ALLQNKEDNSQLVTS
+231 
-246 KNNLQSSVNQVPS
+246 
-259 TAGMTQ
+259 
-265 QSIDNYNAKKREA
+265 
-278 ETEITAAQRVIDN
+278 
-291 GDATAQQISDEKH
+291 
-304 RVDNAL
+304 
-310 TALNQAKH
+310 
-318 DLTADTHAL
+318 
-327 EQAVQQLN
+327 
-335 RTGTTTGKKPAS
+335 
-347 ITAYNNSIRA
+347 
-357 LQSDLTS
+357 
-364 AKNSANAIIQK
+364 
-375 PIRTVQEVQSA
+375 
-386 LTNVNRVNERLTQAI
+386 
-401 NQLVPLADNSALRTA
+401 
-416 KTKLDEEINKS
+416 
-427 VTTDGMTQSSIQAY
+427 
-441 ENAKRAGQTEST
+441 
-453 NAQNVI
+453 
-459 NNGDAT
+459 
-465 DQQIAAEKTKVE
+465 
-477 EKYNSLKQAIAG
+477 
-489 LTPDLAPLQTAKT
+489 
-502 QLQNDIDQP
+502 
-511 TSTTGMTSTSVATF
+511 
-525 NEKLSAARTKIQE
+525 
-538 IDRVLA
+538 
-544 SHPDVATIRQNVT
+544 
-557 AANAA
+557 
-562 KTALDQARN
+562 
-571 GLTVDKAPL
+571 
-580 ENAKNQL
+580 
-587 QHSID
+587 
-592 TQTSTTGMTQD
+592 
-603 SINAYNAKL
+603 
-612 TAARNKI
+612 
-619 QQINQVLAGSPTVE
+619 
-633 QINTNTSAANQ
+633 
-644 AKSDLDH
+644 
-651 ARQALTPDK
+651 
-660 APLQN
+660 
-665 AKTQLEQ
+665 
-672 SINQPT
+672 
-678 DTTGM
+678 
-683 TTASLNAY
+683 
-691 NQKLQAA
+691 
-698 RQKLTEIN
+698 
-706 QVLNGNP
+706 
-713 TVQNI
+713 
-718 NDKVTEAN
+718 
-726 QAKDQLNT
+726 
-734 ARQGLTL
+734 
-741 DRQPALTTLHGAS
+741 
-754 NLNQAQQ
+754 
-761 NNFTQQINAAQNHAA
+761 
-776 LETIKSNITALNTA
+776 
-790 MTKLKDSVA
+790 
-799 DNNTIKSGQ
+799 
-808 NYTDATPA
+808 
-816 NKQAYDNAVN
+816 
-826 AAKGVIGETTNPTM
+826 
-840 DVNTVNQK
+840 
-848 AASVKSTKDALDGQQ
+848 
-863 NLQRAKTEATN
+863 
-874 AITHASDLNQ
+874 
-884 AQKNALTQQ
+884 
-893 VNSAQNVQAV
+893 
-903 NDIKQT
+903 
-909 THSLNT
+909 
-915 AMTGLKRGVANHN
+915 
-928 QVVQSDNYVNADTN
+928 
-942 KKNDYNNAYNHANDI
+942 
-957 INGNAQHPV
+957 
-966 ITPSDVNNALS
+966 
-977 NVTSKEH
+977 
-984 ALNGEAKLN
+984 
-993 AAKQE
+993 
-998 ANTALGHLNNLNNA
+998 
-1012 QRQNL
+1012 
-1017 QSQINGAHQIDAVN
+1017 
-1031 TIKQNATNLN
+1031 
-1041 SAMGNLR
+1041 
-1048 QAVADKDQV
+1048 
-1057 KRTEDYADADT
+1057 
-1068 AKQNAY
+1068 
-1074 NSAVS
+1074 
-1079 SAETIINQTT
+1079 
-1089 NPTMSVDDV
+1089 
-1098 NRATSAVTS
+1098 
-1107 NKNALNGD
+1107 
-1115 EKLAQSKTDAARAI
+1115 
-1129 DALPHLNNAQKAD
+1129 
-1142 VKSKINAASN
+1142 
-1152 IAGVNTVKQQGTDLN
+1152 
-1167 TAMGNLQGAI
+1167 
-1177 NDEQTTL
+1177 
-1184 NSQNYQDAT
+1184 
-1193 PSKKTAYTNAVQA
+1193 
-1206 AKDILNK
+1206 
-1213 SNGQNKTK
+1213 
-1221 DQVTEAMN
+1221 
-1229 QLNSAKNNLDGT
+1229 
-1241 RLLDQ
+1241 
-1246 AKQTAKQQLNNM
+1246 
-1258 THLTTAQKTN
+1258 
-1268 LTNQINSGTTVA
+1268 
-1280 GVHTVQSNANTLDQ
+1280 
-1294 AMNTLRQSI
+1294 
-1303 ANKDATKA
+1303 
-1311 SEDYVD
+1311 
-1317 ANNDKQ
+1317 
-1323 TAYNNAVAAAE
+1323 
-1334 TIINANSNPEM
+1334 
-1345 NPSTIT
+1345 
-1351 QKAEQVNSSKTALNG
+1351 
-1366 DENLAAAKQNA
+1366 
-1377 KTYLNTLTSITDA
+1377 
-1390 QKNNLISQISSATRV
+1390 
-1405 SGVDTVKQNAQHLD
+1405 
-1419 QAMASLQSGINNES
+1419 
-1433 QVKSSEKYRDADTN
+1433 
-1447 KQQEYDNA
+1447 
-1455 ITAAKAILNKS
+1455 
-1466 TGPNTAQ
+1466 
-1473 NAVEAALQRVNNAK
+1473 
-1487 DALNGD
+1487 
-1493 AKLIAAQNAAKQHLG
+1493 
-1508 TLTHIT
+1508 
-1514 TAQRNDL
+1514 
-1521 TNQISQATNLAG
+1521 
-1533 VESVKQSANSLDGAM
+1533 
-1548 GNLQTAIND
+1548 
-1557 KSGTLASQN
+1557 
-1566 FLDADEQK
+1566 
-1574 RNAYNQAV
+1574 
-1582 SAAETILN
+1582 
-1590 KQTGPNT
+1590 
-1597 AKTAVEQALNN
+1597 
-1608 VNNAKHALN
+1608 
-1617 GTQNLNNAKQAAI
+1617 
-1630 TAINGAS
+1630 
-1637 DLNQKQKDALK
+1637 
-1648 TQANGAQRVSNAQ
+1648 
-1661 DVQRN
+1661 
-1666 ATELNTAMGT
+1666 
-1676 LKHAIA
+1676 
-1682 DKTNTLASSKYV
+1682 
-1694 NADSTKQN
+1694 
-1702 AYTTKVTNAE
+1702 
-1712 HIISGTPT
+1712 
-1720 VVTTPSEVTAAAN
+1720 
-1733 QVNSAKQELNG
+1733 
-1744 DERLRVA
+1744 
-1751 KQNANTAIDALTQL
+1751 
-1765 NTPQKA
+1765 
-1771 KLKEQV
+1771 
-1777 GQANRLEDVQTVQ
+1777 
-1790 TNGQA
+1790 
-1795 LNNAMKG
+1795 
-1802 LRDSIANETTVKAS
+1802 
-1816 QNYTDASSNNQSTYN
+1816 
-1831 SAVSNAKGIINQ
+1831 
-1843 TNNPT
+1843 
-1848 MDTSAITQ
+1848 
-1856 ATTQVNNAKNGL
+1856 
-1868 NGAENLRNAQNTAK
+1868 
-1882 QNLNTL
+1882 
-1888 SHLTNNQKSAISTQI
+1888 
-1903 DRAGHVSEVTAAKN
+1903 
-1917 AATEL
+1917 
-1922 NTQMGNLEQAIHDQN
+1922 
-1937 TVKQSVKFTDAD
+1937 
-1949 KAKRDAY
+1949 
-1956 TNAVSRAEAIL
+1956 
-1967 NKTQGANTSKQDV
+1967 
-1980 EAAIQNVSSAKNA
+1980 
-1993 LNGDQNVT
+1993 
-2001 NAKNAAK
+2001 
-2008 NALNNLTSINNAQ
+2008 
-2021 KRDLTTKIDQATTVA
+2021 
-2036 GVEAVSNT
+2036 
-2044 GTQLNTA
+2044 
-2051 MANLQNGINDKTNT
+2051 
-2065 LASENYHDADSDKK
+2065 
-2079 TAYTQAVTNAENIL
+2079 
-2093 NKNSGSNL
+2093 
-2101 DKTAVENALSQVAN
+2101 
-2115 AKGALNGN
+2115 
-2123 HNLEQAKSNAN
+2123 
-2134 TTINGLQHLTT
+2134 
-2145 AQKDKLKQQVQQA
+2145 
-2158 QNVAGVDT
+2158 
-2166 VKSSANTL
+2166 
-2174 NGAMGTL
+2174 
-2181 RNSIQ
+2181 
-2186 DNTATKNGQNYLDAT
+2186 
-2201 GSNKTNYNNAVDS
+2201 
-2214 ANGVINATSNP
+2214 
-2225 NMDANAINQIATQ
+2225 
-2238 VTSTKNAL
+2238 
-2246 DGTHNLT
+2246 
-2253 QAKQTATN
+2253 
-2261 AIDGAT
+2261 
-2267 NLNKAQK
+2267 
-2274 DALKAQVTSAQRVA
+2274 
-2288 NVTSIQQTANELNTA
+2288 
-2303 MGQLQHGID
+2303 
-2312 DENATKQTQKY
+2312 
-2323 RDAEQSKKTA
+2323 
-2333 YDQAVAA
+2333 
-2340 AKAILNKQTG
+2340 
-2350 SNSDKA
+2350 
-2356 AVDRALQQVT
+2356 
-2366 STKDALNGDAKLA
+2366 
-2379 EAKAAAKQNLGTL
+2379 
-2392 NHITNA
+2392 
-2398 QRTDLEGQINQA
+2398 
-2410 TTVDGVNTVKTNAN
+2410 
-2424 TLDGAMNSLQGSIND
+2424 
-2439 KDATLRNQNYL
+2439 
-2450 DADESK
+2450 
-2456 RNAYTQAVT
+2456 
-2465 AAEGILNKQTGGNTS
+2465 
-2480 KADVDNALNAVTR
+2480 
-2493 AKAALNGAENLRN
+2493 
-2506 AKTSATNTINGLP
+2506 
-2519 NLTQLQKDNL
+2519 
-2529 KHQVE
+2529 
-2534 QAQNVAGV
+2534 
-2542 NGVKDKGNTLNT
+2542 
-2554 AMGALRT
+2554 
-2561 SIQNDNTTKTSQN
+2561 
-2574 YLDASD
+2574 
-2580 SNKNNYNT
+2580 
-2588 AVNNANG
+2588 
-2595 VINAT
+2595 
-2600 NNPNMDANAINGM
+2600 
-2613 ANQVNTTKAAL
+2613 
-2624 NGVQNLAQAKTNATN
+2624 
-2639 TINNAHDLNQKQ
+2639 
-2651 KDALKTQVNNAQR
+2651 
-2664 VSDANN
+2664 
-2670 VQHTATELNGAMT
+2670 
-2683 ALKAAIADKERTKA
+2683 
-2697 SGNYVNADQEKRQ
+2697 
-2710 AYDSKVTNA
+2710 
-2719 ENIINGTPNATLTV
+2719 
-2733 NDVNSATSQVNAA
+2733 
-2746 KTALNGDNN
+2746 
-2755 LRVAKENA
+2755 
-2763 NNTIDGL
+2763 
-2770 AQLNNAQKAKLKEQV
+2770 
-2785 QSATTLEGVQTVKN
+2785 
-2799 SSQTLNTAMKGLRDS
+2799 NTAMKGLRDS

-2828 DASPTN
+2828 DASPNN

-2857 EPNTITQAT
+2857 EPNTITQVT

-2871 KEHALNGAQN
+2871 KEQALNGARN

-2939 GINDEAQTKQTQK
+2939 GINDETQTKQTQK

-2957 PIKKS
+2957 PSKKS

-3129 GIQNLERAKQ
+3129 GIQNLDRAKQ

-3298 QTVRDNAQTLNSAM
+3298 QTVRDNAQTLNTAM

-3326 AGQNYTDASPNN
+3326 AGQNYTDASQNKQTDYN
-3338 RSEYDSAVTAA
+3338 SAVTAA
-3349 KAIIDQTTSPS
+3349 KAIIGQTTSPS

-3480 KAQGPNTAKD
+3480 KAQGPNTSKD
-3490 NVESAL
+3490 GVETAL
-3496 QNVQRAKN
+3496 ENVQRAKN

-3516 STAKNALNNL
+3516 TTAKNALNNL

-3535 ALKTQIEGASTVAG
+3535 ALKSQIEGATTVAG

-3555 TASELNTAMSNLQS
+3555 TASELNTAMSNLQN

-3585 ADRDKQTAYND
+3585 ADREKQTAYND

-3631 LNGDARLNEA
+3631 LNGDERLNEA

-3646 QQLATMSH
+3646 QQVATMSH
-3654 LTNAQKANLT
+3654 LTDAQKANLT
-3664 EQIERGTTVAGV
+3664 SQIESGTTVAGV

-3697 ASKDTTKSSEDY
+3697 ASKDATKSSEDY

-3720 NRAVSDAE
+3720 NDAVTNAE

-3765 AAKQTAKT
+3765 AAKQTAKS

-3807 KATSLNTA
+3807 KATS
-3815 MGNLKHALAEK
+3815 
-3826 DNTKRS
+3826 
-3832 VNYTDADQPK
+3832 
-3842 QQAYDTAVTQAE
+3842 
-3854 AITNANGS
+3854 
-3862 NANETQVQAALNQLN
+3862 
-3877 QAKNDLNGD
+3877 
-3886 NKVAQ
+3886 
-3891 AKETA
+3891 
-3896 KRALASYSNL
+3896 
-3906 NNAQSTAATSQI
+3906 
-3918 DNATTV
+3918 
-3924 ADVTAAQNTANELN
+3924 
-3938 TAMGQLQNGIND
+3938 
-3950 QNTVKQQV
+3950 
-3958 NFTDADQGKKD
+3958 
-3969 AYTNAVTN
+3969 
-3977 AQGILDKANGQNM
+3977 
-3990 TKAQVEAALNQ
+3990 
-4001 VTTAKNALNGDA
+4001 
-4013 NVRQAKSDAKANLGT
+4013 
-4028 LTHLNNAQKQDLTS
+4028 
-4042 QIEGATTVNG
+4042 
-4052 VNSVKTKA
+4052 
-4060 QDLDGAMQRLESAIA
+4060 
-4075 NKDQTKAS
+4075 
-4083 ENYIDADPTKKT
+4083 
-4095 AFDNAIIQ
+4095 
-4103 AESYLNKDHGANKDK
+4103 
-4118 QAVEQ
+4118 
-4123 AIQSV
+4123 
-4128 TSTENALNGDANLQR
+4128 
-4143 AKTEATQAIDN
+4143 
-4154 LTHLNTPQKTALKQ
+4154 
-4168 QVNAA
+4168 
-4173 QRVSGVTDLKNS
+4173 
-4185 ATSLNNAMDQL
+4185 
-4196 KQAIADHDTIVA
+4196 
-4208 GGNYTNASPDKQG
+4208 
-4221 AYTDAY
+4221 
-4227 NAAKNIVN
+4227 
-4235 GSPNV
+4235 
-4240 ITNAADVTAAT
+4240 
-4251 QRVNNAETGLNGD
+4251 
-4264 TNLATAKQQAKDA
+4264 
-4277 LRQMTHLSD
+4277 
-4286 AQKQSIT
+4286 
-4293 GQIDSATQVTGVQSV
+4293 
-4308 KDNATNLDNAM
+4308 
-4319 NQLRNSIANKDEVKA
+4319 
-4334 SQPYVDADTD
+4334 
-4344 KQNAYNTAVTS
+4344 
-4355 AENIINATSQPTLN
+4355 
-4369 PSAVTQAANQ
+4369 
-4379 VNTNKTALNGAQNL
+4379 
-4393 ANKKQETTANIN
+4393 
-4405 QLSHLNNAQKQDLNT
+4405 
-4420 QVTNAPN
+4420 
-4427 ISTVNQVK
+4427 
-4435 TKAEQLDQ
+4435 
-4443 AMERLINGIQ
+4443 
-4453 DKDQVKQS
+4453 
-4461 VNFTDADPEKQT
+4461 
-4473 AYNNAVTAAE
+4473 
-4483 NIINQANGT
+4483 
-4492 NANQSQVEAALSTVT
+4492 
-4507 TTKQAL
+4507 
-4513 NGDRKVTDAKN
+4513 
-4524 NANQRLSTLDNLNN
+4524 
-4538 AQKGAVTGNINQAH
+4538 
-4552 TVAEVTQAI
+4552 
-4561 QTAQELNTAMGNLKN
+4561 
-4576 SLNDKDTTLGSQNF
+4576 
-4590 ADADPEKKNAYNEAV
+4590 
-4605 RNAENILNKSTGT
+4605 
-4618 NVPKDQVEAAMNQ
+4618 
-4631 VNTTKAA
+4631 
-4638 LNGTQNLEKAKQ
+4638 
-4650 HANTAIDGLSHLTNA
+4650 
-4665 QKDAL
+4665 
-4670 KQLVQQSTTVAEA
+4670 
-4683 QGNEQKANNVDAA
+4683 
-4696 MDKLRQ
+4696 
-4702 SIADNATTKQ
+4702 
-4712 NQNYTDASPNKKDA
+4712 
-4726 YNNAVTTAQGIIDQ
+4726 
-4740 TTNPTLDPTVINQA
+4740 
-4754 AGQVSTTKN
+4754 
-4763 ALNGNENLEAAKQ
+4763 
-4776 QATQSLGSLDN
+4776 
-4787 LNNAQKQAVTNQI
+4787 
-4800 NGAHTVDEA
+4800 
-4809 NQIKQNAQNLNTAMG
+4809 LNTAMG

-4863 ISKANGGNATQT
+4863 ISKANGGNATQA
-4875 EVEQAIQQ
+4875 EVEQAIKQ
-4883 VNATKQALNG
+4883 VNAAKQALNG

-4986 EALISGTPDVVVTP
+4986 EALISATPDVVVTP

-5028 NVQQAIDQLPNLNQA
+5028 NVQHAIDQLPNLNQA
-5043 QRDEYNK
+5043 QRDEYSK

-5068 TTLNDAMT
+5068 TTLNDAMTQLKQGIANKAQIKGSENYHDADTDKQTAYDNAVTKAEELLKQTTNPTMDPNTIQQALTKVNDTNQALNGNQKLADAKQDAKTTLGTLDHLNDAQKQALTTQVEQAPDIATVNNVKQNAQNLNNAMTNLNNALQDKTETLNSINFTDADQAKKDAYTNAVSHAEGILSKANGSNASQTEVEQAMQRVNEAKQALNGNDNVQRAKDAAKQVITNANDLNQAQKDALKQQVDAAQTVANVNTIKQTAQDLNQAMT

-5241 ANGTPTP
+5241 ANGIPTP
-5248 VLAPDTVTQAVT
+5248 VLTPDTVTQAVT

-5274 LAQAKQDA
+5274 LAQAKQEA

-5316 KQNAQNVNTAMGNL
+5316 KQNAQNVNTAMSNL

-5342 SENYHDADVDK
+5342 SENYHDADADK

-5373 PTLNPDDITRALTQ
+5373 PTLNPDEITRALTQ
-5387 VTDAKNSL
+5387 VTDAKNGL

-5455 LSQAINDKDQILAD
+5455 LSQAINDKAQTLAD

-5609 NKAVTAANNIINQ
+5609 NQAVTAANNIINQ

-5887 AATVNTTKAALH
+5887 ATTVNTTKAALH

-5984 AYDEAVQNAE
+5984 SYDEAVQNAE

-6057 QINNATTRDKVAEII
+6057 QINNAT
-6072 AQAQALNEA
+6072 
-6081 MKALKESIKDQPQ
+6081 
-6094 TEASSK
+6094 
-6100 FINEDQA
+6100 
-6107 QKDAYTQAV
+6107 
-6116 QHAKDL
+6116 
-6122 INKTTDPTLAKSI
+6122 
-6135 IDQATQAVT
+6135 
-6144 DAKNNLHGDQKLA
+6144 
-6157 QDKQRA
+6157 
-6163 TETLNNLSNLNTPQ
+6163 
-6177 RQALENQIN
+6177 
-6186 NAATRGEVAQKL
+6186 TRGEVAQKL

-6310 INNAATRDEV
+6310 INNAATRGEV

-6497 QSITDPTNG
+6497 ESITDPTNG
-6506 SNANKDAVEQALTK
+6506 SNANKDAVDQVLTK

-6715 TGNEGRTKGS
+6715 TDNEGRTKGS

-6739 DEAVDKAKQALDKST
+6739 DETVDKAKQALDKST
-6754 GQNLTAEQVIKL
+6754 GQNLTAKQVIKL
-6766 NDAITAAK
+6766 NDAVTAAK

-7012 DINGAIQTVNDAIH
+7012 DINGAIQAVNDAIH

-7127 QSLIDEIDRN
+7127 QALIDEIDRN

-7233 QQGHNGINNAMTKE
+7233 QQGHNDINNAMTKE
-7247 EIEQAKAQLAQ
+7247 AIEQAKERLAQ

-7267 KAKENAKQDIDKR
+7267 KAKEDAKNDIDKR

-7522 IENAAQQKIDEI
+7522 IENAAQQKINEI

-7550 EVNKLKQQAIDYINN
+7550 EVNKLKQQAIDHVNN

-7582 IEQFY
+7582 IEQFN

-7687 FSNEKINSIR
+7687 FSNGKINSIR
-7697 NSEIGTTDEK
+7697 NSEIGTADEK

-7748 QIVISDR
+7748 QIVTSDR

-7780 FNSSTIGHKKKI
+7780 FNSSTIGHKKKL

-7888 DTLNNGE
+7888 DSLNNGE

-7920 VTNENTDEKVLQD
+7920 VTNENTDEKVLKD
-7933 NEHSPIL
+7933 NEHSPL
-7940 IAKRRKDKEVD
+7940 LFAKRRKDKEED
-7951 VETTTSIESNEDDA
+7951 VETTTSIESKDEDV

-7975 KDNQSKGK
+7975 KDNQSKDK
-7983 KSASKNLLKS
+7983 KSASKNTSKKVAAKKKKKKAKKNKK

>member
-1 MGNGAEHSKTI
+1 MNYRDKIQKFSIRKYTVGTFSTVIATLVFLGFNTSQAHAAETNQPASVVKQKQQSNNEQTENRESQVQNSQNSQNGQSLSATHENEQPNISQANLVDQKVAQSSTTNDEQPASQNVNTKKDSATAATTQPDKEEIKHKQNESQSANKNGNDSRAAHVENHEANVVTASDSSDNGNVQHDRNELQAFFDANYHDYRFIDRENADSGTFNYVKGIFDKINTLLGSNDPINNKDLQLAYKELEQAVALIRTMPQRQQTSRRSSRIQTRSVESRAAEPRSVSDYQNANSSYYVENANDGSGYPVGTYINASSKGAPYNLPTTPWNTLKASDSKEIALMTAKQTGDGYQWVIKFNKGHAPHQNMIFWFALPADQVPVGRTDFVTVNSDRTNVQWSHGAGAGANKPLQQMWEYGVNDPDRSHDFKIRNRSGQVIYSWPTVHVYSLEDLSRASDYFSEAGATAATKAFGRQNFEYINGQKPAESPGVPKVYTFIGQGDASYTISFRTQGPTTNKLYYAAGGRALEYNQLFMYSQLYVESTQDHQQRLNGLRQVVNRTYRIGTTKRVEVSQGNVQTKKVLESTNLNIDDFVDDPLSYVKTPSNKVLGFYPTNATTNAFRPGGVQELNEYQLSQLFTDQKLQEAARTRSPIRLMIGFDYPDAYGNSETLVPVNLTVLPEIQHNIKFFKNDDTQNIAEKPFSKQAGHPVFYVYAGNQGNASVNLGGSVTSIQPLRINLTSNENFTDKDWQITGIPRTLHIENSTNRTNNARERNIELVGNLLPGDYFGTIRFGRKEQLFEIRVKPHTPTITTTAEQLRGTALQKVPVNISGIPLDPSALVYLVAPTNQTTNGGSEADQIPSGYTILATGTPDGVHNTITIQPKDYVVFIPPVGKQIRAVVYYNKVVASNMSNAVTILPDDIPPTINNPVGINAKYYRGDEVSFTMGVSDRHSGLKSTTITTLPSGWTSNLTKSDNKNGSLSITGRVSMNQAFNSDITFKVSATDNVNNTTNDSQSKHVSIHVGKISEDAHPIVLGNTEKVVVVNPTAVSNDEKQNIITAFMNKNQNIRGYLASTDPVTVDNNGNVTLHYRDGSSTTLDATNVMTYEPVVKSEYQTANAAKTATVTIAKGQSFNIGDIKQYFTLSNGQAIPSGTFTNITSDRTIPTAQEVSQMNAGTQLYHIVASNAYHKDTEDFYISLKIVDVKQPEGDQRVYRTSTYDLTTDEISKVKQAFINANRDVITLAEGDISVTNTPNGANVSTITVNINKGRLTKSFASNLANMNFLRWVNFPQDYTVTWTNAKIANRPTDGGLSWSDDHKSLIYRYDATLGTQITTNDILTMLKATTTVPGLRNNITGNEKAQAEAGGRPNYRTTGYSQANASSDGQRQYTLNGQVIQILDIINPSNGYGGQPVTNSNTRANHSNATVVNVNEPAANGAGAFTIDHVVKSNSTHNASDAVYKAQLYLTPYGPKQYVEHLNQNTGNTTDAINIYFVPSDLVNPTISVGNYTNHQVFSGETFTNTITANDNFGVQSVTVPTTSQITGTVDNNHQHVSATAPNVTSATSKTINLLATDTSGNTATTSFNVTVKPLRDKYRVGTSSTAANPVRIANISNNATVSQADQTAIINSLMFTETVPNRNYATASANEITSKTVSNVSRTGNNANVTVTVTYQDGTTSTVTVPVKHVIPEIVAHSHYTVQGQDFPAGNGSSAADYFKLSNGSAIPDATITWVSGQAPNKDNTRIGEDINVTANILIDGETTPITKTATYKVVRTVPKHVFETARGVLYPGVSDMYDAKQYVKPVNNSWSTNAQHMNFQFVGTYGPNKDVVGISTRLIRVTYDNRQTEDLTILSKVKPDPPRIDANSVTYKAGLTNQEIKVNNVLNNSSVKLFKADNTPLNVTNITHGSGFSSVVTVSDALPNGGIKAKSSISMNNVTYTTQNDQGQVVTVTRNESVDSNDSATVTVTPQLQATTEGAVFIKGGDGFDFGHVERFIQNPPHGATVAWHDSPDTWKNTVGNTHKTAVVTLPSGQGTRNVEVPVKVYPVANAKAPSRDVKGQNLTNGTDAMNYITFDPNTNTNGITAAWANRQQPNNQQAGVQHLNVDVTYPGITAAKRVPVTVNVYQFEFPQTTYTTTVGGTLASGTQASGYAHIQNANGLPTDGFTYKWNRDTTGTNDANWAAMNKPNAAKVVNAKYDVIYNGHTFATSLPAKFVVKDVQPAKPTVTETAAGAITITPGANQTVNTHAGNVTTYADKLVIKRNGNVVTTFTRHNNTSPWVKEASAATVAGIAGTNNGITVAAGTFNPADTIQVVATQGSGETISDEQRSDDFTVVAPQPNQATTKIWQNGHIDITPNNPSGHLINPTQAMDIAYTEKVGNGAEHSKTI

-32 LDAQT
+32 LDAHT

-43 ANTIKP
+43 ANTVKP
-49 NSSITITP
+49 NSAITITP
-57 KAGTGHSVSSN
+57 KAGTGHSASSN

-75 AAHTVN
+75 ATHTVN

-109 ATIKNGTAMPTNL
+109 ATIKNGAAMPTNL

-157 ITAKNHLDDPVSTE
+157 ITAKNHLDDPVSTD

-179 QYNNAMHNAQQQINT
+179 QYNNAIHNAQQQINT

-204 NERATPQQVSDALTK
+204 NDRATPQQVSDALTK

-278 ETEITAAQRVIDN
+278 ESEITAAQRVIDN

-310 TALNQAKH
+310 TALNQAKQN
-318 DLTADTHAL
+318 LTADTHAL

-465 DQQIAAEKTKVE
+465 DQQIAAEKAKVE

-489 LTPDLAPLQTAKT
+489 LTPDLAPLQAAKT

-511 TSTTGMTSTSVATF
+511 TSTTGMTSASVATF

-544 SHPDVATIRQNVT
+544 SHPNVATIRQNVT

-603 SINAYNAKL
+603 SVNAYNAKL

-619 QQINQVLAGSPTVE
+619 QQINQVLAGSPTVD

-718 NDKVTEAN
+718 NDKVAEAN

-761 NNFTQQINAAQNHAA
+761 NNFTQQINAAPNHAA
-776 LETIKSNITALNTA
+776 LETIKSNITALNNA
-790 MTKLKDSVA
+790 MTKLKESVA

-808 NYTDATPA
+808 NYTDATTA

-826 AAKGVIGETTNPTM
+826 AAKGVIGETNNPTM

-848 AASVKSTKDALDGQQ
+848 AETVKSTKGALDGQQ

-909 THSLNT
+909 TQSLNT

-1017 QSQINGAHQIDAVN
+1017 QSQINGAHQIEAVN

-1048 QAVADKDQV
+1048 QAVADKEQV

-1079 SAETIINQTT
+1079 SAETIINQST
-1089 NPTMSVDDV
+1089 NPTMSVNDV
-1098 NRATSAVTS
+1098 NSATSAVTT

-1115 EKLAQSKTDAARAI
+1115 EKLAQSKTDAVRAI

-1152 IAGVNTVKQQGTDLN
+1152 IAGVNTIKQQGTDLN

-1213 SNGQNKTK
+1213 SNG
-1221 DQVTEAMN
+1221 
-1229 QLNSAKNNLDGT
+1229 
-1241 RLLDQ
+1241 
-1246 AKQTAKQQLNNM
+1246 
-1258 THLTTAQKTN
+1258 
-1268 LTNQINSGTTVA
+1268 
-1280 GVHTVQSNANTLDQ
+1280 
-1294 AMNTLRQSI
+1294 
-1303 ANKDATKA
+1303 
-1311 SEDYVD
+1311 
-1317 ANNDKQ
+1317 
-1323 TAYNNAVAAAE
+1323 
-1334 TIINANSNPEM
+1334 
-1345 NPSTIT
+1345 
-1351 QKAEQVNSSKTALNG
+1351 
-1366 DENLAAAKQNA
+1366 
-1377 KTYLNTLTSITDA
+1377 
-1390 QKNNLISQISSATRV
+1390 
-1405 SGVDTVKQNAQHLD
+1405 
-1419 QAMASLQSGINNES
+1419 
-1433 QVKSSEKYRDADTN
+1433 
-1447 KQQEYDNA
+1447 
-1455 ITAAKAILNKS
+1455 
-1466 TGPNTAQ
+1466 
-1473 NAVEAALQRVNNAK
+1473 
-1487 DALNGD
+1487 
-1493 AKLIAAQNAAKQHLG
+1493 
-1508 TLTHIT
+1508 
-1514 TAQRNDL
+1514 
-1521 TNQISQATNLAG
+1521 
-1533 VESVKQSANSLDGAM
+1533 
-1548 GNLQTAIND
+1548 
-1557 KSGTLASQN
+1557 
-1566 FLDADEQK
+1566 
-1574 RNAYNQAV
+1574 
-1582 SAAETILN
+1582 
-1590 KQTGPNT
+1590 
-1597 AKTAVEQALNN
+1597 
-1608 VNNAKHALN
+1608 
-1617 GTQNLNNAKQAAI
+1617 
-1630 TAINGAS
+1630 
-1637 DLNQKQKDALK
+1637 
-1648 TQANGAQRVSNAQ
+1648 
-1661 DVQRN
+1661 
-1666 ATELNTAMGT
+1666 
-1676 LKHAIA
+1676 
-1682 DKTNTLASSKYV
+1682 
-1694 NADSTKQN
+1694 
-1702 AYTTKVTNAE
+1702 
-1712 HIISGTPT
+1712 
-1720 VVTTPSEVTAAAN
+1720 
-1733 QVNSAKQELNG
+1733 
-1744 DERLRVA
+1744 
-1751 KQNANTAIDALTQL
+1751 
-1765 NTPQKA
+1765 
-1771 KLKEQV
+1771 
-1777 GQANRLEDVQTVQ
+1777 
-1790 TNGQA
+1790 
-1795 LNNAMKG
+1795 
-1802 LRDSIANETTVKAS
+1802 
-1816 QNYTDASSNNQSTYN
+1816 
-1831 SAVSNAKGIINQ
+1831 
-1843 TNNPT
+1843 
-1848 MDTSAITQ
+1848 
-1856 ATTQVNNAKNGL
+1856 
-1868 NGAENLRNAQNTAK
+1868 
-1882 QNLNTL
+1882 
-1888 SHLTNNQKSAISTQI
+1888 
-1903 DRAGHVSEVTAAKN
+1903 
-1917 AATEL
+1917 
-1922 NTQMGNLEQAIHDQN
+1922 
-1937 TVKQSVKFTDAD
+1937 
-1949 KAKRDAY
+1949 
-1956 TNAVSRAEAIL
+1956 
-1967 NKTQGANTSKQDV
+1967 
-1980 EAAIQNVSSAKNA
+1980 
-1993 LNGDQNVT
+1993 
-2001 NAKNAAK
+2001 
-2008 NALNNLTSINNAQ
+2008 
-2021 KRDLTTKIDQATTVA
+2021 
-2036 GVEAVSNT
+2036 
-2044 GTQLNTA
+2044 
-2051 MANLQNGINDKTNT
+2051 
-2065 LASENYHDADSDKK
+2065 
-2079 TAYTQAVTNAENIL
+2079 
-2093 NKNSGSNL
+2093 
-2101 DKTAVENALSQVAN
+2101 
-2115 AKGALNGN
+2115 
-2123 HNLEQAKSNAN
+2123 
-2134 TTINGLQHLTT
+2134 
-2145 AQKDKLKQQVQQA
+2145 
-2158 QNVAGVDT
+2158 
-2166 VKSSANTL
+2166 
-2174 NGAMGTL
+2174 
-2181 RNSIQ
+2181 
-2186 DNTATKNGQNYLDAT
+2186 
-2201 GSNKTNYNNAVDS
+2201 
-2214 ANGVINATSNP
+2214 
-2225 NMDANAINQIATQ
+2225 
-2238 VTSTKNAL
+2238 
-2246 DGTHNLT
+2246 
-2253 QAKQTATN
+2253 
-2261 AIDGAT
+2261 
-2267 NLNKAQK
+2267 
-2274 DALKAQVTSAQRVA
+2274 
-2288 NVTSIQQTANELNTA
+2288 
-2303 MGQLQHGID
+2303 
-2312 DENATKQTQKY
+2312 
-2323 RDAEQSKKTA
+2323 
-2333 YDQAVAA
+2333 
-2340 AKAILNKQTG
+2340 
-2350 SNSDKA
+2350 
-2356 AVDRALQQVT
+2356 
-2366 STKDALNGDAKLA
+2366 
-2379 EAKAAAKQNLGTL
+2379 
-2392 NHITNA
+2392 
-2398 QRTDLEGQINQA
+2398 
-2410 TTVDGVNTVKTNAN
+2410 
-2424 TLDGAMNSLQGSIND
+2424 
-2439 KDATLRNQNYL
+2439 
-2450 DADESK
+2450 
-2456 RNAYTQAVT
+2456 
-2465 AAEGILNKQTGGNTS
+2465 
-2480 KADVDNALNAVTR
+2480 
-2493 AKAALNGAENLRN
+2493 
-2506 AKTSATNTINGLP
+2506 
-2519 NLTQLQKDNL
+2519 
-2529 KHQVE
+2529 
-2534 QAQNVAGV
+2534 
-2542 NGVKDKGNTLNT
+2542 
-2554 AMGALRT
+2554 
-2561 SIQNDNTTKTSQN
+2561 
-2574 YLDASD
+2574 
-2580 SNKNNYNT
+2580 
-2588 AVNNANG
+2588 
-2595 VINAT
+2595 
-2600 NNPNMDANAINGM
+2600 
-2613 ANQVNTTKAAL
+2613 
-2624 NGVQNLAQAKTNATN
+2624 
-2639 TINNAHDLNQKQ
+2639 
-2651 KDALKTQVNNAQR
+2651 
-2664 VSDANN
+2664 
-2670 VQHTATELNGAMT
+2670 
-2683 ALKAAIADKERTKA
+2683 
-2697 SGNYVNADQEKRQ
+2697 
-2710 AYDSKVTNA
+2710 
-2719 ENIINGTPNATLTV
+2719 
-2733 NDVNSATSQVNAA
+2733 
-2746 KTALNGDNN
+2746 
-2755 LRVAKENA
+2755 
-2763 NNTIDGL
+2763 
-2770 AQLNNAQKAKLKEQV
+2770 
-2785 QSATTLEGVQTVKN
+2785 
-2799 SSQTLNTAMKGLRDS
+2799 
-2814 IANEATIKAGQNYT
+2814 
-2828 DASPTN
+2828 
-2834 RNEYD
+2834 
-2839 SAVTAAKAII
+2839 
-2849 NQTSNPTM
+2849 
-2857 EPNTITQAT
+2857 
-2866 SQVTT
+2866 
-2871 KEHALNGAQN
+2871 
-2881 LAQAKTTAKNNL
+2881 
-2893 NNLTSINNAQKDA
+2893 
-2906 LTRSIDGATTVA
+2906 
-2918 GVNQET
+2918 
-2924 AKATELNNAMHSLQN
+2924 
-2939 GINDEAQTKQTQK
+2939 
-2952 YLDAE
+2952 
-2957 PIKKS
+2957 
-2962 AYDQAVNAAKAILT
+2962 
-2976 KASGQNVDKAAVE
+2976 
-2989 QALQNVNSTKTALNG
+2989 
-3004 DAKLNEAKA
+3004 
-3013 AAKQTLGTLTHIN
+3013 
-3026 NAQRTALDNE
+3026 
-3036 ITQATNVEGVNTVK
+3036 
-3050 AKAQQLDGAMGQLET
+3050 
-3065 SIRDKD
+3065 
-3071 TTLQSQNYQDAD
+3071 
-3083 DAKRTAYSQ
+3083 
-3092 AVNAAATILNKT
+3092 
-3104 AGGNTPKADVE
+3104 
-3115 RAMQAVTQANTALN
+3115 
-3129 GIQNLERAKQ
+3129 
-3139 AANTAITNASDLN
+3139 
-3152 TKQKEALKAQV
+3152 
-3163 TSAGRVSAANGVE
+3163 
-3176 HTATELNTAM
+3176 
-3186 TALKRAIADKAETKA
+3186 
-3201 SGNYVNADANKR
+3201 
-3213 QAYDEKVTAAENIV
+3213 
-3227 SGTPTP
+3227 
-3233 TLTPADVTNA
+3233 
-3243 ATQVT
+3243 
-3248 NAKTQLNGNHNLEVA
+3248 
-3263 KQNANTAIDGLTSLN
+3263 
-3278 GPQKA
+3278 
-3283 KLKEQVGQATTLPNV
+3283 
-3298 QTVRDNAQTLNSAM
+3298 
-3312 KGLRDSIANEATIK
+3312 
-3326 AGQNYTDASPNN
+3326 
-3338 RSEYDSAVTAA
+3338 
-3349 KAIIDQTTSPS
+3349 
-3360 MNAQEINQAKDQV
+3360 
-3373 TAKQQAL
+3373 
-3380 NGQEN
+3380 
-3385 LRTAQTNAKQHL
+3385 
-3397 NGLSDLTDAQKDAVK
+3397 
-3412 RQIEGATHV
+3412 
-3421 NEVTQAQNNADA
+3421 
-3433 LNTAMTNLKNGIQD
+3433 
-3447 QNTIKQGVNFT
+3447 
-3458 DADEAK
+3458 
-3464 RNAYTNA
+3464 
-3471 VTQAEQILN
+3471 
-3480 KAQGPNTAKD
+3480 
-3490 NVESAL
+3490 
-3496 QNVQRAKN
+3496 
-3504 ELNGNQNVANAK
+3504 
-3516 STAKNALNNL
+3516 
-3526 TSINNAQKE
+3526 
-3535 ALKTQIEGASTVAG
+3535 
-3549 VNQVST
+3549 
-3555 TASELNTAMSNLQS
+3555 
-3569 GINDEAATKAA
+3569 
-3580 QKYTD
+3580 
-3585 ADRDKQTAYND
+3585 
-3596 AVTAAKTLLDKTAGS
+3596 
-3611 NDNKA
+3611 
-3616 AVEQALQRVNTAKTA
+3616 
-3631 LNGDARLNEA
+3631 
-3641 KNTAK
+3641 
-3646 QQLATMSH
+3646 
-3654 LTNAQKANLT
+3654 
-3664 EQIERGTTVAGV
+3664 
-3676 QGIQANA
+3676 
-3683 GTLDQAMNQLRQSI
+3683 
-3697 ASKDTTKSSEDY
+3697 
-3709 QDANADLQNAY
+3709 
-3720 NRAVSDAE
+3720 
-3728 GIISA
+3728 
-3733 TNNPEMNPD
+3733 
-3742 TINQKASQVNSAKS
+3742 
-3756 ALNGDEKLA
+3756 
-3765 AAKQTAKT
+3765 
-3773 DIGRLTD
+3773 
-3780 LNNAQRTAA
+3780 
-3789 NAEVD
+3789 
-3794 QAPNLAAVTAAKN
+3794 
-3807 KATSLNTA
+3807 
-3815 MGNLKHALAEK
+3815 
-3826 DNTKRS
+3826 
-3832 VNYTDADQPK
+3832 
-3842 QQAYDTAVTQAE
+3842 
-3854 AITNANGS
+3854 
-3862 NANETQVQAALNQLN
+3862 
-3877 QAKNDLNGD
+3877 
-3886 NKVAQ
+3886 
-3891 AKETA
+3891 
-3896 KRALASYSNL
+3896 
-3906 NNAQSTAATSQI
+3906 
-3918 DNATTV
+3918 
-3924 ADVTAAQNTANELN
+3924 
-3938 TAMGQLQNGIND
+3938 
-3950 QNTVKQQV
+3950 
-3958 NFTDADQGKKD
+3958 
-3969 AYTNAVTN
+3969 
-3977 AQGILDKANGQNM
+3977 
-3990 TKAQVEAALNQ
+3990 
-4001 VTTAKNALNGDA
+4001 
-4013 NVRQAKSDAKANLGT
+4013 
-4028 LTHLNNAQKQDLTS
+4028 
-4042 QIEGATTVNG
+4042 
-4052 VNSVKTKA
+4052 
-4060 QDLDGAMQRLESAIA
+4060 
-4075 NKDQTKAS
+4075 
-4083 ENYIDADPTKKT
+4083 
-4095 AFDNAIIQ
+4095 
-4103 AESYLNKDHGANKDK
+4103 
-4118 QAVEQ
+4118 
-4123 AIQSV
+4123 
-4128 TSTENALNGDANLQR
+4128 
-4143 AKTEATQAIDN
+4143 
-4154 LTHLNTPQKTALKQ
+4154 
-4168 QVNAA
+4168 
-4173 QRVSGVTDLKNS
+4173 
-4185 ATSLNNAMDQL
+4185 
-4196 KQAIADHDTIVA
+4196 
-4208 GGNYTNASPDKQG
+4208 
-4221 AYTDAY
+4221 
-4227 NAAKNIVN
+4227 
-4235 GSPNV
+4235 
-4240 ITNAADVTAAT
+4240 
-4251 QRVNNAETGLNGD
+4251 
-4264 TNLATAKQQAKDA
+4264 
-4277 LRQMTHLSD
+4277 
-4286 AQKQSIT
+4286 
-4293 GQIDSATQVTGVQSV
+4293 
-4308 KDNATNLDNAM
+4308 
-4319 NQLRNSIANKDEVKA
+4319 
-4334 SQPYVDADTD
+4334 
-4344 KQNAYNTAVTS
+4344 
-4355 AENIINATSQPTLN
+4355 
-4369 PSAVTQAANQ
+4369 
-4379 VNTNKTALNGAQNL
+4379 
-4393 ANKKQETTANIN
+4393 
-4405 QLSHLNNAQKQDLNT
+4405 
-4420 QVTNAPN
+4420 
-4427 ISTVNQVK
+4427 
-4435 TKAEQLDQ
+4435 
-4443 AMERLINGIQ
+4443 
-4453 DKDQVKQS
+4453 
-4461 VNFTDADPEKQT
+4461 
-4473 AYNNAVTAAE
+4473 
-4483 NIINQANGT
+4483 T

-4524 NANQRLSTLDNLNN
+4524 NANQTLSTLDNLNN

-4638 LNGTQNLEKAKQ
+4638 LNGTQNLEKVKQ

-4740 TTNPTLDPTVINQA
+4740 TTSPTLDPTVINQA

-4863 ISKANGGNATQT
+4863 ISKANGGNATQS

-4959 EQTKADGNFVNA
+4959 EQTKSDGNFVNA

-5028 NVQQAIDQLPNLNQA
+5028 NVQHAIDQLPNLNQA
-5043 QRDEYNK
+5043 QRDEYSK
-5050 QITQATLVP
+5050 QISQATLVP
-5059 NVNAIQQAA
+5059 NVNAIQQSA
-5068 TTLNDAMT
+5068 TTLNDAMTQLKQGIANKAQIKGSENYHDADTDKQTAYDNAVTKAEELLKQTTNPTMDPNTIQQALTKVNDTNQALNGNQKLADAKQAAKTNLGTLDHLNDAQKQALTTQVEQAPDIATVNNVKQNAQNLNNAMTNLNNALQDKTETLNSINFTDADQAKKDAYTNAVAHAEGILSKANGSNASQTEVEQAMQRVNEAKQALNGNDNVQRAKDAAKQVITNANDLNQAQKDALKQQVDAAQTVANVNTIKQTAQDLNQAMT

-5131 ALQQVNQAKGDLNG
+5131 ALQQVTQAKGDLNG

-5154 NANTAIDQLPNLNQ
+5154 NANTAIDQLLNLNQ
-5168 PQKTALKDQVS
+5168 PQKTALKDKVS

-5248 VLAPDTVTQAVT
+5248 VLTPDTVTQAVT

-5342 SENYHDADVDK
+5342 SENYHDADADK

-5373 PTLNPDDITRALTQ
+5373 PTLNPDEITRVLTQ
-5387 VTDAKNSL
+5387 VTDAKNGL

-5408 KDAVSGMTH
+5408 KDAVNAMTH

-5444 TATSLDQAMDQ
+5444 TATSLDQAMNQ
-5455 LSQAINDKDQILAD
+5455 LSQAINDKTQTLAD

-5550 SFESQITQAPLVTD
+5550 SFENQITQAPLVTD

-5579 ELLRNSV
+5579 ELLRNSI

-5609 NKAVTAANNIINQ
+5609 NQAVTAANNIINQ
-5622 TTSPTMNPDDVNG
+5622 TTSPTMNPDDVNR

-5658 QANNRLDQLDHLN
+5658 QANNRLNQLDHLN

-5716 AVEQRGNFI
+5716 TVEQRGNFI
-5725 NADTDKQTAYN
+5725 NADTDKQTAYT

-5742 AAMINKQTGQ
+5742 EAMINKQTGQ

-5823 ANTLNQAMHGLRQSI
+5823 ANTLDQAMHGLRESI
-5838 QDNAATKA
+5838 SDNAATKA

-5887 AATVNTTKAALH
+5887 ATTVNTTKAALH

-5942 KQDLTEAQALDQ
+5942 NHDLTEAQALDQ

-6009 VSSATQAVISSKNAL
+6009 VTSATQAVTSSKNAL

-6163 TETLNNLSNLNTPQ
+6163 TETLNNLSSLNTPQ

-6237 YQAAVQNAKDLIN
+6237 YQAAVQHAKDLIN
-6250 QTNNPTLDKAQV
+6250 QTSNPTLDKAQV

-6297 GLNNPQRQALESQ
+6297 GLNNPQRQALEGQ
-6310 INNAATRDEV
+6310 INNAATRGEV
-6320 AQKLAEAKALD
+6320 AQKLAEAKALN
-6331 QAMQALRNSIQDQQQ
+6331 QAMEALRNSIQDQQQ
-6346 TESGS
+6346 IESGS

-6365 AAVQNAKDLI
+6365 AAVQHAKDLI

-6488 AVDQALQAA
+6488 AIDQALQAA

-6614 AYKQAIADAENVLKQ
+6614 AYKQAIAEAENVLKQ

-6694 QQIVDEAKALNRAMD
+6694 QQIVDEAKALNRAMN

-6725 TNYVNADTQVKQVY
+6725 TNYVNADTQVKRVY
-6739 DEAVDKAKQALDKST
+6739 DEAVDKAKEALNKAT
-6754 GQNLTAEQVIKL
+6754 GQNLTAEEVIKL
-6766 NDAITAAK
+6766 NDAVTAAK
-6774 KALNGEERLNNRKA
+6774 KALNGEERLNNRKS

-6929 QQQDLAHKAINNADT
+6929 QQQDLAHNAINNADT

-7012 DINGAIQTVNDAIH
+7012 DINGAIQAVNDAIR

-7045 NQALANKL
+7045 NQVLANKL

-7060 ATDQDKLI
+7060 ATEQDKLI

-7076 ANSIINNI
+7076 ANSIINKI

-7089 NQAVSQVQTAGNH
+7089 NQDVSQVQTAGNQ

-7120 KDVDKQV
+7120 KDADKQV
-7127 QSLIDEIDRN
+7127 QALIDEIDRN

-7158 GHNGINNAMTKEE
+7158 GHNDINNAMTKEE
-7171 IEQAKAQLAQALQDI
+7171 IEQAKERLAQALQDI

-7196 KQDVDKQVQALIDE
+7196 KQDV
-7210 IDQNPNL
+7210 
-7217 TDKEKQALKDR
+7217 
-7228 INQIL
+7228 
-7233 QQGHNGINNAMTKE
+7233 
-7247 EIEQAKAQLAQ
+7247 
-7258 ALQDIKDLV
+7258 
-7267 KAKENAKQDIDKR
+7267 DKR

-7307 QILQQGHNDINNALT
+7307 QILQQGHNDINNAMTKEGIEQAKERLAQALQGIKDLVKAKEDAKQDVDKRVQALIDEIDRNPNLTDKEKQALKDRINQILQQGHNDINNAMT
-7322 KEEIEQAKAQLAQAL
+7322 KEEIEQVKERLAQAL

-7349 AKNAIKAL
+7349 AKNKIKAL

-7422 DEQPAVNEIF
+7422 DDQPAVNEIS
-7432 EATPEQILVNGELI
+7432 EATPEQLLVNGELI
-7446 VHRDDIITEQDILAH
+7446 VHRDDIITEQDVLAH

-7468 SAEVIDT
+7468 TAEVIDT

-7522 IENAAQQKIDEI
+7522 IENAAQQKINEI

-7550 EVNKLKQQAIDYINN
+7550 EVNKLKQQAIDHINN
-7565 APDVHSVEEI
+7565 APDVHSIEEI

-7582 IEQFY
+7582 IEQFN

-7639 AIQAIQRAQSID
+7639 AIQLIQRAQSID
-7651 EISEQLEQ
+7651 EITEQLEQ

-7666 ANPTAKELA
+7666 ANATAKELA
-7675 KRKQEAISRIKD
+7675 KRKQEAISKIKD
-7687 FSNEKINSIR
+7687 FSNEKMNSIR
-7697 NSEIGTTDEK
+7697 NSEIGTADEK

-7748 QIVISDR
+7748 QIVTSDR

-7780 FNSSTIGHKKKI
+7780 FNSSTIGHKKKL

-7888 DTLNNGE
+7888 DSLNTGE

-7920 VTNENTDEKVLQD
+7920 VTNENTDEKVLKD
-7933 NEHSPIL
+7933 NEHSPLL
-7940 IAKRRKDKEVD
+7940 IAKRRKDKEED
-7951 VETTTSIESNEDDA
+7951 VETTTSIESKDEDV

-7975 KDNQSKGK
+7975 KDNQSEDK
-7983 KSASKNLLKS
+7983 KSASKNTSKKVAAKKKKKKSKKNKK

>member
-1 MGNGAEHSKTI
+1 MNYRDKIQKFSIRKYTVGTFSTVIATLVFLGFNTSQAHAAETNQPASVVKQKQQSNNEQTENRESQVQNSQNSQNSQSLSATHENEQPNNSQANLVNQKVAQSSTTNDEQPASQNVNTKKDSATAATTQPDKEESKHKQNESQSANKNGNDNRAAHVENHEANVVTASDSSDNGNVQHDRNELQAFFDANYHDYRFIDRENADSGTFNYVKGIFDKINTLLGSNDPINNKDLQLAYKELEQAVALIRTMPQRQQTSRRSNRIQTRSVESRAAEPRSVSDYQNANSSYYVENANDGSGYPVGTYINASSKGAPYNLPTTPWNTLKASDSKEIALMTAKQTGDGYQWVIKFNKGHAPHQNMIFWFALPADQVPVGRTDFVTVNSDGTNVQWSHGAGAGANKPLQQMWEYGVNDPDRSHDFKIRNRSGQVIYSWPTVHVYSLEDLSRASDYFSEAGATPATKAFGRQNFEYINGQKPAESPGVPKVYTFIGQGDASYTISFKTQGPTVNKLYYAAGGRALEYNQLFMYSQLYVESTQDHQQRLNGLRQVVNRTYRIGTTKRVEVSQGNVQTKKVLESTNLNIDDFVDDPLSYVKTPSNKVLGFYPTNANTNAFRPGGVQELNEYQLSQLFTDQKLQEAARTRNPIRLMIGFDYPDGYGNSETLVPVNLTVLPEIQHNIKFFKNDDTQNIAEKPFSKQAGHPVFYVYAGNQGNASVNLGGSVTSIQPLRINLTSNENFTDKDWQITGIPRTLHIENSTNRTNNARERNIELVGNLLPGDYFGTIRFGRKEQLFEIRVKPHTPTITTTAEQLRGTALQKVPVNISGIPLDPSALVYLVAPTNQTTNGGSEADQIPSGYTILATGTPDGVHNTITIRPQDYVVFIPPVGKQIRAVVYYNKVVASNMSNAVTILPDDIPPTINNPVGINAKYYRGDEVNFTMGVSDRHSGIKNTTITTLPSGWTSNLTKSDNKNGSLAITGRVSMNQAFNSDITFKVSATDNVNNTTNDSQSKHVSIHVGKISEDAHPIVLGNTEKVVVVNPTAVSNDEKQSIITAFMNKNQNIRGYLASTDPVTVDNNGNVTLHYRDGSSTTLDATNVMTYEPVVKSEYQTANAAKTATVTIAKGQSFNIGDIKQYFTLSNGQAIPNGTFTNITSDRTIPTAQEVSQMNAGTQLYHIVASNAYHKDTEDFYISLKIVDVKQPEGDQRVYRTSTYDLTTDEISKVKQAFINANRDVITLAEGDISVTNTPNGANVSTITVNINKGRLTKSFASNLANMNFLRWVNFPQDYTVTWTNAKIANRPTDGGLSWSDDHKSLIYRYDATLGTQITTNDILTMLKATTTVPGLRNNITGNEKAQAEAGGRPNYRTTGYSQSNATTDGQRQFTLNGQVIQILDIINPSNGYGGQPVTNSNTRANHSNSTVVNVNEPAANGAGAFTIDHVVKSNSTHNASDAVYKAQLYLTPYGPKQYVEHLNQNTGNTTDAINIYFVPSDLVNPTISVGNYTNHQVFSGETFTNTITANDNFGVQSVTVPNTSQITGTVDNNHQHVSATAPNVTSATSKTINLLATDTSGNTATTSFNVTVKPLRDKYRVGTSSTAANPVRIANISNNATVSQADQTTIINSLTFTSNAPNRNYATASANEITSKTVSNVSRTGNNANVTVTVTHQDGTTSTVTVPVKHVIPEIVAHSHYTVQGQDFPAGNGSSAADYFKLSNGSAIPDATITWVSGQAPNKDNTRIGEDITVTAHILIDGETTPITKTATYKVVRTVPKHVFETARGVLYPGVSDMYDAKQYVKPVNNSWSTNAQHMNFQFVGTYGPNKDVVGISTRLIRVTYDNRQTEDLTILSKVKPDPPRIDANSVTYKAGLTNQEIKVNNVLNNSSVKLFKADNTPLNVTNITHGSGFSSVVTVSDALPNGGIKAKSSISMNNVTYTTQDEHGQVVTVTRNESVDSNDSASVTVTPQLQATTEGAVFIKGGDGFDFGHVERFIQNPPHGATVAWHDSPDTWKNTVGNTHKTAVVTLPSGQGTRNVEVPVKVYPVANAKAPSRDVKGQNLTHGTNAIDYITFDPNTNTNGITAAWANRQQPNNQQAGVQHLNVDVTYPGISAAKRVPVTVNVYQFEFPQTTYTTTVGGTLASGTQASGYAHMQNASGLPTDGFTYKWNRDTTGTNDANWAAMNKPNTAQVVNAKYDVIYNGHTFATSLPAKFVVKDVQPAKPTVTETAAGAITIAPGANQTVNTHAGNVTTYADKLVIKRNGNVVTTFTRRNNTSPWVKEASADNVTGIVGTNNGITVAAGTFNPADTIQVVATQGSGETISDEQRSDDFTVVAPQPNQATTKIWQNGHIDITPNNPSGHLINPTQAMDIAYTEKVGNGAEHSKTI

-441 ENAKRAGQTEST
+441 ENAKRAGQTETT

-511 TSTTGMTSTSVATF
+511 TSTTGMTSASVAAF
-525 NEKLSAARTKIQE
+525 NDKLSAARTKIQE

-612 TAARNKI
+612 TAARNKV
-619 QQINQVLAGSPTVE
+619 QQINQVLAGSPTVD

-718 NDKVTEAN
+718 NDKVAEAN

-909 THSLNT
+909 TQSLNT

-998 ANTALGHLNNLNNA
+998 ANTALGHLNNLNNV

-1079 SAETIINQTT
+1079 SAETIINQTA

-1098 NRATSAVTS
+1098 NRATSAVTT

-1115 EKLAQSKTDAARAI
+1115 EKLVQSKTDAARAI

-1229 QLNSAKNNLDGT
+1229 QVNSAKNNLDGT

-1303 ANKDATKA
+1303 ANNDATKA

-1366 DENLAAAKQNA
+1366 DENLATAKQNA

-1419 QAMASLQSGINNES
+1419 QAMANLQNGINNES

-1473 NAVEAALQRVNNAK
+1473 NAVEAALQRVNTAK

-1574 RNAYNQAV
+1574 RNAYNQAI

-1608 VNNAKHALN
+1608 VNSAKHALN

-1648 TQANGAQRVSNAQ
+1648 AQANGAQRVSNAN

-1666 ATELNTAMGT
+1666 ATELNTAMGQ
-1676 LKHAIA
+1676 LQHAIA

-1733 QVNSAKQELNG
+1733 QVNSAKQ
-1744 DERLRVA
+1744 
-1751 KQNANTAIDALTQL
+1751 
-1765 NTPQKA
+1765 
-1771 KLKEQV
+1771 
-1777 GQANRLEDVQTVQ
+1777 
-1790 TNGQA
+1790 
-1795 LNNAMKG
+1795 
-1802 LRDSIANETTVKAS
+1802 
-1816 QNYTDASSNNQSTYN
+1816 
-1831 SAVSNAKGIINQ
+1831 
-1843 TNNPT
+1843 
-1848 MDTSAITQ
+1848 
-1856 ATTQVNNAKNGL
+1856 
-1868 NGAENLRNAQNTAK
+1868 
-1882 QNLNTL
+1882 
-1888 SHLTNNQKSAISTQI
+1888 
-1903 DRAGHVSEVTAAKN
+1903 
-1917 AATEL
+1917 
-1922 NTQMGNLEQAIHDQN
+1922 
-1937 TVKQSVKFTDAD
+1937 
-1949 KAKRDAY
+1949 
-1956 TNAVSRAEAIL
+1956 
-1967 NKTQGANTSKQDV
+1967 
-1980 EAAIQNVSSAKNA
+1980 
-1993 LNGDQNVT
+1993 
-2001 NAKNAAK
+2001 
-2008 NALNNLTSINNAQ
+2008 
-2021 KRDLTTKIDQATTVA
+2021 
-2036 GVEAVSNT
+2036 
-2044 GTQLNTA
+2044 
-2051 MANLQNGINDKTNT
+2051 
-2065 LASENYHDADSDKK
+2065 
-2079 TAYTQAVTNAENIL
+2079 
-2093 NKNSGSNL
+2093 
-2101 DKTAVENALSQVAN
+2101 
-2115 AKGALNGN
+2115 
-2123 HNLEQAKSNAN
+2123 
-2134 TTINGLQHLTT
+2134 
-2145 AQKDKLKQQVQQA
+2145 
-2158 QNVAGVDT
+2158 
-2166 VKSSANTL
+2166 
-2174 NGAMGTL
+2174 
-2181 RNSIQ
+2181 
-2186 DNTATKNGQNYLDAT
+2186 
-2201 GSNKTNYNNAVDS
+2201 
-2214 ANGVINATSNP
+2214 
-2225 NMDANAINQIATQ
+2225 
-2238 VTSTKNAL
+2238 
-2246 DGTHNLT
+2246 
-2253 QAKQTATN
+2253 
-2261 AIDGAT
+2261 
-2267 NLNKAQK
+2267 
-2274 DALKAQVTSAQRVA
+2274 
-2288 NVTSIQQTANELNTA
+2288 
-2303 MGQLQHGID
+2303 
-2312 DENATKQTQKY
+2312 
-2323 RDAEQSKKTA
+2323 
-2333 YDQAVAA
+2333 
-2340 AKAILNKQTG
+2340 
-2350 SNSDKA
+2350 
-2356 AVDRALQQVT
+2356 
-2366 STKDALNGDAKLA
+2366 
-2379 EAKAAAKQNLGTL
+2379 
-2392 NHITNA
+2392 
-2398 QRTDLEGQINQA
+2398 
-2410 TTVDGVNTVKTNAN
+2410 
-2424 TLDGAMNSLQGSIND
+2424 
-2439 KDATLRNQNYL
+2439 
-2450 DADESK
+2450 
-2456 RNAYTQAVT
+2456 
-2465 AAEGILNKQTGGNTS
+2465 
-2480 KADVDNALNAVTR
+2480 
-2493 AKAALNGAENLRN
+2493 
-2506 AKTSATNTINGLP
+2506 
-2519 NLTQLQKDNL
+2519 
-2529 KHQVE
+2529 
-2534 QAQNVAGV
+2534 
-2542 NGVKDKGNTLNT
+2542 
-2554 AMGALRT
+2554 
-2561 SIQNDNTTKTSQN
+2561 
-2574 YLDASD
+2574 
-2580 SNKNNYNT
+2580 
-2588 AVNNANG
+2588 
-2595 VINAT
+2595 
-2600 NNPNMDANAINGM
+2600 
-2613 ANQVNTTKAAL
+2613 
-2624 NGVQNLAQAKTNATN
+2624 
-2639 TINNAHDLNQKQ
+2639 
-2651 KDALKTQVNNAQR
+2651 
-2664 VSDANN
+2664 
-2670 VQHTATELNGAMT
+2670 
-2683 ALKAAIADKERTKA
+2683 
-2697 SGNYVNADQEKRQ
+2697 
-2710 AYDSKVTNA
+2710 
-2719 ENIINGTPNATLTV
+2719 
-2733 NDVNSATSQVNAA
+2733 
-2746 KTALNGDNN
+2746 
-2755 LRVAKENA
+2755 
-2763 NNTIDGL
+2763 
-2770 AQLNNAQKAKLKEQV
+2770 
-2785 QSATTLEGVQTVKN
+2785 
-2799 SSQTLNTAMKGLRDS
+2799 
-2814 IANEATIKAGQNYT
+2814 
-2828 DASPTN
+2828 
-2834 RNEYD
+2834 
-2839 SAVTAAKAII
+2839 
-2849 NQTSNPTM
+2849 
-2857 EPNTITQAT
+2857 
-2866 SQVTT
+2866 
-2871 KEHALNGAQN
+2871 
-2881 LAQAKTTAKNNL
+2881 
-2893 NNLTSINNAQKDA
+2893 
-2906 LTRSIDGATTVA
+2906 
-2918 GVNQET
+2918 
-2924 AKATELNNAMHSLQN
+2924 
-2939 GINDEAQTKQTQK
+2939 
-2952 YLDAE
+2952 
-2957 PIKKS
+2957 
-2962 AYDQAVNAAKAILT
+2962 
-2976 KASGQNVDKAAVE
+2976 
-2989 QALQNVNSTKTALNG
+2989 
-3004 DAKLNEAKA
+3004 
-3013 AAKQTLGTLTHIN
+3013 
-3026 NAQRTALDNE
+3026 
-3036 ITQATNVEGVNTVK
+3036 
-3050 AKAQQLDGAMGQLET
+3050 
-3065 SIRDKD
+3065 
-3071 TTLQSQNYQDAD
+3071 
-3083 DAKRTAYSQ
+3083 
-3092 AVNAAATILNKT
+3092 
-3104 AGGNTPKADVE
+3104 
-3115 RAMQAVTQANTALN
+3115 
-3129 GIQNLERAKQ
+3129 
-3139 AANTAITNASDLN
+3139 
-3152 TKQKEALKAQV
+3152 
-3163 TSAGRVSAANGVE
+3163 
-3176 HTATELNTAM
+3176 
-3186 TALKRAIADKAETKA
+3186 
-3201 SGNYVNADANKR
+3201 
-3213 QAYDEKVTAAENIV
+3213 
-3227 SGTPTP
+3227 
-3233 TLTPADVTNA
+3233 
-3243 ATQVT
+3243 
-3248 NAKTQLNGNHNLEVA
+3248 
-3263 KQNANTAIDGLTSLN
+3263 
-3278 GPQKA
+3278 
-3283 KLKEQVGQATTLPNV
+3283 
-3298 QTVRDNAQTLNSAM
+3298 
-3312 KGLRDSIANEATIK
+3312 
-3326 AGQNYTDASPNN
+3326 
-3338 RSEYDSAVTAA
+3338 
-3349 KAIIDQTTSPS
+3349 
-3360 MNAQEINQAKDQV
+3360 
-3373 TAKQQAL
+3373 
-3380 NGQEN
+3380 
-3385 LRTAQTNAKQHL
+3385 
-3397 NGLSDLTDAQKDAVK
+3397 
-3412 RQIEGATHV
+3412 
-3421 NEVTQAQNNADA
+3421 
-3433 LNTAMTNLKNGIQD
+3433 
-3447 QNTIKQGVNFT
+3447 
-3458 DADEAK
+3458 
-3464 RNAYTNA
+3464 
-3471 VTQAEQILN
+3471 
-3480 KAQGPNTAKD
+3480 
-3490 NVESAL
+3490 
-3496 QNVQRAKN
+3496 
-3504 ELNGNQNVANAK
+3504 
-3516 STAKNALNNL
+3516 
-3526 TSINNAQKE
+3526 
-3535 ALKTQIEGASTVAG
+3535 
-3549 VNQVST
+3549 
-3555 TASELNTAMSNLQS
+3555 
-3569 GINDEAATKAA
+3569 
-3580 QKYTD
+3580 
-3585 ADRDKQTAYND
+3585 
-3596 AVTAAKTLLDKTAGS
+3596 
-3611 NDNKA
+3611 
-3616 AVEQALQRVNTAKTA
+3616 
-3631 LNGDARLNEA
+3631 
-3641 KNTAK
+3641 
-3646 QQLATMSH
+3646 
-3654 LTNAQKANLT
+3654 
-3664 EQIERGTTVAGV
+3664 
-3676 QGIQANA
+3676 
-3683 GTLDQAMNQLRQSI
+3683 
-3697 ASKDTTKSSEDY
+3697 
-3709 QDANADLQNAY
+3709 
-3720 NRAVSDAE
+3720 
-3728 GIISA
+3728 
-3733 TNNPEMNPD
+3733 
-3742 TINQKASQVNSAKS
+3742 
-3756 ALNGDEKLA
+3756 
-3765 AAKQTAKT
+3765 
-3773 DIGRLTD
+3773 
-3780 LNNAQRTAA
+3780 
-3789 NAEVD
+3789 
-3794 QAPNLAAVTAAKN
+3794 
-3807 KATSLNTA
+3807 
-3815 MGNLKHALAEK
+3815 
-3826 DNTKRS
+3826 
-3832 VNYTDADQPK
+3832 
-3842 QQAYDTAVTQAE
+3842 
-3854 AITNANGS
+3854 
-3862 NANETQVQAALNQLN
+3862 
-3877 QAKNDLNGD
+3877 
-3886 NKVAQ
+3886 
-3891 AKETA
+3891 
-3896 KRALASYSNL
+3896 
-3906 NNAQSTAATSQI
+3906 
-3918 DNATTV
+3918 
-3924 ADVTAAQNTANELN
+3924 
-3938 TAMGQLQNGIND
+3938 
-3950 QNTVKQQV
+3950 
-3958 NFTDADQGKKD
+3958 
-3969 AYTNAVTN
+3969 
-3977 AQGILDKANGQNM
+3977 
-3990 TKAQVEAALNQ
+3990 
-4001 VTTAKNALNGDA
+4001 
-4013 NVRQAKSDAKANLGT
+4013 
-4028 LTHLNNAQKQDLTS
+4028 
-4042 QIEGATTVNG
+4042 
-4052 VNSVKTKA
+4052 
-4060 QDLDGAMQRLESAIA
+4060 
-4075 NKDQTKAS
+4075 
-4083 ENYIDADPTKKT
+4083 
-4095 AFDNAIIQ
+4095 
-4103 AESYLNKDHGANKDK
+4103 
-4118 QAVEQ
+4118 
-4123 AIQSV
+4123 
-4128 TSTENALNGDANLQR
+4128 
-4143 AKTEATQAIDN
+4143 
-4154 LTHLNTPQKTALKQ
+4154 
-4168 QVNAA
+4168 
-4173 QRVSGVTDLKNS
+4173 
-4185 ATSLNNAMDQL
+4185 
-4196 KQAIADHDTIVA
+4196 
-4208 GGNYTNASPDKQG
+4208 
-4221 AYTDAY
+4221 
-4227 NAAKNIVN
+4227 
-4235 GSPNV
+4235 
-4240 ITNAADVTAAT
+4240 
-4251 QRVNNAETGLNGD
+4251 
-4264 TNLATAKQQAKDA
+4264 
-4277 LRQMTHLSD
+4277 
-4286 AQKQSIT
+4286 
-4293 GQIDSATQVTGVQSV
+4293 
-4308 KDNATNLDNAM
+4308 
-4319 NQLRNSIANKDEVKA
+4319 
-4334 SQPYVDADTD
+4334 
-4344 KQNAYNTAVTS
+4344 
-4355 AENIINATSQPTLN
+4355 
-4369 PSAVTQAANQ
+4369 
-4379 VNTNKTALNGAQNL
+4379 
-4393 ANKKQETTANIN
+4393 
-4405 QLSHLNNAQKQDLNT
+4405 
-4420 QVTNAPN
+4420 
-4427 ISTVNQVK
+4427 
-4435 TKAEQLDQ
+4435 
-4443 AMERLINGIQ
+4443 
-4453 DKDQVKQS
+4453 
-4461 VNFTDADPEKQT
+4461 
-4473 AYNNAVTAAE
+4473 
-4483 NIINQANGT
+4483 
-4492 NANQSQVEAALSTVT
+4492 
-4507 TTKQAL
+4507 
-4513 NGDRKVTDAKN
+4513 
-4524 NANQRLSTLDNLNN
+4524 
-4538 AQKGAVTGNINQAH
+4538 
-4552 TVAEVTQAI
+4552 
-4561 QTAQELNTAMGNLKN
+4561 
-4576 SLNDKDTTLGSQNF
+4576 
-4590 ADADPEKKNAYNEAV
+4590 
-4605 RNAENILNKSTGT
+4605 
-4618 NVPKDQVEAAMNQ
+4618 
-4631 VNTTKAA
+4631 
-4638 LNGTQNLEKAKQ
+4638 
-4650 HANTAIDGLSHLTNA
+4650 
-4665 QKDAL
+4665 
-4670 KQLVQQSTTVAEA
+4670 
-4683 QGNEQKANNVDAA
+4683 
-4696 MDKLRQ
+4696 
-4702 SIADNATTKQ
+4702 
-4712 NQNYTDASPNKKDA
+4712 
-4726 YNNAVTTAQGIIDQ
+4726 
-4740 TTNPTLDPTVINQA
+4740 
-4754 AGQVSTTKN
+4754 
-4763 ALNGNENLEAAKQ
+4763 
-4776 QATQSLGSLDN
+4776 
-4787 LNNAQKQAVTNQI
+4787 
-4800 NGAHTVDEA
+4800 
-4809 NQIKQNAQNLNTAMG
+4809 
-4824 NLKQAI
+4824 
-4830 ADKDATKA
+4830 
-4838 TVNFTDADQAKQQA
+4838 
-4852 YNTAVTNAENI
+4852 
-4863 ISKANGGNATQT
+4863 
-4875 EVEQAIQQ
+4875 
-4883 VNATKQALNG
+4883 
-4893 NANVQHAK
+4893 
-4901 DEATALI
+4901 
-4908 NSSNDLN
+4908 
-4915 QAQKDALKQQVQNA
+4915 
-4929 TTVAGVNNVKQTAQE
+4929 
-4944 LNNAMTQLKQGIADK
+4944 
-4959 EQTKADGNFVNA
+4959 
-4971 DPDKQNAYNQAVAKA
+4971 
-4986 EALISGTPDVVVTP
+4986 
-5000 SEITAALNKVTQAKN
+5000 
-5015 DLNGNTNLATAKQ
+5015 
-5028 NVQQAIDQLPNLNQA
+5028 
-5043 QRDEYNK
+5043 
-5050 QITQATLVP
+5050 
-5059 NVNAIQQAA
+5059 
-5068 TTLNDAMT
+5068 
-5076 QLKQGIAD
+5076 
-5084 KDQTKAN
+5084 
-5091 GNFVNAD
+5091 
-5098 TDKQNAYNNAVAH
+5098 
-5111 AEQIISGTPN
+5111 
-5121 ANVDPQQVAQ
+5121 
-5131 ALQQVNQAKGDLNG
+5131 
-5145 NHNLQVAKD
+5145 
-5154 NANTAIDQLPNLNQ
+5154 
-5168 PQKTALKDQVS
+5168 
-5179 HAELVTGVNA
+5179 
-5189 IKQNADALNNAMG
+5189 
-5202 TLKQQI
+5202 
-5208 QANSQVPQSV
+5208 
-5218 DFTQADQDKQQAYNN
+5218 
-5233 AANQAQQI
+5233 
-5241 ANGTPTP
+5241 
-5248 VLAPDTVTQAVT
+5248 
-5260 TMNQAKDALNGDEK
+5260 
-5274 LAQAKQDA
+5274 
-5282 LANLDTLRD
+5282 
-5291 LNQPQRDALRNQIN
+5291 
-5305 QAQALATVEQT
+5305 
-5316 KQNAQNVNTAMGNL
+5316 
-5330 KQGIANKDTVKA
+5330 
-5342 SENYHDADVDK
+5342 
-5353 QTAYTNAVS
+5353 
-5362 QAEGIINQTTN
+5362 
-5373 PTLNPDDITRALTQ
+5373 
-5387 VTDAKNSL
+5387 
-5395 NGEAKLATEKQNA
+5395 
-5408 KDAVSGMTH
+5408 
-5417 LNDAQKQ
+5417 
-5424 ALKGQIDQSPEI
+5424 
-5436 ATVNQVKQ
+5436 
-5444 TATSLDQAMDQ
+5444 
-5455 LSQAINDKDQILAD
+5455 
-5469 GNYLNADPDKQNAY
+5469 
-5483 KQAVAKAEALLNKQ
+5483 
-5497 SGTNEVQAQ
+5497 
-5506 VESIT
+5506 
-5511 NEVNAAKQ
+5511 

-5525 NLANAKQQAKQQL
+5525 NLAN
-5538 ANLTHLNDAQKQ
+5538 
-5550 SFESQITQAPLVTD
+5550 
-5564 VTTINQKAQTLDHAM
+5564 
-5579 ELLRNSV
+5579 
-5586 ADNQTT
+5586 
-5592 LASEDYH
+5592 
-5599 DATAQRQNDY
+5599 
-5609 NKAVTAANNIINQ
+5609 
-5622 TTSPTMNPDDVNG
+5622 
-5635 ATTQVNNT
+5635 
-5643 KVALDGDENLAAAKQ
+5643 AKQ

-5872 NEQTATLDNNAINQA
+5872 NEQTATLDNNAINQV

-5942 KQDLTEAQALDQ
+5942 KQDLTEVQALDQ

-6215 QDQQQTEAGSK
+6215 QDQQQTESGSK

-6250 QTNNPTLDKAQV
+6250 QTGNPTLDKAQV
-6262 EQLTQAVNQAK
+6262 EQLTHAFKQAK

-6310 INNAATRDEV
+6310 INNAATRGEV

-6346 TESGS
+6346 TEAGS

-6422 PNLNHAQQQALTD
+6422 PNLNHAQQQTLTD

-6520 LQEKENEL
+6520 LQEKVNEL

-6590 QAVNEHANVEQTVD
+6590 QAVNEHANVEQTID
-6604 YTQADSDKQN
+6604 YTQADSDKQK

-6666 IDQLNALN
+6666 IGQLNALN

-6739 DEAVDKAKQALDKST
+6739 DEAVDKAKQALDKSS

-6766 NDAITAAK
+6766 NDAVTAAK

-7012 DINGAIQTVNDAIH
+7012 DINGAIQAVNDAIH

-7127 QSLIDEIDRN
+7127 QALIDEIDRN

-7158 GHNGINNAMTKEE
+7158 GHNDINNALTKEE

-7258 ALQDIKDLV
+7258 ALKEIKDLV
-7267 KAKENAKQDIDKR
+7267 KAKENAKQDVDKQ

-7307 QILQQGHNDINNALT
+7307 QILQQGHNDINNAMT

-7550 EVNKLKQQAIDYINN
+7550 EVNKLKQQAIDHVNN

-7575 QQQEQAH
+7575 QQQEQAY
-7582 IEQFY
+7582 IEQFN

-7639 AIQAIQRAQSID
+7639 AIQAIQRAQSIS
-7651 EISEQLEQ
+7651 EITEQLEQ

-7697 NSEIGTTDEK
+7697 NSEIGTADEK

-7780 FNSSTIGHKKKI
+7780 FNSSTIGHKKKL

-7888 DTLNNGE
+7888 DSLNNGE

-7920 VTNENTDEKVLQD
+7920 VTNENTDEKVLKD
-7933 NEHSPIL
+7933 NEHSPL
-7940 IAKRRKDKEVD
+7940 LFAKRRKDKEED
-7951 VETTTSIESNEDDA
+7951 VETTTSIESKDEDV

-7975 KDNQSKGK
+7975 KDNQSKDK
-7983 KSASKNLLKS
+7983 KSASKNTSKKVAAKKKKKKSKKNKK

>member
-1 MGNGAEHSKTI
+1 M
-12 NVVRGQNNQWT
+12 
-23 IANKPDYVT
+23 
-32 LDAQT
+32 
-37 GKVTFN
+37 
-43 ANTIKP
+43 
-49 NSSITITP
+49 
-57 KAGTGHSVSSN
+57 
-68 PSTLTAP
+68 
-75 AAHTVN
+75 
-81 TTEIVKDYGSNVTAA
+81 
-96 EINNAV
+96 
-102 QVANKRT
+102 
-109 ATIKNGTAMPTNL
+109 
-122 AGGST
+122 
-127 TTIPVTVTYNDG
+127 
-139 STEEVQES
+139 
-147 IFTKADKREL
+147 
-157 ITAKNHLDDPVSTE
+157 
-171 GKKPGTIT
+171 
-179 QYNNAMHNAQQQINT
+179 
-194 AKTEAQQVIN
+194 
-204 NERATPQQVSDALTK
+204 
-219 VRAAQTK
+219 
-226 IDQAK
+226 
-231 ALLQNKEDNSQLVTS
+231 
-246 KNNLQSSVNQVPS
+246 
-259 TAGMTQ
+259 
-265 QSIDNYNAKKREA
+265 
-278 ETEITAAQRVIDN
+278 
-291 GDATAQQISDEKH
+291 
-304 RVDNAL
+304 
-310 TALNQAKH
+310 
-318 DLTADTHAL
+318 
-327 EQAVQQLN
+327 
-335 RTGTTTGKKPAS
+335 
-347 ITAYNNSIRA
+347 
-357 LQSDLTS
+357 
-364 AKNSANAIIQK
+364 
-375 PIRTVQEVQSA
+375 
-386 LTNVNRVNERLTQAI
+386 
-401 NQLVPLADNSALRTA
+401 
-416 KTKLDEEINKS
+416 
-427 VTTDGMTQSSIQAY
+427 
-441 ENAKRAGQTEST
+441 
-453 NAQNVI
+453 
-459 NNGDAT
+459 
-465 DQQIAAEKTKVE
+465 
-477 EKYNSLKQAIAG
+477 
-489 LTPDLAPLQTAKT
+489 
-502 QLQNDIDQP
+502 
-511 TSTTGMTSTSVATF
+511 
-525 NEKLSAARTKIQE
+525 
-538 IDRVLA
+538 
-544 SHPDVATIRQNVT
+544 
-557 AANAA
+557 
-562 KTALDQARN
+562 
-571 GLTVDKAPL
+571 
-580 ENAKNQL
+580 
-587 QHSID
+587 
-592 TQTSTTGMTQD
+592 
-603 SINAYNAKL
+603 
-612 TAARNKI
+612 
-619 QQINQVLAGSPTVE
+619 
-633 QINTNTSAANQ
+633 
-644 AKSDLDH
+644 
-651 ARQALTPDK
+651 
-660 APLQN
+660 
-665 AKTQLEQ
+665 
-672 SINQPT
+672 
-678 DTTGM
+678 
-683 TTASLNAY
+683 
-691 NQKLQAA
+691 
-698 RQKLTEIN
+698 
-706 QVLNGNP
+706 
-713 TVQNI
+713 
-718 NDKVTEAN
+718 
-726 QAKDQLNT
+726 
-734 ARQGLTL
+734 
-741 DRQPALTTLHGAS
+741 
-754 NLNQAQQ
+754 
-761 NNFTQQINAAQNHAA
+761 
-776 LETIKSNITALNTA
+776 
-790 MTKLKDSVA
+790 
-799 DNNTIKSGQ
+799 
-808 NYTDATPA
+808 
-816 NKQAYDNAVN
+816 
-826 AAKGVIGETTNPTM
+826 
-840 DVNTVNQK
+840 
-848 AASVKSTKDALDGQQ
+848 
-863 NLQRAKTEATN
+863 
-874 AITHASDLNQ
+874 
-884 AQKNALTQQ
+884 
-893 VNSAQNVQAV
+893 
-903 NDIKQT
+903 
-909 THSLNT
+909 
-915 AMTGLKRGVANHN
+915 
-928 QVVQSDNYVNADTN
+928 
-942 KKNDYNNAYNHANDI
+942 
-957 INGNAQHPV
+957 
-966 ITPSDVNNALS
+966 
-977 NVTSKEH
+977 
-984 ALNGEAKLN
+984 NGEAKLN
-993 AAKQE
+993 TAKQE
-998 ANTALGHLNNLNNA
+998 ANTALGQLNNLNNA

-1017 QSQINGAHQIDAVN
+1017 QSQINGAHQIETVN

-1048 QAVADKDQV
+1048 QAVADKEQV
-1057 KRTEDYADADT
+1057 KRTEDYADADS

-1079 SAETIINQTT
+1079 SAETIINQTA
-1089 NPTMSVDDV
+1089 NPTMSVNDV
-1098 NRATSAVTS
+1098 NSATSAVTT

-1229 QLNSAKNNLDGT
+1229 QVNSAKNNLDGT

-1246 AKQTAKQQLNNM
+1246 AKQAAKQQLNNM
-1258 THLTTAQKTN
+1258 THLTPAQKTN

-1317 ANNDKQ
+1317 ANHDKQ

-1366 DENLAAAKQNA
+1366 DENLATAKQNA

-1390 QKNNLISQISSATRV
+1390 QKNNLISQITSATRV

-1419 QAMASLQSGINNES
+1419 QAMANLQNGINNES

-1455 ITAAKAILNKS
+1455 ITAAKAILNKQH
-1466 TGPNTAQ
+1466 GPNTAQ

-1608 VNNAKHALN
+1608 VNSAKHALN

-1637 DLNQKQKDALK
+1637 DLNQHQKDTLK
-1648 TQANGAQRVSNAQ
+1648 AQANGAQRVSNAQ

-1666 ATELNTAMGT
+1666 TTELNTAMGQ

-1682 DKTNTLASSKYV
+1682 DKTTTLASSKYV
-1694 NADSTKQN
+1694 NADSNKQN

-1744 DERLRVA
+1744 DERLREA
-1751 KQNANTAIDALTQL
+1751 KQNANTAIDGLTQL

-1816 QNYTDASSNNQSTYN
+1816 QNYTDASPNNQSTYN

-1937 TVKQSVKFTDAD
+1937 TVKQGVNFTDAD

-1956 TNAVSRAEAIL
+1956 TNAVSRAETIL

-2021 KRDLTTKIDQATTVA
+2021 KGDLTTKIDQATTVS

-2093 NKNSGSNL
+2093 NKNNGSNL
-2101 DKTAVENALSQVAN
+2101 DKAAVESALSQVTN

-2186 DNTATKNGQNYLDAT
+2186 DNAATKNGQNYLDAT
-2201 GSNKTNYNNAVDS
+2201 ESNKTNYNNAVDS
-2214 ANGVINATSNP
+2214 TNGVINATSNP
-2225 NMDANAINQIATQ
+2225 NMDAHAINQIATQ

-2312 DENATKQTQKY
+2312 DENTTKQTQKY

-2366 STKDALNGDAKLA
+2366 STKDALNGDAKLS

-2398 QRTDLEGQINQA
+2398 QRTALEGQINQA

-2506 AKTSATNTINGLP
+2506 TKTSATNTINGLP

-2600 NNPNMDANAINGM
+2600 NTPNMDANAINGM

-2624 NGVQNLAQAKTNATN
+2624 NGAQNLAQAKTNATN

-2733 NDVNSATSQVNAA
+2733 NDVNSVTSQVNAA

-2755 LRVAKENA
+2755 LRVAKAHA

-2785 QSATTLEGVQTVKN
+2785 QSATTLDGVQTVKN

-2828 DASPTN
+2828 DASQNKQTDYN
-2834 RNEYD
+2834 N
-2839 SAVTAAKAII
+2839 AVSAAKAII
-2849 NQTSNPTM
+2849 GQTSSPTM
-2857 EPNTITQAT
+2857 
-2866 SQVTT
+2866 
-2871 KEHALNGAQN
+2871 
-2881 LAQAKTTAKNNL
+2881 
-2893 NNLTSINNAQKDA
+2893 D
-2906 LTRSIDGATTVA
+2906 
-2918 GVNQET
+2918 
-2924 AKATELNNAMHSLQN
+2924 
-2939 GINDEAQTKQTQK
+2939 
-2952 YLDAE
+2952 
-2957 PIKKS
+2957 
-2962 AYDQAVNAAKAILT
+2962 
-2976 KASGQNVDKAAVE
+2976 
-2989 QALQNVNSTKTALNG
+2989 
-3004 DAKLNEAKA
+3004 
-3013 AAKQTLGTLTHIN
+3013 
-3026 NAQRTALDNE
+3026 
-3036 ITQATNVEGVNTVK
+3036 
-3050 AKAQQLDGAMGQLET
+3050 
-3065 SIRDKD
+3065 
-3071 TTLQSQNYQDAD
+3071 
-3083 DAKRTAYSQ
+3083 
-3092 AVNAAATILNKT
+3092 
-3104 AGGNTPKADVE
+3104 
-3115 RAMQAVTQANTALN
+3115 
-3129 GIQNLERAKQ
+3129 
-3139 AANTAITNASDLN
+3139 
-3152 TKQKEALKAQV
+3152 
-3163 TSAGRVSAANGVE
+3163 
-3176 HTATELNTAM
+3176 
-3186 TALKRAIADKAETKA
+3186 
-3201 SGNYVNADANKR
+3201 
-3213 QAYDEKVTAAENIV
+3213 
-3227 SGTPTP
+3227 
-3233 TLTPADVTNA
+3233 
-3243 ATQVT
+3243 
-3248 NAKTQLNGNHNLEVA
+3248 
-3263 KQNANTAIDGLTSLN
+3263 
-3278 GPQKA
+3278 
-3283 KLKEQVGQATTLPNV
+3283 
-3298 QTVRDNAQTLNSAM
+3298 
-3312 KGLRDSIANEATIK
+3312 
-3326 AGQNYTDASPNN
+3326 
-3338 RSEYDSAVTAA
+3338 
-3349 KAIIDQTTSPS
+3349 
-3360 MNAQEINQAKDQV
+3360 AQEINQAKDQV

-3397 NGLSDLTDAQKDAVK
+3397 NGLSDLTDAQKEAAK

-3458 DADEAK
+3458 DADEVK

-3490 NVESAL
+3490 GVETAL

-3516 STAKNALNNL
+3516 TNAKNALNNL
-3526 TSINNAQKE
+3526 TSINNAQKD
-3535 ALKTQIEGASTVAG
+3535 ALKSQIEGATTVAG

-3555 TASELNTAMSNLQS
+3555 SASELNTAMSNLQS
-3569 GINDEAATKAA
+3569 GINDETATKAA

-3585 ADRDKQTAYND
+3585 ADREKQAAYND
-3596 AVTAAKTLLDKTAGS
+3596 AVSAAKTLLNKTAGA

-3616 AVEQALQRVNTAKTA
+3616 AVEQALQRVNTAKSA

-3654 LTNAQKANLT
+3654 LTDAQKSNLT
-3664 EQIERGTTVAGV
+3664 SQIESGTTVSGV

-3683 GTLDQAMNQLRQSI
+3683 GTLNEAMNQLRQSI
-3697 ASKDTTKSSEDY
+3697 ASKDATKSSEDY

-3773 DIGRLTD
+3773 EIGRLSD
-3780 LNNAQRTAA
+3780 LNNAQQTSA

-3826 DNTKRS
+3826 DTTKRS
-3832 VNYTDADQPK
+3832 VNYTDADHPK

-3854 AITNANGS
+3854 GITNANGS
-3862 NANETQVQAALNQLN
+3862 NADEAQVQTALNQLN
-3877 QAKNDLNGD
+3877 QAKNNLNGD
-3886 NKVAQ
+3886 NKVAK
-3891 AKETA
+3891 AKEAA

-3924 ADVTAAQNTANELN
+3924 AGVTAAQNTANELN

-3977 AQGILDKANGQNM
+3977 AQGILDKAHGQNM

-4001 VTTAKNALNGDA
+4001 VTNAKNALNGDA

-4042 QIEGATTVNG
+4042 QIEDATTVNG
-4052 VNSVKTKA
+4052 VNGVKTKA
-4060 QDLDGAMQRLESAIA
+4060 QDLDGAMQRLQSAIA
-4075 NKDQTKAS
+4075 NKDQTKAN

-4095 AFDNAIIQ
+4095 AFDNAITQ

-4123 AIQSV
+4123 TIQSV

-4185 ATSLNNAMDQL
+4185 ATSLNSAMDQL

-4334 SQPYVDADTD
+4334 SQPYVDADRD

-4355 AENIINATSQPTLN
+4355 AENIINATSQPTLD

-4379 VNTNKTALNGAQNL
+4379 VSTNKTALNGAQNL
-4393 ANKKQETTANIN
+4393 ENKKQETTANIN

-4427 ISTVNQVK
+4427 INTVNQVK

-4524 NANQRLSTLDNLNN
+4524 NANQTLSTLDNLNN

-4561 QTAQELNTAMGNLKN
+4561 QTAQELNTAMGNLKD

-4590 ADADPEKKNAYNEAV
+4590 ADADPEKKNAYNEAI
-4605 RNAENILNKSTGT
+4605 RNAEKILNKSTGT

-4638 LNGTQNLEKAKQ
+4638 LNGSQNLEKAKQ

-4665 QKDAL
+4665 QKEAL

-4702 SIADNATTKQ
+4702 SISDNATTKQ
-4712 NQNYTDASPNKKDA
+4712 NQNYTDSSPNKKDA

-4740 TTNPTLDPTVINQA
+4740 TTSPTLDPTVINQA

-4787 LNNAQKQAVTNQI
+4787 LNNAQKQAVTDQI

-4830 ADKDATKA
+4830 ADKNDTKA

-4883 VNATKQALNG
+4883 VNAAKQALNG

-4971 DPDKQNAYNQAVAKA
+4971 DPDKQNAYKQAVAKA

-5015 DLNGNTNLATAKQ
+5015 DLNGNTNLAKAKQ
-5028 NVQQAIDQLPNLNQA
+5028 NVQHAIDQLPNLNQA

-5076 QLKQGIAD
+5076 QLKQGIAN
-5084 KDQTKAN
+5084 KAQIKGSEN
-5091 GNFVNAD
+5091 YHDAD
-5098 TDKQNAYNNAVAH
+5098 TDKQTAYDNAVTKAEELLKQTTNPTMDPNTIQQALTKVNDTNQALNGNQKLADAKQAAKTNLGTLDHLNDAQKQALTTQVEQAPDIATVNNVKQNAQNLNNAMTNLSNALQDKTETLNSINFTDADKAKQNAYNNAVAH

-5131 ALQQVNQAKGDLNG
+5131 ALQQVTQAKGDLNG

-5233 AANQAQQI
+5233 ATNQAQQI

-5248 VLAPDTVTQAVT
+5248 VLTPDTVTQAVT

-5274 LAQAKQDA
+5274 LAHAKQDA
-5282 LANLDTLRD
+5282 IANLDTLRD

-5342 SENYHDADVDK
+5342 SENYHDADADK

-5387 VTDAKNSL
+5387 VTDAKNGL

-5408 KDAVSGMTH
+5408 KDAVNAMTH

-5424 ALKGQIDQSPEI
+5424 ALKGQIDQSAEI
-5436 ATVNQVKQ
+5436 ATVTQVKQ
-5444 TATSLDQAMDQ
+5444 TATSLDQAMNQ
-5455 LSQAINDKDQILAD
+5455 LSQAINDKTQTLTD

-5538 ANLTHLNDAQKQ
+5538 VNLTHLNDAQKQ
-5550 SFESQITQAPLVTD
+5550 SVESQITQASLVTD
-5564 VTTINQKAQTLDHAM
+5564 VTTINQKAQALDHAM
-5579 ELLRNSV
+5579 ELLRNSI
-5586 ADNQTT
+5586 ADNQAT

-5609 NKAVTAANNIINQ
+5609 NQAVTAANNIINQ
-5622 TTSPTMNPDDVNG
+5622 TTSPTMNPDDVNR

-5643 KVALDGDENLAAAKQ
+5643 KVALDGDENLVAAKQ

-5671 NAQKQQLQSQITQS
+5671 NAQKQQLQSQIARS

-5716 AVEQRGNFI
+5716 VVEQRGNFV
-5725 NADTDKQTAYN
+5725 NADTDKQTAYT

-5742 AAMINKQTGQ
+5742 EAMINKQTGQ

-5823 ANTLNQAMHGLRQSI
+5823 ANTLNQAMHGLRESI

-5872 NEQTATLDNNAINQA
+5872 NEQ
-5887 AATVNTTKAALH
+5887 
-5899 GDVKLQ
+5899 
-5905 NDKDH
+5905 
-5910 AKQTVSQL
+5910 
-5918 AHLNNAQ
+5918 
-5925 KHMED
+5925 
-5930 TLIDS
+5930 
-5935 ETTRTAV
+5935 
-5942 KQDLTEAQALDQ
+5942 
-5954 LMDAL
+5954 
-5959 QQSIADKDATR
+5959 
-5970 ASSAYVNAE
+5970 
-5979 PNKKQ
+5979 
-5984 AYDEAVQNAE
+5984 
-5994 SIIAGLNN
+5994 
-6002 PTINKGN
+6002 
-6009 VSSATQAVISSKNAL
+6009 
-6024 DGVER
+6024 
-6029 LAQDKQTAG
+6029 
-6038 NSLNHLDQLTPAQQ
+6038 
-6052 QALEN
+6052 
-6057 QINNATTRDKVAEII
+6057 
-6072 AQAQALNEA
+6072 
-6081 MKALKESIKDQPQ
+6081 
-6094 TEASSK
+6094 
-6100 FINEDQA
+6100 
-6107 QKDAYTQAV
+6107 
-6116 QHAKDL
+6116 
-6122 INKTTDPTLAKSI
+6122 
-6135 IDQATQAVT
+6135 
-6144 DAKNNLHGDQKLA
+6144 
-6157 QDKQRA
+6157 
-6163 TETLNNLSNLNTPQ
+6163 
-6177 RQALENQIN
+6177 
-6186 NAATRGEVAQKL
+6186 
-6198 TEAQAL
+6198 
-6204 NQAMEALRNSI
+6204 
-6215 QDQQQTEAGSK
+6215 
-6226 FINEDKPQKDA
+6226 
-6237 YQAAVQNAKDLIN
+6237 
-6250 QTNNPTLDKAQV
+6250 
-6262 EQLTQAVNQAK
+6262 
-6273 DNLHGDQKLA
+6273 
-6283 DDKQHAVTDLNQLN
+6283 
-6297 GLNNPQRQALESQ
+6297 
-6310 INNAATRDEV
+6310 
-6320 AQKLAEAKALD
+6320 
-6331 QAMQALRNSIQDQQQ
+6331 
-6346 TESGS
+6346 
-6351 KFINEDKPQKDAYQ
+6351 
-6365 AAVQNAKDLI
+6365 
-6375 NQTGNPT
+6375 
-6382 LDKSQVE
+6382 
-6389 QLTQAVTTAKDN
+6389 
-6401 LHGDQKL
+6401 
-6408 ARDQQQA
+6408 
-6415 VTTVNAL
+6415 
-6422 PNLNHAQQQALTD
+6422 
-6435 AINAAPTRTEV
+6435 
-6446 AQHVQ
+6446 
-6451 TATELDHAM
+6451 
-6460 ETLKNKVDQVN
+6460 
-6471 TDKAQPNYTE
+6471 
-6481 ASTDKKE
+6481 
-6488 AVDQALQAA
+6488 
-6497 QSITDPTNG
+6497 
-6506 SNANKDAVEQALTK
+6506 
-6520 LQEKENEL
+6520 
-6528 NGNERVAEA
+6528 
-6537 KTQAK
+6537 
-6542 QTIDQLTHLNADQI
+6542 
-6556 ATAKQNIDQAT
+6556 
-6567 KLQPIAELVDQATQL
+6567 
-6582 NQSMDQLQ
+6582 
-6590 QAVNEHANVEQTVD
+6590 
-6604 YTQADSDKQN
+6604 
-6614 AYKQAIADAENVLKQ
+6614 
-6629 NANKQQVDQALQNI
+6629 
-6643 LNAKQALNGD
+6643 
-6653 ERVALAKTNGKHD
+6653 
-6666 IDQLNALN
+6666 
-6674 NAQQDG
+6674 
-6680 FKGRIDQS
+6680 
-6688 NDLNQI
+6688 
-6694 QQIVDEAKALNRAMD
+6694 
-6709 QLSQEI
+6709 
-6715 TGNEGRTKGS
+6715 
-6725 TNYVNADTQVKQVY
+6725 
-6739 DEAVDKAKQALDKST
+6739 
-6754 GQNLTAEQVIKL
+6754 
-6766 NDAITAAK
+6766 
-6774 KALNGEERLNNRKA
+6774 
-6788 EALQRLDQL
+6788 
-6797 THLNNA
+6797 
-6803 QRQLAIQQINNA
+6803 
-6815 ETLNKASRA
+6815 
-6824 INRATKLDNAMGAV
+6824 
-6838 QQYIDEQHLGVISST
+6838 
-6853 NYINADDNLKANY
+6853 
-6866 DNAIANAAHELDK
+6866 
-6879 VQGNAIAKAEAEQL
+6879 
-6893 KQNIIDAQNALNGD
+6893 
-6907 QNLANAKDKA
+6907 
-6917 NAFVNSLNGLNQ
+6917 
-6929 QQQDLAHKAINNADT
+6929 
-6944 VSDVTDIVNNQID
+6944 
-6957 LNDAMETLKHL
+6957 
-6968 VDNEIPNAEQTV
+6968 
-6980 NYQNADDN
+6980 
-6988 AKTNFDDAKRLANT
+6988 
-7002 LLNSDNTNVN
+7002 
-7012 DINGAIQTVNDAIH
+7012 
-7026 NLNGDQRLQD
+7026 
-7036 AKDKAIQSI
+7036 
-7045 NQALANKL
+7045 
-7053 KEIEASN
+7053 
-7060 ATDQDKLI
+7060 
-7068 AKNKAEEL
+7068 
-7076 ANSIINNI
+7076 
-7084 NKATS
+7084 
-7089 NQAVSQVQTAGNH
+7089 
-7102 AIEQVH
+7102 
-7108 ANEIPKAKIDAN
+7108 
-7120 KDVDKQV
+7120 
-7127 QSLIDEIDRN
+7127 
-7137 PNLTDKEKQAL
+7137 
-7148 KDRINQILQQ
+7148 
-7158 GHNGINNAMTKEE
+7158 
-7171 IEQAKAQLAQALQDI
+7171 
-7186 KDLVKAKEDA
+7186 
-7196 KQDVDKQVQALIDE
+7196 
-7210 IDQNPNL
+7210 
-7217 TDKEKQALKDR
+7217 
-7228 INQIL
+7228 
-7233 QQGHNGINNAMTKE
+7233 
-7247 EIEQAKAQLAQ
+7247 
-7258 ALQDIKDLV
+7258 
-7267 KAKENAKQDIDKR
+7267 
-7280 VQALIDEIDQNP
+7280 
-7292 NLTDKEKQALKDRIN
+7292 
-7307 QILQQGHNDINNALT
+7307 
-7322 KEEIEQAKAQLAQAL
+7322 
-7337 QDIKDLVKAKED
+7337 
-7349 AKNAIKAL
+7349 
-7357 ANAKRDQINSNP
+7357 NSN
-7369 DLTPEQ
+7369 
-7375 KAKALKEIDEAEKRA
+7375 
-7390 LQNVEN
+7390 
-7396 AQTIDQLN
+7396 
-7404 RGLNL
+7404 
-7409 GLDDIRNTHVWEV
+7409 IR
-7422 DEQPAVNEIF
+7422 
-7432 EATPEQILVNGELI
+7432 
-7446 VHRDDIITEQDILAH
+7446 
-7461 INLIDQL
+7461 
-7468 SAEVIDT
+7468 
-7475 PSTATISDSLTAKV
+7475 
-7489 EVTLL
+7489 
-7494 DGSKVI
+7494 
-7500 VNVPVKVV
+7500 
-7508 EKELSVVKQQAIES
+7508 
-7522 IENAAQQKIDEI
+7522 
-7534 NNSVTLT
+7534 
-7541 LEQKEAAIA
+7541 
-7550 EVNKLKQQAIDYINN
+7550 
-7565 APDVHSVEEI
+7565 
-7575 QQQEQAH
+7575 
-7582 IEQFY
+7582 
-7587 PEQFT
+7587 
-7592 IEQAKSN
+7592 
-7599 AIKSIEDA
+7599 
-7607 IQHMIDE
+7607 
-7614 IKARTDLTDK
+7614 
-7624 EKQEAIAKLNQLKEQ
+7624 
-7639 AIQAIQRAQSID
+7639 
-7651 EISEQLEQ
+7651 
-7659 FKAQMKA
+7659 
-7666 ANPTAKELA
+7666 
-7675 KRKQEAISRIKD
+7675 
-7687 FSNEKINSIR
+7687 
-7697 NSEIGTTDEK
+7697 
-7707 QAAMNQ
+7707 
-7713 INEIVL
+7713 
-7719 ETIRDINN
+7719 
-7727 AHTLQQVEAALNN
+7727 
-7740 GIARISAV
+7740 
-7748 QIVISDR
+7748 
-7755 AKQSSSTGNE
+7755 
-7765 SNSHL
+7765 
-7770 TIGYGTANHP
+7770 
-7780 FNSSTIGHKKKI
+7780 
-7792 DEDDDIDPLHM
+7792 
-7803 RHFSNN
+7803 
-7809 FGNVIK
+7809 
-7815 NAIGVVGISGLL
+7815 
-7827 ASFWFFIAKRRRKED
+7827 
-7842 EEEEL
+7842 
-7847 EIRDNN
+7847 
-7853 KDSIKET
+7853 
-7860 LDDTKHL
+7860 
-7867 PLLFAKR
+7867 
-7874 RRKEDEEDVTVEEK
+7874 
-7888 DTLNNGE
+7888 
-7895 SLDKVKHTPFFLPKR
+7895 
-7910 RRKEDEEDVE
+7910 
-7920 VTNENTDEKVLQD
+7920 
-7933 NEHSPIL
+7933 
-7940 IAKRRKDKEVD
+7940 
-7951 VETTTSIESNEDDA
+7951 
-7965 PLLLAKKKNQ
+7965 
-7975 KDNQSKGK
+7975 
-7983 KSASKNLLKS
+7983 